1 MAYYNKKLG
10 SGMLGQMTGQ
20 LDRDIASGRLKPAN
34 STQKTT
40 TLRGET
46 AKGKSLSALGR
57 TAEDWRQRK
66 TAKSTDEMTEEQLK
80 KPFKADTL
88 NMMYHQ
94 TVKKAHSWGSKDPLE
109 DAYQLTCQY
118 RDDVKASYAA
128 GAKDPM
134 AAAQKR
140 YNQSLKELERKT
152 GVQGKSYEE
161 LMDKLHSMGGYLTD
175 KEWAES
181 TMPKTEKNALAVAS
195 GDMGSVYQQAKTEGD
210 RLDFYRRLP
219 QIIAA
224 MDQAA
229 KNGGVAAAVISDG
242 DQDQWADLMDSDAGW
257 AWLESMEG
265 KTAAERQQSAQEF
278 SHQLLGEHTASDNAR
293 TYLSRP
299 KDSADVAW
307 LKDYIRRNTSKG
319 AQAWLE
325 EATGTADE
333 QAARDAL
340 YFAQYGEKEQ
350 AMQQSP
356 DYLEKSRADAQYASN
371 PKYSYINNLNGTRE
385 KMSGAIDQGVAAGY
399 GLYRFMSDDQIAN
412 YNYLYATEGKAAADE
427 YLNDYVTYSLN
438 QQAAEYSNTQMEEMG
453 QQGAGGAALASALSV
468 PFSQAGGVG
477 VLDVAGQHLRNL
489 ASGKYRPID
498 YNTGL
503 SQMGALSSSA
513 RKGVQEQVDWN
524 VNLLGHN
531 LDVFDLLYGGAMSN
545 IDSIVGAQMGSVL
558 NTIRYTSSAAQDA
571 ALSAKEAGANDG
583 QILGIMAAAGFAEWL
598 GEAVPFDKFFKMAG
612 STDQQ
617 TLSRVI
623 RNTLEEGFTNAP
635 GEMVTEAANAL
646 AQHLILGDKS
656 DAARE
661 YRQYLDMGLDEKEAW
676 KRTAIDLGWQI
687 GEAGLGG
694 FLQGAGMGGAAS
706 LQSARASRQMDFTA
720 GDRILTAKTGE
731 NLKALAMSLGTDT
744 EVGQLG
750 AKYNPE
756 TATARE
762 TGKLFRQIMNA
773 LPGEQNKGTVQDSV
787 ALDLASTLD
796 AMGETGNLF
805 SIANSILDVYQ
816 GYDLSEGQ
824 RLELAA
830 SAHGLEVLNAL
841 TAREAANSSAQAAA
855 KSAMAAEAEA
865 RRTGTQA
872 DLEAA
877 EKAREAERQARA
889 IRDGQYMQQA
899 AQARQ
904 DTQQTPAAATADEGA
919 AWLDA
924 EPGVAEA
931 DQMAPEVNQNTAEA
945 AQTAQET
952 AQEAP
957 AAAQTAAAGEAKAP
971 APNAQQTA
979 QEAETGRPEKQ
990 EAKKAPPEKPIL
1002 SQAVRENGEQQESIR
1017 QIRESE
1023 NGVEAVTESGRAVPV
1038 DELQVSDSQKTLLEN
1053 SVGMD
1058 SRAAAEMVQDFREG
1072 GDQDAQD
1079 YSIGFQR
1086 IYNAAKN
1093 GRTMEQIQTMFGD
1106 MLTPEQRQKAFDQG
1120 RQAADRLK
1128 AEAAEKRA
1136 ADGKTNAQLAQAY
1149 DFRTAA
1155 EAKGQS
1161 GLYFANVTKKLGNNV
1176 ALTQLKLIDQFAK
1189 EYGLQV
1195 RVFDTLEKGKA
1206 NGMLEKGTNIINLAL
1221 DAQEGA
1227 LTRTVSHEAYHY
1239 IAQQSRE
1246 QAEKLANFVRERLEG
1261 KEGYD
1266 LLARIREKQEQYRE
1280 NGVKLTADEAMEEI
1294 TADSVL
1300 DVIGTEKN
1308 LQALVKQDKTMA
1320 QRMGQVLRQMAERL
1334 KAIIQRFGRRSQ
1346 EVQAL
1351 SEDIDYVE
1359 KIAGMMED
1367 ALAAVRDN
1375 YRMATEG
1382 AFTAAK
1388 QDAAVQ
1394 QYISD
1399 MSAAA
1404 TDEAA
1409 QVAMNGLVSSLF
1421 ARSQQKYMAA
1431 NPDIELNEAVA
1442 RFADALKAFGEGDV
1456 SMVQA
1461 ALSRAGFD
1469 SPAAGD
1475 SLIAPLAYAGK
1486 KLAGMDERGMSTD
1499 VKYSLKTNEK
1509 DFDKNF
1515 SQQVDEWMEGQF
1527 GKADSLVLGPTPE
1540 IYQKIGL
1547 SALPIVIDQEHVKY
1561 AINGGKGANHRMGAA
1576 MLKQLPRL
1584 LRNPV
1589 AIIESASR
1597 SEDSVVAIVSAKV
1610 NGNQMMAAVEVGG
1623 RARMNGKQYDVNV
1636 LSSAYG
1642 RENTVTKLLTEAIQK
1657 ENAGETGVYFLKKS
1671 EARSL
1676 FDESGVQFPG
1686 VAIQDGLIHSIFD
1699 AGAKVNRKFK
1709 EQTETQ
1715 QFKRWFAGSKAVDEN
1730 GKPKVFYHGTP
1741 YGGFTVFKDWQYFTA
1756 DKAYA
1761 DKYHNPSASSIRGRY
1776 NPATNPTTY
1785 EVYLSVKKPFDTR
1798 DPAIRE
1804 IWENEFYNQ
1813 YSRTPLSEKGLPDWT
1828 DGIDLVEFI
1837 EDNDYDYDAIIL
1849 DEGGTGG
1856 YGDEVMSR
1864 GVSVVV
1870 RNSNQIKSATENMG
1884 TFDASN
1890 PDIRYS
1896 LKETD
1901 IAEQVAQDPVL
1912 QSQVESD
1919 RSIRALAEM
1928 MDKLHKTVLR
1938 GDSFL
1943 QEGATEPALKAGA
1956 WAKRTGAIADKLI
1969 QETGTT
1975 LSKQYITRM
1984 LRALYKG
1991 MDNIDMDAG
2000 EAMMFARSAARQMLE
2015 KSPGVVMKQ
2024 DETTKAVV
2032 QAAKN
2037 NAFYLTEDMKSEIRD
2052 SYGSLQTF
2060 MRKNFGRMK
2069 IRSKSGTTISL
2080 AEFWTKTLNPLMP
2093 GTFSLDVDE
2102 ADMPGILDAFLENA
2116 GQKRYSEAYGANLD
2130 QYATDLALGIMLEYY
2145 DVPGGIGK
2153 AEGLRQAFIKAREE
2167 LRQSY
2172 AQRYQ
2177 QRLTSQAERRQEN
2190 QQRLRLRGQIERDSR
2205 YLAVRVNQ
2213 PTDNRHVPE
2222 GLQGVA
2228 GALSQAI
2235 RASERFNEKALLTL
2249 KEQYGLIG
2257 EEGSEYDAGG
2267 AYDEDILYTIGE
2279 LAKTLPGK
2287 KMAELTTQELQD
2299 LANVAGNLKKMIAGA
2314 NEIFINGRKTTLDA
2328 AGEEVISQL
2337 SGKQDV
2343 RREKLK
2349 ALAYKNTTPTY
2360 FFDNLGGPLKRCY
2373 DGMLEGQN
2381 QYAFNMRRAKEHM
2394 DGLIEK
2400 YHVNDWI
2407 RDKNNLKF
2415 ETYQGKQVELN
2426 RDQALALYALWNRET
2441 RNKRQNANHLRI
2453 GGFMYR
2459 SSVKY
2464 KGVEK
2469 TRPHRI
2475 TEMDMRTVMNW
2486 LTKEQMDFA
2495 DAAVRYLSTTMAD
2508 LGNETSMALYGY
2520 KKYTEAYYF
2529 PYASSKD
2536 FIQQDLT
2543 KSDDGGSRQPKNM
2556 GMSKATVRNANNPI
2570 FLDGFMETWAGHV
2583 NQMCIY
2589 NGFAQPV
2596 DTLNRIFNYKTA
2608 GTDDA
2613 YGLSVKAELKRVH
2626 GQAAVT
2632 YLSNLARD
2640 VSGGVV
2646 AQERT
2651 GVNKWVSKF
2660 KKNAVAAN
2668 LSVVIQQPSAIMRA
2682 MNMVSPKYFIKPAN
2696 ALKEAAEMEKYSG
2709 VALIKSMGRF
2719 DTGTGFTGEEWLT
2732 GSLKAETKLKQAG
2745 AVIDQA
2751 TGFGAEQADRIT
2763 WGTMWA
2769 AVKREIAATTQLQ
2782 EGTQEY
2788 FDAVARRFND
2798 VMNHTQVY
2806 DSILVKSDIMRGKS
2820 TMDKMVTAFMA
2831 EPTVSYNMLQSAI
2844 QNLGK
2849 KDANGKNI
2857 GRAMALRAVAA
2868 FAANTLFNA
2877 MLKSLVSMGRR
2888 REEEDRTIL
2897 EKYLAE
2903 LSENFTGD
2911 LNPLSMVPVA
2921 RDIVSIW
2928 QGYDVERSDMS
2939 VVIDLKDA
2947 YDEVMN
2953 DKNSFGDKVIAV
2965 AGALGNLLGIPAK
2978 NVIRDFQGMLNI
2990 LGSAPMG
2997 ETSGRD
3003 IKYGVLEGLSFLG
3016 MDLYDDRRSAYYGR
3030 ALEAMRK
3037 GDDEKY
3043 EELSGY
3049 LTETR
3054 LVKENSLKNGI
3065 KSQMENMTKDG
3076 KMTWDE
3082 YFSLWTGKM
3091 NAKTSDV
3098 RKKIGDMYK
3107 DGRLDEKET
3116 QTLLKKYG
3124 DYKTDNDI
3132 YYALEK
3138 WGWEMENPDAEDDYS
3153 RYGKVYDAVKA
3164 GKDASGAIREM
3175 TQHGYT
3181 EAKVKNQ
3188 LKDKIGDWYKNGE
3201 MTRAAAEKA
3210 MKQYTNVTDPDDIW
3224 FLIRRW
3230 DHSGDKNYTAYDDF
3244 LKAVE
3249 TGTNLS
3255 GRIKELTDHGVSTST
3270 LAKQITGKYKQQY
3283 IQLYAKDKTKA
3294 AALKARL
3301 LTAYAALGYNREQKN
3316 KDIEKWLKQ
3325 DTKKK

>member
-1 MAYYNKKLG
+1 MAYYSKKLG

-20 LDRDIASGRLKPAN
+20 LDKDISSGKLKPAN
-34 STQKTT
+34 STPKTT

-46 AKGKSLSALGR
+46 AKGKSLSALGK

-140 YNQSLKELERKT
+140 YNQSMKELERKT

-229 KNGGVAAAVISDG
+229 KNGGVAAAVISDA

-278 SHQLLGEHTASDNAR
+278 SRQLLGEHTASDNAR

-531 LDVFDLLYGGAMSN
+531 LDVFDLLYGGAMSS

-904 DTQQTPAAATADEGA
+904 DTQQTPAAATEDEGA

-945 AQTAQET
+945 AQTAPET
-952 AQEAP
+952 AQGAP
-957 AAAQTAAAGEAKAP
+957 AAAPAAAAGEAKAP
-971 APNAQQTA
+971 APNAQQAA

-990 EAKKAPPEKPIL
+990 AAKKASPEKPIL
-1002 SQAVRENGEQQESIR
+1002 SQAVRENGERQESIH

-1023 NGVEAVTESGRAVPV
+1023 NGIEAVTESGRAVPV

-1086 IYNAAKN
+1086 IYNAAKS
-1093 GRTMEQIQTMFGD
+1093 GRTMEQIRTMFGD
-1106 MLTPEQRQKAFDQG
+1106 MLTPEQKQKAFDQG
-1120 RQAADRLK
+1120 RQEAARMQ
-1128 AEAAEKRA
+1128 AAAAEKRA
-1136 ADGKTNAQLAQAY
+1136 ADGKTNARLAQAY

-1161 GLYFANVTKKLGNNV
+1161 GLYFANVTKKLSNNV

-1195 RVFDTLEKGKA
+1195 HVFDTLENGKA

-1246 QAEKLANFVRERLEG
+1246 QAEKLQNFVRERLEG

-1266 LLARIREKQEQYRE
+1266 LLARIQEKQEQYRQ
-1280 NGVKLTADEAMEEI
+1280 NGANLTADEAMEEI

-1375 YRMATEG
+1375 YKMATEG

-1399 MSAAA
+1399 MSTAA
-1404 TDEAA
+1404 TDEDA

-1421 ARSQQKYMAA
+1421 ARSQQQYMAA

-1499 VKYSLKTNEK
+1499 VKYSIKKFTENGREYSYVQADRQVIHGEDAEAWGKQVTEYMNTQIRNGK
-1509 DFDKNF
+1509 DVTVYTENGVPLTITKDTA
-1515 SQQVDEWMEGQF
+1515 
-1527 GKADSLVLGPTPE
+1527 GKAAYWNNDAYGRPVSTE
-1540 IYQKIGL
+1540 DY
-1547 SALPIVIDQEHVKY
+1547 ALKLRIETHIDEAAQVSK
-1561 AINGGKGANHRMGAA
+1561 GKGAKKDDTKAHAF
-1576 MLKQLPRL
+1576 
-1584 LRNPV
+1584 
-1589 AIIESASR
+1589 ASGGWNYR
-1597 SEDSVVAIVSAKV
+1597 TAYFEDFDGKYYSFQISTGKNGKV
-1610 NGNQMMAAVEVGG
+1610 NTIYNVNEIEEAGFPNTLKGARPQNATVG
-1623 RARMNGKQYDVNV
+1623 A
-1636 LSSAYG
+1636 L
-1642 RENTVTKLLTEAIQK
+1642 
-1657 ENAGETGVYFLKKS
+1657 
-1671 EARSL
+1671 
-1676 FDESGVQFPG
+1676 
-1686 VAIQDGLIHSIFD
+1686 
-1699 AGAKVNRKFK
+1699 
-1709 EQTETQ
+1709 
-1715 QFKRWFAGSKAVDEN
+1715 
-1730 GKPKVFYHGTP
+1730 
-1741 YGGFTVFKDWQYFTA
+1741 
-1756 DKAYA
+1756 
-1761 DKYHNPSASSIRGRY
+1761 ASSDKSIAG
-1776 NPATNPTTY
+1776 NGEN
-1785 EVYLSVKKPFDTR
+1785 VKK
-1798 DPAIRE
+1798 
-1804 IWENEFYNQ
+1804 
-1813 YSRTPLSEKGLPDWT
+1813 
-1828 DGIDLVEFI
+1828 
-1837 EDNDYDYDAIIL
+1837 
-1849 DEGGTGG
+1849 
-1856 YGDEVMSR
+1856 
-1864 GVSVVV
+1864 
-1870 RNSNQIKSATENMG
+1870 
-1884 TFDASN
+1884 
-1890 PDIRYS
+1890 YS

-2015 KSPGVVMKQ
+2015 KSPGVLAEQ
-2024 DETTKAVV
+2024 DDTTKAVV

-2037 NAFYLTEDMKSEIRD
+2037 DAFYLTDDMKSEIQG

-2080 AEFWTKTLNPLMP
+2080 SEFWRETLNPLSP
-2093 GTFSLDVDE
+2093 GTFSLDVTE

-2299 LANVAGNLKKMIAGA
+2299 LANVAGNLKKMISEA

-2360 FFDNLGGPLKRCY
+2360 FFDNLGGQLKRCY

-2407 RDKNNLKF
+2407 HDKNHLKF
-2415 ETYQGKQVELN
+2415 ETFQGKQVELN

-2441 RNKRQNANHLRI
+2441 QNKRQNASHLRI

-2459 SSVKY
+2459 SSVDY

-2475 TEMDMRTVMNW
+2475 TEMDMRTVMSW
-2486 LTKEQMDFA
+2486 LTQEQMDFA

-2543 KSDDGGSRQPKNM
+2543 KSDDSGSRQPKNM

-2583 NQMCIY
+2583 NQMCVY
-2589 NGFAQPV
+2589 NGFSQPV
-2596 DTLNRIFNYKTA
+2596 DTINRIFNYKTA

-2613 YGLSVKAELKRVH
+2613 YGLSVKAELKRVY

-2632 YLSNLARD
+2632 YLSNLAKD

-2651 GVNKWVSKF
+2651 GVNKWLSKF

-2668 LSVVIQQPSAIMRA
+2668 MSVVIQQPSAIMRA

-2696 ALKEAAEMEKYSG
+2696 VFKEAAEMEKYSG

-2732 GSLKAETKLKQAG
+2732 GSLKAETKLKQAS
-2745 AVIDQA
+2745 AKMDEV
-2751 TGFGAEQADRIT
+2751 TGWGAEQADRIT

-2769 AVKREIAATTQLQ
+2769 AIKREISATTQLQ

-2831 EPTVSYNMLQSAI
+2831 EPTVSYNMLQFAV

-2849 KDANGKNI
+2849 TDAAGRHI
-2857 GRAMALRAVAA
+2857 GRKAAVRAVAA

-2888 REEEDRTIL
+2888 WGEEDRTIL
-2897 EKYLAE
+2897 EKYMAE

-2939 VVIDLKDA
+2939 VVTDLKDA

-2953 DKNSFGDKVIAV
+2953 DENSFGEKMIAV

-3016 MDLYDDRRSAYYGR
+3016 IDLYDGGAGTYYER
-3030 ALEAMRK
+3030 ALDALEK
-3037 GDDEKY
+3037 GDEKTY
-3043 EELSGY
+3043 EELRGY

-3054 LVKENSLKNGI
+3054 LKEESTVKSGI
-3065 KSQMENMTKDG
+3065 RYRMEDRAKAG
-3076 KMTWDE
+3076 SMTWDE
-3082 YFSLWTGKM
+3082 YFALWREKLGGKSS
-3091 NAKTSDV
+3091 NIRS
-3098 RKKIGDMYK
+3098 KIATLYK
-3107 DGRLDEKET
+3107 DGRIDEGEAKA
-3116 QTLLKKYG
+3116 LLKKYG
-3124 DYKTDNDI
+3124 EYKDENDI
-3132 YYALEK
+3132 YYAIEK
-3138 WGWEMENPDAEDDYS
+3138 WNWQQENPDAEDDYS

-3164 GKDASGAIREM
+3164 GKDAGGAIREM

-3181 EAKVKNQ
+3181 EAKVKSQ
-3188 LKDKIGDWYKNGE
+3188 IADKIGSWYIGGE
-3201 MTRAAAEKA
+3201 MTRAAAETALKR
-3210 MKQYTNVTDPDDIW
+3210 YTDKTDGDDIW
-3224 FLIRRW
+3224 FQLRRW
-3230 DHSGDKNYTAYDDF
+3230 DYQKNHNGSGEGYSAYGDF
-3244 LKAVE
+3244 FKAVE

-3270 LAKQITGKYKQQY
+3270 LAGKITSQYKQQY
-3283 IQLYAKDKTKA
+3283 IQLYAKDKTRA

-3301 LTAYAALGYNREQKN
+3301 LTAYAALGYDRTRKN

>member
-229 KNGGVAAAVISDG
+229 KNGGVAAAVISDA

-278 SHQLLGEHTASDNAR
+278 SRQLLGEHTASDNAK

-299 KDSADVAW
+299 KDSEDVAW

-350 AMQQSP
+350 ALQQSP

-371 PKYSYINNLNGTRE
+371 PRYSYINNLNGTRE
-385 KMSGAIDQGVAAGY
+385 KMSGAIGQGVAAGY

-427 YLNDYVTYSLN
+427 YLNDYVMYSLN

-453 QQGAGGAALASALSV
+453 QQGAGGAVLASALSV

-513 RKGVQEQVDWN
+513 RKGVQQQVDWN

-531 LDVFDLLYGGAMSN
+531 LDVFDMLYGGAMSN

-558 NTIRYTSSAAQDA
+558 NTIRYTSAAAQEA

-623 RNTLEEGFTNAP
+623 RNALEEGFTNAP
-635 GEMVTEAANAL
+635 GEMVTEISNAL

-661 YRQYLDMGLDEKEAW
+661 YQQYLDLGLDEKEAW

-706 LQSARASRQMDFTA
+706 LQSAQASRRMDFTA

-750 AKYNPE
+750 KQYNPE

-824 RLELAA
+824 RLELAG

-872 DLEAA
+872 DREAA

-904 DTQQTPAAATADEGA
+904 DTQQTPAADTADEGA

-945 AQTAQET
+945 AQTAPET
-952 AQEAP
+952 AQGAP
-957 AAAQTAAAGEAKAP
+957 AAAPAAAAGEAKAP
-971 APNAQQTA
+971 APNARQTA
-979 QEAETGRPEKQ
+979 QEAETGRTEKQ
-990 EAKKAPPEKPIL
+990 AAKKAPTEKPIL
-1002 SQAVRENGEQQESIR
+1002 SQAVRENGERQERIR

-1086 IYNAAKN
+1086 IYNAAKS
-1093 GRTMEQIQTMFGD
+1093 GRTMEQIQTMFGEL
-1106 MLTPEQRQKAFDQG
+1106 LTQEQRQKAFDQG

-1136 ADGKTNAQLAQAY
+1136 ADGKTNARLAQAY

-1155 EAKGQS
+1155 EAKDQS
-1161 GLYFANVTKKLGNNV
+1161 GLYFANVTRKLSSNV

-1246 QAEKLANFVRERLEG
+1246 QAEKLQNFVRERLEG

-1320 QRMGQVLRQMAERL
+1320 QRLGQVLQQMAERL

-1351 SEDIDYVE
+1351 SEDADYVE

-1399 MSAAA
+1399 MSTAA
-1404 TDEAA
+1404 TDEDA
-1409 QVAMNGLVSSLF
+1409 QTAMNGLVSSLF
-1421 ARSQQKYMAA
+1421 ARSQQQYLSA
-1431 NPDIELNEAVA
+1431 NPYIDLSKEVA

-1461 ALSRAGFD
+1461 ALTRAGFD

-1499 VKYSLKTNEK
+1499 VKYSIKKFTENGREYSYVQADRQVIHGEDAEAWGKQVTEYINTQIRNGK
-1509 DFDKNF
+1509 DVTVYTENGVPLTITKDTA
-1515 SQQVDEWMEGQF
+1515 
-1527 GKADSLVLGPTPE
+1527 GKAAYWNRDAYGRPVSTE
-1540 IYQKIGL
+1540 DY
-1547 SALPIVIDQEHVKY
+1547 ALKLRIETHIDEAAQVSK
-1561 AINGGKGANHRMGAA
+1561 GKGAKKDDTKAHAF
-1576 MLKQLPRL
+1576 
-1584 LRNPV
+1584 
-1589 AIIESASR
+1589 ASGGWNYR
-1597 SEDSVVAIVSAKV
+1597 TAYFEDFDGKYYSFQISTGKNGKV
-1610 NGNQMMAAVEVGG
+1610 NTIYNVNEIEEAGFPNTLKGARPQDATVGALASSGKSIAGNGENVNRENYTYSLKTHDTTEESKELRKKAEEIFGTTYNWNATGYILP
-1623 RARMNGKQYDVNV
+1623 NGKRLDFSGKREGGDGRYRQEDHRAIQE
-1636 LSSAYG
+1636 AYG
-1642 RENTVTKLLTEAIQK
+1642 DDTEMSGTECMIDFMRRGAI
-1657 ENAGETGVYFLKKS
+1657 
-1671 EARSL
+1671 RIMP
-1676 FDESGVQFPG
+1676 ESGG
-1686 VAIQDGLIHSIFD
+1686 INIQTVPTKAQMEALDSFIT
-1699 AGAKVNRKFK
+1699 KNRG
-1709 EQTETQ
+1709 EVTIDID
-1715 QFKRWFAGSKAVDEN
+1715 DEN
-1730 GKPKVFYHGTP
+1730 GSTIFSKEFDKGT
-1741 YGGFTVFKDWQYFTA
+1741 
-1756 DKAYA
+1756 
-1761 DKYHNPSASSIRGRY
+1761 
-1776 NPATNPTTY
+1776 
-1785 EVYLSVKKPFDTR
+1785 
-1798 DPAIRE
+1798 
-1804 IWENEFYNQ
+1804 
-1813 YSRTPLSEKGLPDWT
+1813 YSRTILNELPD
-1828 DGIDLVEFI
+1828 LI
-1837 EDNDYDYDAIIL
+1837 EQSERSNSMTAQFHND
-1849 DEGGTGG
+1849 
-1856 YGDEVMSR
+1856 
-1864 GVSVVV
+1864 
-1870 RNSNQIKSATENMG
+1870 
-1884 TFDASN
+1884 
-1890 PDIRYS
+1890 YS

-1938 GDSFL
+1938 GDTFL

-1956 WAKRTGAIADKLI
+1956 WERRTSAIADKLI
-1969 QETGTT
+1969 QETGTKMGKQTIGRRLHT
-1975 LSKQYITRM
+1975 LYS
-1984 LRALYKG
+1984 A
-1991 MDNIDMDAG
+1991 MDNINMDAG
-2000 EAMMFARSAARQMLE
+2000 EALMFARSLARQMLE
-2015 KSPGVVMKQ
+2015 KSPGVVAEQ

-2037 NAFYLTEDMKSEIRD
+2037 NAFYLTEDMKSEIRGT
-2052 SYGSLQTF
+2052 YGSVQNYL
-2060 MRKNFGRMK
+2060 RKNFGRMK
-2069 IRSKSGTTISL
+2069 IRSASGTTISL
-2080 AEFWTKTLNPLMP
+2080 AEFWTETLNPLMP
-2093 GTFSLDVDE
+2093 GTFSLDVTE
-2102 ADMPGILDAFLENA
+2102 ADMPGILDAYLENA
-2116 GQKRYSEAYGANLD
+2116 GQKRYSEAYGTNLD
-2130 QYATDLALGIMLEYY
+2130 QYATDLALGVMLEYY

-2153 AEGLRQAFIKAREE
+2153 AEGLRQEFIRAREE
-2167 LRQSY
+2167 LQQSY

-2190 QQRLRLRGQIERDSR
+2190 QQRKSLRGQIERDSK

-2235 RASERFNEKALLTL
+2235 RASERFDEKALLEL
-2249 KEQYGLIG
+2249 KAQYSLIG
-2257 EEGSEYDAGG
+2257 EEGSDYDAAG
-2267 AYDEDILYTIGE
+2267 AYDGDILYTIGE

-2299 LANVAGNLKKMIAGA
+2299 LADVTGNLKKMISGA

-2459 SSVKY
+2459 SSVDY

-2475 TEMDMRTVMNW
+2475 TEADMRTVMNW
-2486 LTKEQMDFA
+2486 LTQEQMDFA

-2651 GVNKWVSKF
+2651 GVNKWLSKY

-2696 ALKEAAEMEKYSG
+2696 AFKEAAEMEKYSG

-2751 TGFGAEQADRIT
+2751 TGFGAEQADLIT

-2769 AVKREIAATTQLQ
+2769 AVKREISATTQLQ

-2831 EPTVSYNMLQSAI
+2831 EPTVSYNMLQCAI

-2849 KDANGKNI
+2849 TDGAGRHI
-2857 GRAMALRAVAA
+2857 GRKAAVRAVAA

-2888 REEEDRTIL
+2888 WEEEDRTII

-2939 VVIDLKDA
+2939 VVTDLKDA

-2953 DKNSFGDKVIAV
+2953 DDNSFGDKMIAV
-2965 AGALGNLLGIPAK
+2965 AEALGNLLGIPAK

-3016 MDLYDDRRSAYYGR
+3016 IDLYDGGTGAYYER
-3030 ALEAMRK
+3030 ALDALEK
-3037 GDDEKY
+3037 GDEKTY
-3043 EELSGY
+3043 EELRGY

-3054 LVKENSLKNGI
+3054 LKEESTVKSGI
-3065 KSQMENMTKDG
+3065 RYRMEDRAKAG
-3076 KMTWDE
+3076 SMTWDE
-3082 YFSLWTGKM
+3082 YFALWREKLGGKSS
-3091 NAKTSDV
+3091 NIRS
-3098 RKKIGDMYK
+3098 KIATLYK
-3107 DGRLDEKET
+3107 DGRIDEGEAKA
-3116 QTLLKKYG
+3116 LLKKYG
-3124 DYKTDNDI
+3124 EYKDENDI
-3132 YYALEK
+3132 YYAIEK
-3138 WGWEMENPDAEDDYS
+3138 WNWQQENPDAEDDYS

-3164 GKDASGAIREM
+3164 GKDAGGAIREM

-3181 EAKVKNQ
+3181 EAKVKSQ
-3188 LKDKIGDWYKNGE
+3188 IADKIGSWYIGGE
-3201 MTRAAAEKA
+3201 MTRAAAETALKR
-3210 MKQYTNVTDPDDIW
+3210 YTDKTDGDDIW
-3224 FLIRRW
+3224 FQLRRW
-3230 DHSGDKNYTAYDDF
+3230 DYQKNHNGSGEGYSAYGDF
-3244 LKAVE
+3244 FKAVE

-3270 LAKQITGKYKQQY
+3270 LAGKITSQYKQQY
-3283 IQLYAKDKTKA
+3283 IQLYAKDKTRA

-3301 LTAYAALGYNREQKN
+3301 LTAYAALGYDRTRKN

>member
-118 RDDVKASYAA
+118 RDNVKASYAA

-140 YNQSLKELERKT
+140 YNQSLKELERKA

-181 TMPKTEKNALAVAS
+181 NMPKTEKNALAVAS

-219 QIIAA
+219 QIIAD

-229 KNGGVAAAVISDG
+229 KNGGVAAAVISDA

-278 SHQLLGEHTASDNAR
+278 SRQLLGEHTASDNAR

-299 KDSADVAW
+299 KDSEDVAW

-350 AMQQSP
+350 ALRQSP
-356 DYLEKSRADAQYASN
+356 DYLEKSRADAQYSRDSLY
-371 PKYSYINNLNGTRE
+371 KYINDIDGERE
-385 KMSGAIDQGVAAGY
+385 KSDSMADTGNRLGY
-399 GLYRFMSDDQIAN
+399 RTYSRMTPEQIAN
-412 YNYLYATEGKAAADE
+412 YNYVYATEGAKAASE
-427 YLNDYVTYSLN
+427 YLDYIKYDLN
-438 QQAAEYSNTQMEEMG
+438 QQQAAQMNESMEELG
-453 QQGAGGAALASALSV
+453 QQGVGGALAASALSV
-468 PFSQAGGVG
+468 PFSVAGGLGALDIVG
-477 VLDVAGQHLRNL
+477 QNLRNL
-489 ASGKYRPID
+489 GGSYRPID
-498 YNTGL
+498 YNTGM
-503 SQMGALSSSA
+503 SQISANASSA

-524 VNLLGHN
+524 VNLLGNN
-531 LDVFDLLYGGAMSN
+531 LDVFDLLYGGAMSS

-558 NTIRYTSSAAQDA
+558 NTIRYTSAAAQEA

-635 GEMVTEAANAL
+635 GEMVTELSNAL

-661 YRQYLDMGLDEKEAW
+661 YQQYLDLGLDEKEAW

-706 LQSARASRQMDFTA
+706 LQSAQASRRMDFTA

-750 AKYNPE
+750 NQYNPE

-872 DLEAA
+872 DQEAA
-877 EKAREAERQARA
+877 EKARTAERQARA

-899 AQARQ
+899 AQTRQ

-945 AQTAQET
+945 AQTAPET

-957 AAAQTAAAGEAKAP
+957 AAAPAAAAGEAKAP
-971 APNAQQTA
+971 APNARQTA

-990 EAKKAPPEKPIL
+990 AAKKAPPEKPIL
-1002 SQAVRENGEQQESIR
+1002 SQAVRENGEKPESIH

-1058 SRAAAEMVQDFREG
+1058 SRAAAEMVQDFRED

-1086 IYNAAKN
+1086 IYNAAKS
-1093 GRTMEQIQTMFGD
+1093 GRTMEQIQTMFGEL
-1106 MLTPEQRQKAFDQG
+1106 LTPEQRQKAFDQG
-1120 RQAADRLK
+1120 RQEADRLK

-1136 ADGKTNAQLAQAY
+1136 ADGKTNARLAQAY

-1161 GLYFANVTKKLGNNV
+1161 GLYFANVTRKLGNNV

-1195 RVFDTLEKGKA
+1195 RVFDTLKNGKA

-1246 QAEKLANFVRERLEG
+1246 QAEKLQNFVRERLEG

-1320 QRMGQVLRQMAERL
+1320 QRLGQVLRQMAERL
-1334 KAIIQRFGRRSQ
+1334 KAIIQRFGRRSP

-1351 SEDIDYVE
+1351 SEDADYVE

-1367 ALAAVRDN
+1367 ALLAVRDN

-1399 MSAAA
+1399 MSTAA
-1404 TDEAA
+1404 TDEEA

-1421 ARSQQKYMAA
+1421 ARSQQQYMAA
-1431 NPDIELNEAVA
+1431 NQHIDLSKEVA

-1461 ALSRAGFD
+1461 ALTRAGFD

-1499 VKYSLKTNEK
+1499 VKYSLKTNEN
-1509 DFDKNF
+1509 DFDKSF
-1515 SQQVDEWMEGQF
+1515 AQQVDEWMEGQF
-1527 GKADSLVLGPTPE
+1527 GKDDSLVLGPTPE
-1540 IYQKIGL
+1540 IYQQIGL

-1699 AGAKVNRKFK
+1699 AGAKVNREFK
-1709 EQTETQ
+1709 EQTETR
-1715 QFKRWFAGSKAVDEN
+1715 QFKRWFGNSKVVDEN
-1730 GKPKVFYHGTP
+1730 GKPMVVYHGTRAENGNFHVFD
-1741 YGGFTVFKDWQYFTA
+1741 YDQAKKKGGLGLQTLGKGNYFTS
-1756 DKAYA
+1756 
-1761 DKYHNPSASSIRGRY
+1761 NELTGQERY
-1776 NPATNPTTY
+1776 GSRVIPA
-1785 EVYLSVKKPFDTR
+1785 YLSIQNPFMMEAGMNFR
-1798 DPAIRE
+1798 
-1804 IWENEFYNQ
+1804 
-1813 YSRTPLSEKGLPDWT
+1813 
-1828 DGIDLVEFI
+1828 
-1837 EDNDYDYDAIIL
+1837 
-1849 DEGGTGG
+1849 
-1856 YGDEVMSR
+1856 DEVSKRMNVNAEKLTGQAIQDAMR
-1864 GVSVVV
+1864 ENGYDGVMQ
-1870 RNSNQIKSATENMG
+1870 RNSDGSIIAVTFDSNQIKSATENMG

-1928 MDKLHKTVLR
+1928 MDKLLKTVQR
-1938 GDSFL
+1938 GDSTL
-1943 QEGATEPALKAGA
+1943 QEGTAEPALKAGA
-1956 WAKRTGAIADKLI
+1956 WEKRTDAIADRLI

-1991 MDNIDMDAG
+1991 MDSIDMDAG

-2015 KSPGVVMKQ
+2015 KSPGVLAEQ
-2024 DETTKAVV
+2024 DKADKAVM

-2037 NAFYLTEDMKSEIRD
+2037 NAFYLTEDMKREIRD
-2052 SYGSLQTF
+2052 SYGSVQTYL
-2060 MRKNFGRMK
+2060 RKNFGRMK
-2069 IRSKSGTTISL
+2069 IRSESNTTVSL
-2080 AEFWTKTLNPLMP
+2080 AEFWKTLNQLSPRI
-2093 GTFSLDVDE
+2093 FSLDVTE

-2130 QYATDLALGIMLEYY
+2130 QYATDLALGAMLEYY

-2190 QQRLRLRGQIERDSR
+2190 QQRQRLRGQIERDSR

-2235 RASERFNEKALLTL
+2235 RASERFNEKALLEL
-2249 KEQYGLIG
+2249 KAQYEAIG
-2257 EEGSEYDAGG
+2257 QEGNEYDAAG

-2287 KMAELTTQELQD
+2287 KMAGLTTQELQD
-2299 LANVAGNLKKMIAGA
+2299 LADVTGNLQRMIAGA
-2314 NEIFINGRKTTLDA
+2314 NEIFINGRRTTLDA

-2394 DGLIEK
+2394 DGLIDK

-2407 RDKNNLKF
+2407 HDKNHLKF
-2415 ETYQGKQVELN
+2415 ETIQGKQVELN

-2441 RNKRQNANHLRI
+2441 RNKRQNASHLRI

-2475 TEMDMRTVMNW
+2475 TEADMHTVMNW
-2486 LTKEQMDFA
+2486 LTQEQMDFA

-2543 KSDDGGSRQPKNM
+2543 KSDDSGTRQPKNM
-2556 GMSKATVRNANNPI
+2556 GMSKATVRKANNPI

-2589 NGFAQPV
+2589 NGFSQPV
-2596 DTLNRIFNYKTA
+2596 DTINRIFNYKTA

-2613 YGLSVKAELKRVH
+2613 YGLSVKAELKRVY

-2632 YLSNLARD
+2632 YMSNLAKD

-2651 GVNKWVSKF
+2651 GVNKWLSKF

-2682 MNMVSPKYFIKPAN
+2682 MNMVSPKYFLRPTN

-2732 GSLKAETKLKQAG
+2732 GSLKAETKLKQAS

-2769 AVKREIAATTQLQ
+2769 AVKREISATTQLQ

-2849 KDANGKNI
+2849 TDGAGRHI
-2857 GRAMALRAVAA
+2857 GRKAAVRAVAA

-2888 REEEDRTIL
+2888 WGEEDRTIL

-2939 VVIDLKDA
+2939 VVTDLKDA

-2953 DKNSFGDKVIAV
+2953 DENSFGEKMIAV

-2978 NVIRDFQGMLNI
+2978 NVIRDFQGALNI

-3016 MDLYDDRRSAYYGR
+3016 IDLYDGGAGTYYER
-3030 ALEAMRK
+3030 ALDALEK
-3037 GDDEKY
+3037 GDEKTY
-3043 EELSGY
+3043 EELRGY

-3054 LVKENSLKNGI
+3054 LKEENTVKSGI
-3065 KSQMENMTKDG
+3065 RYRMEDRAKAG
-3076 KMTWDE
+3076 SMTWDE
-3082 YFSLWTGKM
+3082 YFTLWRDRLGGKSS
-3091 NAKTSDV
+3091 NI
-3098 RKKIGDMYK
+3098 RGKISTLYK
-3107 DGRLDEKET
+3107 DGRIDETEAKA
-3116 QTLLKKYG
+3116 LLRKYG
-3124 DYKTDNDI
+3124 EYKDENDI
-3132 YYALEK
+3132 YYAIEK
-3138 WGWEMENPDAEDDYS
+3138 WNWQQENPDAEDDYS

-3164 GKDASGAIREM
+3164 GKDAGAAIREM

-3181 EAKVKNQ
+3181 EAKVKSQ
-3188 LKDKIGDWYKNGE
+3188 IADKIGSWYIGGE
-3201 MTRAAAEKA
+3201 MTRAAAETALKR
-3210 MKQYTNVTDPDDIW
+3210 YTDKTDGDDIW
-3224 FLIRRW
+3224 FQLRRW
-3230 DHSGDKNYTAYDDF
+3230 DYQKNHNGSGEGYSAYGDF
-3244 LKAVE
+3244 FKAVE
-3249 TGTNLS
+3249 TGTNLPS
-3255 GRIKELTDHGVSTST
+3255 RIKELTDHGVSAST
-3270 LAKQITGKYKQQY
+3270 LAGKITSQYKQQY

-3301 LTAYAALGYNREQKN
+3301 LTAYAALGYDRTKKN

>member
-46 AKGKSLSALGR
+46 AKGKSLSALGK

-66 TAKSTDEMTEEQLK
+66 NAKSTDEMTEEQLK

-118 RDDVKASYAA
+118 RDNVKASYAA

-181 TMPKTEKNALAVAS
+181 SMPKTEKNALAVAS

-229 KNGGVAAAVISDG
+229 KNGGVAAAVISDA

-265 KTAAERQQSAQEF
+265 KTAQERQQSAQEF
-278 SHQLLGEHTASDNAR
+278 SRQLLGEHTASDNAR

-350 AMQQSP
+350 ALRQSP

-371 PKYSYINNLNGTRE
+371 PRYSYINNLNGTRE

-453 QQGAGGAALASALSV
+453 QQGTGGAVLASALSV

-531 LDVFDLLYGGAMSN
+531 LDVFDLLYGGAMSS

-558 NTIRYTSSAAQDA
+558 NTIRYTSAAAQEA

-623 RNTLEEGFTNAP
+623 RNALEEGFTNAP

-656 DAARE
+656 DAAQE
-661 YRQYLDMGLDEKEAW
+661 YQQYLDLGLDEKEAW

-706 LQSARASRQMDFTA
+706 LQSAQASRRMDFTA

-841 TAREAANSSAQAAA
+841 TAREAANNSAQAAA

-865 RRTGTQA
+865 RRTGAQ
-872 DLEAA
+872 DDQKAA

-899 AQARQ
+899 AQAQQ
-904 DTQQTPAAATADEGA
+904 DTQQTPAAATEDEGA

-924 EPGVAEA
+924 EPSVTEA
-931 DQMAPEVNQNTAEA
+931 AQTAPEVNQTTAEA
-945 AQTAQET
+945 AQTAPET
-952 AQEAP
+952 AQGAP
-957 AAAQTAAAGEAKAP
+957 AAAPAEAAGEAKAP

-979 QEAETGRPEKQ
+979 KGAETGRPEKQ
-990 EAKKAPPEKPIL
+990 AAKKAPPEKPIL
-1002 SQAVRENGEQQESIR
+1002 SQAVRENGERQESIH

-1093 GRTMEQIQTMFGD
+1093 GRTMEQIRTMFGD
-1106 MLTPEQRQKAFDQG
+1106 MLTPEQKQKAFEQG
-1120 RQAADRLK
+1120 RQEAARMQ
-1128 AEAAEKRA
+1128 AAAAEKRA
-1136 ADGKTNAQLAQAY
+1136 ADAKTNAQMAQAY

-1155 EAKGQS
+1155 EAKGQG
-1161 GLYFANVTKKLGNNV
+1161 GLYFANVTKKLGSNV

-1195 RVFDTLEKGKA
+1195 RVFDTLENGKA

-1308 LQALVKQDKTMA
+1308 LQGLVKQDKTMA
-1320 QRMGQVLRQMAERL
+1320 QRLGQVLRQMAERL
-1334 KAIIQRFGRRSQ
+1334 KAIIQRFGRRSP

-1351 SEDIDYVE
+1351 SEDADYVE

-1367 ALAAVRDN
+1367 ALSAVRDN

-1399 MSAAA
+1399 MSTAA
-1404 TDEAA
+1404 TDEEA

-1431 NPDIELNEAVA
+1431 NQHIDLSKEVA

-1486 KLAGMDERGMSTD
+1486 KLAGMDERGIETMT
-1499 VKYSLKTNEK
+1499 SLKTLNNEQLTK
-1509 DFDKNF
+1509 ENRNNIKMRGGIVVSDYVTLL
-1515 SQQVDEWMEGQF
+1515 SQINKALNSKEQANLYLGGISEETKEKIEKSIGKELFKEGQYAMAVSYDDIRHITDHF
-1527 GKADSLVLGPTPE
+1527 ETPGE
-1540 IYQKIGL
+1540 IAN
-1547 SALPIVIDQEHVKY
+1547 ALD
-1561 AINGGKGANHRMGAA
+1561 RMGQ
-1576 MLKQLPRL
+1576 MIR
-1584 LRNPV
+1584 
-1589 AIIESASR
+1589 EY
-1597 SEDSVVAIVSAKV
+1597 DSVETEDTAK
-1610 NGNQMMAAVEVGG
+1610 
-1623 RARMNGKQYDVNV
+1623 GK
-1636 LSSAYG
+1636 
-1642 RENTVTKLLTEAIQK
+1642 KLIFKKAFPD
-1657 ENAGETGVYFLKKS
+1657 GE
-1671 EARSL
+1671 
-1676 FDESGVQFPG
+1676 
-1686 VAIQDGLIHSIFD
+1686 
-1699 AGAKVNRKFK
+1699 
-1709 EQTETQ
+1709 
-1715 QFKRWFAGSKAVDEN
+1715 
-1730 GKPKVFYHGTP
+1730 
-1741 YGGFTVFKDWQYFTA
+1741 
-1756 DKAYA
+1756 
-1761 DKYHNPSASSIRGRY
+1761 
-1776 NPATNPTTY
+1776 
-1785 EVYLSVKKPFDTR
+1785 YLSVEMVANRRK
-1798 DPAIRE
+1798 
-1804 IWENEFYNQ
+1804 
-1813 YSRTPLSEKGLPDWT
+1813 SL
-1828 DGIDLVEFI
+1828 DLVTIYQTKKGENN
-1837 EDNDYDYDAIIL
+1837 EYLHLHTSN
-1849 DEGGTGG
+1849 
-1856 YGDEVMSR
+1856 VH
-1864 GVSVVV
+1864 GVPGEAL
-1870 RNSNQIKSATENMG
+1870 NSPSDISISNSGENVNVENMEQG
-1884 TFDASN
+1884 T
-1890 PDIRYS
+1890 YS

-1901 IAEQVAQDPVL
+1901 IAEQVAEDPVL
-1912 QSQVESD
+1912 QSQLQSD

-1928 MDKLHKTVLR
+1928 MDKLLKTVQR
-1938 GDSFL
+1938 GDSTL
-1943 QEGATEPALKAGA
+1943 QEGTAEPALKAGA
-1956 WAKRTGAIADKLI
+1956 WEKRTDAIADRLI

-1991 MDNIDMDAG
+1991 MDSINMDAG
-2000 EAMMFARSAARQMLE
+2000 EAMMLARSAARQMLE
-2015 KSPGVVMKQ
+2015 KSPGVLAEQ
-2024 DETTKAVV
+2024 DKADKAVM

-2037 NAFYLTEDMKSEIRD
+2037 NAFYLTEDMKREIRD
-2052 SYGSLQTF
+2052 SYGSVQTYL
-2060 MRKNFGRMK
+2060 RKNFGRMR
-2069 IRSKSGTTISL
+2069 IRSESNTTVSL
-2080 AEFWTKTLNPLMP
+2080 AEFWKTLNQLSPRI
-2093 GTFSLDVDE
+2093 FSLDVTE

-2190 QQRLRLRGQIERDSR
+2190 QQRQRLRGQIERESK

-2235 RASERFNEKALLTL
+2235 RAGERFDEKALLTL

-2267 AYDEDILYTIGE
+2267 AYDGDILYTIGE

-2287 KMAELTTQELQD
+2287 KMTELTTQELQD
-2299 LANVAGNLKKMIAGA
+2299 LANVAGNLKKMISEA

-2337 SGKQDV
+2337 AEKKDV
-2343 RREKLK
+2343 RRERLK
-2349 ALAYKNTTPTY
+2349 VLAYKNTTPTY
-2360 FFDNLGGPLKRCY
+2360 FFDSLGGQLKRCY

-2407 RDKNNLKF
+2407 RDKNHLKF
-2415 ETYQGKQVELN
+2415 ETIQGKQVELN

-2441 RNKRQNANHLRI
+2441 RNKRQNASHLRI

-2459 SSVKY
+2459 GSVDY

-2475 TEMDMRTVMNW
+2475 TEADMRTVMSW
-2486 LTKEQMDFA
+2486 LTQEQMDFA

-2543 KSDDGGSRQPKNM
+2543 KSDDSGTRQPKNM
-2556 GMSKATVRNANNPI
+2556 GMSKATVRKANNPI

-2583 NQMCIY
+2583 NQMCVY
-2589 NGFAQPV
+2589 NGFSQPV
-2596 DTLNRIFNYKTA
+2596 DTINRIFNYKTA

-2613 YGLSVKAELKRVH
+2613 YGLSVKAELKRVY

-2640 VSGGVV
+2640 VSGGVA

-2651 GVNKWVSKF
+2651 GANKWVSKF

-2696 ALKEAAEMEKYSG
+2696 VFKEAAEMEKYSG

-2769 AVKREIAATTQLQ
+2769 AIKREISATTQLQ

-2831 EPTVSYNMLQSAI
+2831 EPTVSYNMLQFAI

-2849 KDANGKNI
+2849 KDANGRNI
-2857 GRAMALRAVAA
+2857 GRKAAVRAVAA

-2911 LNPLSMVPVA
+2911 LNPLSMVPEA

-2939 VVIDLKDA
+2939 VVADLKDA
-2947 YDEVMN
+2947 YDELKN
-2953 DKNSFGDKVIAV
+2953 DENSFGEKMIAV

-2978 NVIRDFQGMLNI
+2978 NVIRDFQGALNI
-2990 LGSAPMG
+2990 LGSAPMS

-3016 MDLYDDRRSAYYGR
+3016 IDLYDGGTGTYYER
-3030 ALEAMRK
+3030 ALDALEK
-3037 GDDEKY
+3037 GDEKTY
-3043 EELSGY
+3043 AELRGY
-3049 LTETR
+3049 LTETK
-3054 LVKENSLKNGI
+3054 LKEESTVKSGI
-3065 KSQMENMTKDG
+3065 RYRMEDRAKAG
-3076 KMTWDE
+3076 SMTWDE
-3082 YFSLWTGKM
+3082 YFTLWREKLGGKSS
-3091 NAKTSDV
+3091 NI
-3098 RKKIGDMYK
+3098 RGKISTLYK
-3107 DGRLDEKET
+3107 DGRIDEGEAKA
-3116 QTLLKKYG
+3116 LLKKYG
-3124 DYKTDNDI
+3124 EYKDENDI
-3132 YYALEK
+3132 YYAIEK
-3138 WGWEMENPDAEDDYS
+3138 WNWQQENPDAEDDYS

-3164 GKDASGAIREM
+3164 GKDASAAIREM

-3181 EAKVKNQ
+3181 EAKVKSQ
-3188 LKDKIGDWYKNGE
+3188 IADKIGSWYIGGE
-3201 MTRAAAEKA
+3201 MTRAAAETALKR
-3210 MKQYTNVTDPDDIW
+3210 YTDKTDGDDIW
-3224 FLIRRW
+3224 FQLRRW
-3230 DHSGDKNYTAYDDF
+3230 DYQKNHNGSGEGYSAYGDF
-3244 LKAVE
+3244 FKAVE
-3249 TGTNLS
+3249 TGTNLPS
-3255 GRIKELTDHGVSTST
+3255 RIKELTDHGVSAST
-3270 LAKQITGKYKQQY
+3270 LAGKITSQYKQQY

-3301 LTAYAALGYNREQKN
+3301 LTAYAALGYDRTKKN

>member
-210 RLDFYRRLP
+210 RLDFYQRLP
-219 QIIAA
+219 QILAT
-224 MDQAA
+224 MDQAEA
-229 KNGGVAAAVISDG
+229 KKQNASALLSAE
-242 DQDQWADLMDSDAGW
+242 DQSQWADLMDSDAGW
-257 AWLESMEG
+257 AWYESLSG
-265 KTAAERQQSAQEF
+265 KTAQERQQSAQAF
-278 SHQLLGEHTASDNAR
+278 AQQLLGEQPVSSNAQS
-293 TYLSRP
+293 YLSRP

-350 AMQQSP
+350 AMQQNP
-356 DYLEKSRADAQYASN
+356 DYLEKSRADAQYSRDSLY
-371 PKYSYINNLNGTRE
+371 KYINDIDGERE
-385 KMSGAIDQGVAAGY
+385 KSDSMADTGNRLGY
-399 GLYRFMSDDQIAN
+399 RTYSRMTPEQIAN
-412 YNYLYATEGKAAADE
+412 YDYVYATEGKKAASE
-427 YLNDYVTYSLN
+427 YLDYIKYDLN
-438 QQAAEYSNTQMEEMG
+438 QQQAAQMNESMEELG
-453 QQGAGGAALASALSV
+453 QQGVGGAIAASALSV
-468 PFSQAGGVG
+468 PFSVAGGLGALDIVG
-477 VLDVAGQHLRNL
+477 QNLRNL
-489 ASGKYRPID
+489 GGSYRPID
-498 YNTGL
+498 YNTGM
-503 SQMGALSSSA
+503 SQISANASSA

-531 LDVFDLLYGGAMSN
+531 LDVFDLLYGGAMSS

-558 NTIRYTSSAAQDA
+558 NTIRYTSAAAQEA

-583 QILGIMAAAGFAEWL
+583 QILGIMAAAGFSEWL

-623 RNTLEEGFTNAP
+623 RNALEEGFTNAP
-635 GEMVTEAANAL
+635 GEMVTEFSNAL

-656 DAARE
+656 DAAQE
-661 YRQYLDMGLDEKEAW
+661 YQQYLDMGLDEKEAW

-720 GDRILTAKTGE
+720 GERILTAKTGE

-750 AKYNPE
+750 NQYNPE

-841 TAREAANSSAQAAA
+841 TAREAASNSAQAAA

-865 RRTGTQA
+865 RRTGAQ
-872 DLEAA
+872 DDREAA
-877 EKAREAERQARA
+877 EKDREAERQARA

-919 AWLDA
+919 AWLDS
-924 EPGVAEA
+924 EPSVA
-931 DQMAPEVNQNTAEA
+931 
-945 AQTAQET
+945 
-952 AQEAP
+952 EAP
-957 AAAQTAAAGEAKAP
+957 AAAPAAAAGEAKAP
-971 APNAQQTA
+971 APNAQQAA
-979 QEAETGRPEKQ
+979 QEAEKRQHEKQ
-990 EAKKAPPEKPIL
+990 AAKKAPPEKPIL
-1002 SQAVRENGEQQESIR
+1002 SQAVRENGERQESIH

-1023 NGVEAVTESGRAVPV
+1023 NGVEAVTESGKAVPV

-1120 RQAADRLK
+1120 RQAAARMQ
-1128 AEAAEKRA
+1128 AAAAEKRT
-1136 ADGKTNAQLAQAY
+1136 ADAKTNAQMAQAY

-1155 EAKGQS
+1155 EAKGQG

-1195 RVFDTLEKGKA
+1195 RVFDTLENGKA

-1246 QAEKLANFVRERLEG
+1246 QAEKLQNFVRERLEG

-1266 LLARIREKQEQYRE
+1266 LLARIQEKQEQYRQ
-1280 NGVKLTADEAMEEI
+1280 NGAKLTADEAMEEI

-1320 QRMGQVLRQMAERL
+1320 QRLGQVLRQMAERL
-1334 KAIIQRFGRRSQ
+1334 RAMLQRLGRRSP

-1351 SEDIDYVE
+1351 SEDADYVE

-1399 MSAAA
+1399 MSTAA
-1404 TDEAA
+1404 TAEDA

-1421 ARSQQKYMAA
+1421 ARSQQQYMAA

-1442 RFADALKAFGEGDV
+1442 RFADALKAFGEGNV
-1456 SMVQA
+1456 SMVLA
-1461 ALSRAGFD
+1461 ALTRAGFD

-1486 KLAGMDERGMSTD
+1486 KLAGMDERGMSTESSYSFKGLDEETRRKIYQADFGEGLTKQQKQAKLVELIQNVWAQNPITLTIEQDGETKQIEAAFNPDFDEKNERKTDVGKMVYGNHMGGYKDKRITLGLSGDMYQIISDSAYLESREEKGKNTETHEGVQQWRYFATDILVEEESGDREPYTVFID
-1499 VKYSLKTNEK
+1499 VKEKADGNYVYTYYALNEK
-1509 DFDKNF
+1509 K
-1515 SQQVDEWMEGQF
+1515 
-1527 GKADSLVLGPTPE
+1527 
-1540 IYQKIGL
+1540 
-1547 SALPIVIDQEHVKY
+1547 
-1561 AINGGKGANHRMGAA
+1561 
-1576 MLKQLPRL
+1576 
-1584 LRNPV
+1584 
-1589 AIIESASR
+1589 
-1597 SEDSVVAIVSAKV
+1597 SAKP
-1610 NGNQMMAAVEVGG
+1610 
-1623 RARMNGKQYDVNV
+1623 R
-1636 LSSAYG
+1636 SFSA
-1642 RENTVTKLLTEAIQK
+1642 TAPSHQ
-1657 ENAGETGVYFLKKS
+1657 TGVDS
-1671 EARSL
+1671 NENIATASG
-1676 FDESGVQFPG
+1676 DE
-1686 VAIQDGLIHSIFD
+1686 I
-1699 AGAKVNRKFK
+1699 
-1709 EQTETQ
+1709 
-1715 QFKRWFAGSKAVDEN
+1715 
-1730 GKPKVFYHGTP
+1730 
-1741 YGGFTVFKDWQYFTA
+1741 
-1756 DKAYA
+1756 
-1761 DKYHNPSASSIRGRY
+1761 SIRQNEEKSKGSG
-1776 NPATNPTTY
+1776 
-1785 EVYLSVKKPFDTR
+1785 E
-1798 DPAIRE
+1798 
-1804 IWENEFYNQ
+1804 ENI
-1813 YSRTPLSEKGLPDWT
+1813 S
-1828 DGIDLVEFI
+1828 
-1837 EDNDYDYDAIIL
+1837 
-1849 DEGGTGG
+1849 
-1856 YGDEVMSR
+1856 
-1864 GVSVVV
+1864 
-1870 RNSNQIKSATENMG
+1870 TENDK
-1884 TFDASN
+1884 TL
-1890 PDIRYS
+1890 S

-1901 IAEQVAQDPVL
+1901 IADQVAEDPVL
-1912 QSQVESD
+1912 QSQLQSD

-1943 QEGATEPALKAGA
+1943 QEGATEPALKAGE
-1956 WAKRTGAIADKLI
+1956 WAKRAGAIAEKLI

-1991 MDNIDMDAG
+1991 MDNINMDAG
-2000 EAMMFARSAARQMLE
+2000 EALMFARSLARQMLE
-2015 KSPGVVMKQ
+2015 KSPGVLAEQ
-2024 DETTKAVV
+2024 DDTTKAVV

-2037 NAFYLTEDMKSEIRD
+2037 NAFYLTDDMKSEIRG

-2060 MRKNFGRMK
+2060 IRKNFGRMK

-2080 AEFWTKTLNPLMP
+2080 AEFWAETLNPLMP
-2093 GTFSLDVDE
+2093 GTFSLDVAE

-2130 QYATDLALGIMLEYY
+2130 QYATDLALGVMLEYY

-2153 AEGLRQAFIKAREE
+2153 AEGLRKEFIRAREE
-2167 LRQSY
+2167 LQQSY

-2190 QQRLRLRGQIERDSR
+2190 QQRKSLRGQIERDSK

-2235 RASERFNEKALLTL
+2235 RAGERFDEKALLEL
-2249 KEQYGLIG
+2249 KAQYEAIG
-2257 EEGSEYDAGG
+2257 QEGNEYDAAG

-2287 KMAELTTQELQD
+2287 KMTELTTQELQD
-2299 LANVAGNLKKMIAGA
+2299 LANVAGNLKKMISEA

-2394 DGLIEK
+2394 DGLIDK

-2407 RDKNNLKF
+2407 HDKNHLKF
-2415 ETYQGKQVELN
+2415 ETIQGKQVELN

-2464 KGVEK
+2464 RGVEK

-2475 TEMDMRTVMNW
+2475 TEADMRTVMNW
-2486 LTKEQMDFA
+2486 LTQEQMDFA

-2508 LGNETSMALYGY
+2508 LGNETSRAIYGY
-2520 KKYTEAYYF
+2520 NKYTEAYYF

-2543 KSDDGGSRQPKNM
+2543 RSDDSGSRQPKNM

-2583 NQMCIY
+2583 NQMCVY

-2596 DTLNRIFNYKTA
+2596 DALNRIFNYKTA

-2626 GQAAVT
+2626 GQAAVN

-2696 ALKEAAEMEKYSG
+2696 VFKEAAEMEKYSG

-2732 GSLKAETKLKQAG
+2732 GSLKAETKLKQAS
-2745 AVIDQA
+2745 AKMDEV
-2751 TGFGAEQADRIT
+2751 TGWGAEQADRIT
-2763 WGTMWA
+2763 WGIMWA
-2769 AVKREIAATTQLQ
+2769 AIKREISATTQLQ

-2831 EPTVSYNMLQSAI
+2831 EPTVSYNMLQFAI

-2849 KDANGKNI
+2849 TDAAGRHI
-2857 GRAMALRAVAA
+2857 GRKAAVRAVAA

-2888 REEEDRTIL
+2888 WGEEDRTIL

-2939 VVIDLKDA
+2939 VVTDLKDA

-2953 DKNSFGDKVIAV
+2953 DENSFGDKMIAV

-3003 IKYGVLEGLSFLG
+3003 IKYGVLEGMSFLG
-3016 MDLYDDRRSAYYGR
+3016 MDLYDGGAGAYYER
-3030 ALEAMRK
+3030 ALDALEK
-3037 GDDEKY
+3037 GDEKTY
-3043 EELSGY
+3043 EELRGY

-3054 LVKENSLKNGI
+3054 LKEESTVKSGI
-3065 KSQMENMTKDG
+3065 RYRMEDRAKAG
-3076 KMTWDE
+3076 SMTWDE
-3082 YFSLWTGKM
+3082 YFALWREKLGGKSS
-3091 NAKTSDV
+3091 NIRS
-3098 RKKIGDMYK
+3098 KISTLYK
-3107 DGRLDEKET
+3107 DGRIDEGEAKA
-3116 QTLLKKYG
+3116 LLKKYG
-3124 DYKTDNDI
+3124 EYKDENDI
-3132 YYALEK
+3132 YYAIEK
-3138 WGWEMENPDAEDDYS
+3138 WNWQQENPDAEDDYS

-3164 GKDASGAIREM
+3164 GKDASAAIREM

-3181 EAKVKNQ
+3181 EAKVKSQ
-3188 LKDKIGDWYKNGE
+3188 IADKIGSWYIGGE
-3201 MTRAAAEKA
+3201 MTRAAAETALKR
-3210 MKQYTNVTDPDDIW
+3210 YTDKTDGDDIW
-3224 FLIRRW
+3224 FQLRRW
-3230 DHSGDKNYTAYDDF
+3230 DYQKNHNGSGEGYSAYGDF
-3244 LKAVE
+3244 FKAVE
-3249 TGTNLS
+3249 TGTNLPS
-3255 GRIKELTDHGVSTST
+3255 RIKELTDHGVSAST
-3270 LAKQITGKYKQQY
+3270 LAGKITSQYKQQY

-3301 LTAYAALGYNREQKN
+3301 LTAYAALGYDRTKKN

>member
-219 QIIAA
+219 QILAT

-229 KNGGVAAAVISDG
+229 KNGGVAAAVISDA
-242 DQDQWADLMDSDAGW
+242 DQDQWADLMDSNAGW
-257 AWLESMEG
+257 AWLESIEG

-350 AMQQSP
+350 ALRQSP

-371 PKYSYINNLNGTRE
+371 PRYSYINNLNGTRE
-385 KMSGAIDQGVAAGY
+385 KMSGAVDQGVAAGY

-427 YLNDYVTYSLN
+427 YLNDYVMYSLN

-453 QQGAGGAALASALSV
+453 QQGAGGAVLASALSV

-498 YNTGL
+498 YNTGM

-513 RKGVQEQVDWN
+513 RKGVQQQVDWD

-531 LDVFDLLYGGAMSN
+531 LDVFDLLYGGAMSS

-558 NTIRYTSSAAQDA
+558 NTIRYTSAAAQEA

-656 DAARE
+656 DAAQE
-661 YRQYLDMGLDEKEAW
+661 YQQYLDLGLDEKEAW

-706 LQSARASRQMDFTA
+706 LQSAQASRQMDFTA

-872 DLEAA
+872 DREAA

-899 AQARQ
+899 AQAQQ
-904 DTQQTPAAATADEGA
+904 DTQQTPAADTEDEGA

-945 AQTAQET
+945 AQTAPET

-957 AAAQTAAAGEAKAP
+957 AAAPAAAAGEAKAP

-979 QEAETGRPEKQ
+979 QEAETGRS
-990 EAKKAPPEKPIL
+990 EKPIL
-1002 SQAVRENGEQQESIR
+1002 SQETGKNGERQESIR

-1093 GRTMEQIQTMFGD
+1093 GRTMEQIQTMFGEL
-1106 MLTPEQRQKAFDQG
+1106 LTPEQRQKAFDQG
-1120 RQAADRLK
+1120 RKAADRLK

-1136 ADGKTNAQLAQAY
+1136 ADGKTNARLAQAY

-1161 GLYFANVTKKLGNNV
+1161 GLYFANVTRKLSSNV

-1246 QAEKLANFVRERLEG
+1246 QAEKLQNFVWERLEG
-1261 KEGYD
+1261 QEGYD
-1266 LLARIREKQEQYRE
+1266 LLARIQEKQEQYRQ

-1320 QRMGQVLRQMAERL
+1320 QRLGQVLQQMAERL

-1351 SEDIDYVE
+1351 SEDVDYVE

-1399 MSAAA
+1399 MSTAA
-1404 TDEAA
+1404 TAEDAKT
-1409 QVAMNGLVSSLF
+1409 AMNGLVSSLF

-1431 NPDIELNEAVA
+1431 NPYIDLSKEVA

-1461 ALSRAGFD
+1461 ALTRAGFD
-1469 SPAAGD
+1469 GPAAGD

-1486 KLAGMDERGMSTD
+1486 KLAGMDARGMSTESSYSFKGLDEETGRKIYQADFGEGLTKQQKQAKLVELIQNVWAQNPITLTIEQDGETKQIEAAFNPDFDEKNERKTDVGKMVYGNHMGGYKDKRITLGLSGDMYQIISDSAYLESREEKGKNTETHEGVQQWRYFATDILVEEESGDREPYTVFID
-1499 VKYSLKTNEK
+1499 VKEKADGNYVYTYYALNEK
-1509 DFDKNF
+1509 K
-1515 SQQVDEWMEGQF
+1515 
-1527 GKADSLVLGPTPE
+1527 
-1540 IYQKIGL
+1540 
-1547 SALPIVIDQEHVKY
+1547 
-1561 AINGGKGANHRMGAA
+1561 
-1576 MLKQLPRL
+1576 
-1584 LRNPV
+1584 
-1589 AIIESASR
+1589 
-1597 SEDSVVAIVSAKV
+1597 SAKP
-1610 NGNQMMAAVEVGG
+1610 
-1623 RARMNGKQYDVNV
+1623 R
-1636 LSSAYG
+1636 SFSA
-1642 RENTVTKLLTEAIQK
+1642 TAPSHQ
-1657 ENAGETGVYFLKKS
+1657 TGVDS
-1671 EARSL
+1671 NENIATASG
-1676 FDESGVQFPG
+1676 DE
-1686 VAIQDGLIHSIFD
+1686 I
-1699 AGAKVNRKFK
+1699 
-1709 EQTETQ
+1709 
-1715 QFKRWFAGSKAVDEN
+1715 
-1730 GKPKVFYHGTP
+1730 
-1741 YGGFTVFKDWQYFTA
+1741 
-1756 DKAYA
+1756 
-1761 DKYHNPSASSIRGRY
+1761 SIRQNEEKSKGSG
-1776 NPATNPTTY
+1776 
-1785 EVYLSVKKPFDTR
+1785 E
-1798 DPAIRE
+1798 
-1804 IWENEFYNQ
+1804 ENI
-1813 YSRTPLSEKGLPDWT
+1813 S
-1828 DGIDLVEFI
+1828 
-1837 EDNDYDYDAIIL
+1837 
-1849 DEGGTGG
+1849 
-1856 YGDEVMSR
+1856 
-1864 GVSVVV
+1864 
-1870 RNSNQIKSATENMG
+1870 TENDK
-1884 TFDASN
+1884 TL
-1890 PDIRYS
+1890 S

-1912 QSQVESD
+1912 QSQVESN

-1928 MDKLHKTVLR
+1928 MEKLHKTVLR

-1956 WAKRTGAIADKLI
+1956 WERRTSAIADRLI
-1969 QETGTT
+1969 QETGTKM
-1975 LSKQYITRM
+1975 SKQTIARRLHT
-1984 LRALYKG
+1984 LYSA
-1991 MDNIDMDAG
+1991 MDSINMDAG
-2000 EAMMFARSAARQMLE
+2000 EALMFARSLARQMLE
-2015 KSPGVVMKQ
+2015 KSPGVVMEQ
-2024 DETTKAVV
+2024 DETTKAVA

-2037 NAFYLTEDMKSEIRD
+2037 NAFYLTEDMKSEIRGT
-2052 SYGSLQTF
+2052 YGSVQNYL
-2060 MRKNFGRMK
+2060 RKNFGRMK
-2069 IRSKSGTTISL
+2069 IRSASGTTISL
-2080 AEFWTKTLNPLMP
+2080 AKFWTETLNPLMP
-2093 GTFSLDVDE
+2093 GTFSLDVTE
-2102 ADMPGILDAFLENA
+2102 ADMPGILDAYLENA

-2130 QYATDLALGIMLEYY
+2130 QYATDLALGVMLEYY

-2153 AEGLRQAFIKAREE
+2153 AEGLRQEFIRAREE

-2172 AQRYQ
+2172 AQRYR

-2190 QQRLRLRGQIERDSR
+2190 QQRQRLRGQIERDSK

-2235 RASERFNEKALLTL
+2235 RASERFDEKALLEL
-2249 KEQYGLIG
+2249 KAQYSLIG
-2257 EEGSEYDAGG
+2257 EEGSDYDAAG
-2267 AYDEDILYTIGE
+2267 AYDGDILYTIGE

-2299 LANVAGNLKKMIAGA
+2299 LADVAGNLKKMISEA

-2407 RDKNNLKF
+2407 RDKNHLKF
-2415 ETYQGKQVELN
+2415 ETFQGKQVELN

-2459 SSVKY
+2459 SSVNY

-2543 KSDDGGSRQPKNM
+2543 RSDDGGTRQPKNM

-2646 AQERT
+2646 AKERT

-2696 ALKEAAEMEKYSG
+2696 AFKEAAEMEKYSG
-2709 VALIKSMGRF
+2709 VALIKRMGRF

-2831 EPTVSYNMLQSAI
+2831 EPTVSYNMLQFAI

-2849 KDANGKNI
+2849 TDGAGRHI
-2857 GRAMALRAVAA
+2857 GRKAAVRAVAA

-2921 RDIVSIW
+2921 RDIMSIW

-2947 YDEVMN
+2947 YDEVKN
-2953 DKNSFGDKVIAV
+2953 DKNSFGDKVTAV
-2965 AGALGNLLGIPAK
+2965 AGALGSLLGIPAK
-2978 NVIRDFQGMLNI
+2978 NVIRDFQGALNI
-2990 LGSAPMG
+2990 LGSAPIG

-3016 MDLYDDRRSAYYGR
+3016 IDLYDDRRSAYYGR

-3065 KSQMENMTKDG
+3065 KSQMENMTKAG

-3153 RYGKVYDAVKA
+3153 RYGKVYDAVKS

-3201 MTRAAAEKA
+3201 MTRDAAEKA

-3224 FLIRRW
+3224 FQIRRW

-3283 IQLYAKDKTKA
+3283 IQLYAKDKTRA

>member
-10 SGMLGQMTGQ
+10 SSMLGQMTGQ
-20 LDRDIASGRLKPAN
+20 LDKDIASGRLKPAN

-118 RDDVKASYAA
+118 RDNVKASYAA

-181 TMPKTEKNALAVAS
+181 SMPKTEKNALAVAS

-219 QIIAA
+219 QILAT
-224 MDQAA
+224 MDQAEA
-229 KNGGVAAAVISDG
+229 KKQNASALLSAE
-242 DQDQWADLMDSDAGW
+242 DQSQWADLMDSDAGW
-257 AWLESMEG
+257 AWYESLSG
-265 KTAAERQQSAQEF
+265 KTAQERQQSAQAF
-278 SHQLLGEHTASDNAR
+278 AQKLLGEQPASSNAQS
-293 TYLSRP
+293 YLNRP

-340 YFAQYGEKEQ
+340 YFAQYDEKEQ

-371 PKYSYINNLNGTRE
+371 PRYSYINNLNGTRE

-453 QQGAGGAALASALSV
+453 QQGTGGAVLASALSV

-489 ASGKYRPID
+489 VSGKYRPID

-513 RKGVQEQVDWN
+513 RKGVQQQVDWN

-531 LDVFDLLYGGAMSN
+531 LDVFDLLYGGAMSS

-583 QILGIMAAAGFAEWL
+583 QILGIMAAAGFSEWL
-598 GEAVPFDKFFKMAG
+598 GEAIPFDKFFKMAG

-623 RNTLEEGFTNAP
+623 RNALEEGFTNAP
-635 GEMVTEAANAL
+635 GEMVTEFSNAL

-656 DAARE
+656 DAAQE
-661 YRQYLDMGLDEKEAW
+661 YQQYLDMGLDEKEAW

-706 LQSARASRQMDFTA
+706 LQSAQASRRMDFTA
-720 GDRILTAKTGE
+720 GERILTAKTGE
-731 NLKALAMSLGTDT
+731 NLKALAMSLGEDT

-750 AKYNPE
+750 NQYNPE

-841 TAREAANSSAQAAA
+841 TAREAASNSAQAAA

-865 RRTGTQA
+865 RRTGAQA
-872 DLEAA
+872 DREAA

-899 AQARQ
+899 TQARQ

-924 EPGVAEA
+924 EPSVAEGA
-931 DQMAPEVNQNTAEA
+931 QTAPEVNQTTAEA
-945 AQTAQET
+945 AQTATET

-957 AAAQTAAAGEAKAP
+957 AAAPAAAEGEAKAP
-971 APNAQQTA
+971 APNARQTA
-979 QEAETGRPEKQ
+979 QEEETEQPEKQ
-990 EAKKAPPEKPIL
+990 TAKKAPPEKPIL
-1002 SQAVRENGEQQESIR
+1002 SQAVRENGERQESIR

-1093 GRTMEQIQTMFGD
+1093 GRTMEQIQTMFGEL
-1106 MLTPEQRQKAFDQG
+1106 LTPEQRQKAFDQG

-1136 ADGKTNAQLAQAY
+1136 ADGKTNARLAQAY

-1161 GLYFANVTKKLGNNV
+1161 GLYFANVTRKLSSNV

-1246 QAEKLANFVRERLEG
+1246 QAEKLQNFVRERLEG
-1261 KEGYD
+1261 QEGYD
-1266 LLARIREKQEQYRE
+1266 LLARIQEKQEQYRQ

-1320 QRMGQVLRQMAERL
+1320 QRLGQVLRQMAERL
-1334 KAIIQRFGRRSQ
+1334 KAIIQRFGRQSP

-1351 SEDIDYVE
+1351 SEDADYVE

-1367 ALAAVRDN
+1367 ALLAVRDN

-1399 MSAAA
+1399 MSTAA
-1404 TDEAA
+1404 TDEDA
-1409 QVAMNGLVSSLF
+1409 QTAMNGLVSSLF

-1431 NPDIELNEAVA
+1431 NPYIDLSKEVA
-1442 RFADALKAFGEGDV
+1442 RFADALKAFGEGNV

-1461 ALSRAGFD
+1461 ALTRAGFD

-1499 VKYSLKTNEK
+1499 VKYSLKTNEN
-1509 DFDKNF
+1509 DFDKSF
-1515 SQQVDEWMEGQF
+1515 AQQVDEWMEGQF
-1527 GKADSLVLGPTPE
+1527 GKDDSLVLGPTPE
-1540 IYQKIGL
+1540 LYQQIGL

-1561 AINGGKGANHRMGAA
+1561 AVNGGKGANHRMGAA
-1576 MLKQLPRL
+1576 MLKQLPGL

-1589 AIIESASR
+1589 AVIESGSR
-1597 SEDSVVAIVSAKV
+1597 PGDSVVAIVSAKV

-1623 RARMNGKQYDVNV
+1623 IAKMNGKRYDANV

-1642 RENTVTKLLTEAIQK
+1642 RENAITKLLTEAIQK

-1676 FDESGVQFPG
+1676 FDGSGVQFPG
-1686 VAIQDGLIHSIFD
+1686 SAIQDGLIHSIFD
-1699 AGAKVNRKFK
+1699 AGAKVNREFK
-1709 EQTETQ
+1709 EQTETR
-1715 QFKRWFAGSKAVDEN
+1715 QFKRWFGNSKVVDEN
-1730 GKPKVFYHGTP
+1730 GKPMVVYHGTRAENGNFHVFD
-1741 YGGFTVFKDWQYFTA
+1741 YDQAKKKGGLGLQTLGKGNYFTS
-1756 DKAYA
+1756 
-1761 DKYHNPSASSIRGRY
+1761 NELTGQERY
-1776 NPATNPTTY
+1776 GSRVIPA
-1785 EVYLSVKKPFDTR
+1785 YLSIQNPFMMEAGMNFR
-1798 DPAIRE
+1798 
-1804 IWENEFYNQ
+1804 
-1813 YSRTPLSEKGLPDWT
+1813 
-1828 DGIDLVEFI
+1828 
-1837 EDNDYDYDAIIL
+1837 
-1849 DEGGTGG
+1849 
-1856 YGDEVMSR
+1856 DEVSKRMNVNAEKLTGQAIQDAMR
-1864 GVSVVV
+1864 ENGYDGVMQ
-1870 RNSNQIKSATENMG
+1870 RNSDGSIIAVTFDSNQIKSATENMG

-1912 QSQVESD
+1912 QSQLQSD

-1943 QEGATEPALKAGA
+1943 QEGATEPALKAGE

-1969 QETGTT
+1969 QETGTKM
-1975 LSKQYITRM
+1975 SKQTIARRLHT
-1984 LRALYKG
+1984 LYNA

-2000 EAMMFARSAARQMLE
+2000 EALMFARSAARQMLE
-2015 KSPGVVMKQ
+2015 KSPGVLAEQ
-2024 DETTKAVV
+2024 DDTTKAVV

-2037 NAFYLTEDMKSEIRD
+2037 NAFYLTADMKSEIRGT
-2052 SYGSLQTF
+2052 YGSVQNYL
-2060 MRKNFGRMK
+2060 RKNFGRMK

-2080 AEFWTKTLNPLMP
+2080 SEFWRETLNPLSP
-2093 GTFSLDVDE
+2093 GTFSLDVTE

-2130 QYATDLALGIMLEYY
+2130 QYATDLALGVMLEYY

-2153 AEGLRQAFIKAREE
+2153 AEGLRKAFIKAREE

-2190 QQRLRLRGQIERDSR
+2190 QQRQSLRGQIERDSK

-2235 RASERFNEKALLTL
+2235 RAGERFDEKALLTL
-2249 KEQYGLIG
+2249 KAQYSLIG

-2287 KMAELTTQELQD
+2287 KMTELTTQELQD
-2299 LANVAGNLKKMIAGA
+2299 LANVAGNLKKMISEA

-2337 SGKQDV
+2337 AEKKDV

-2360 FFDNLGGPLKRCY
+2360 FFDTLGGQLKRCY

-2394 DGLIEK
+2394 DGLIDK

-2407 RDKNNLKF
+2407 HDKNHLKF
-2415 ETYQGKQVELN
+2415 ETIQGKQVELN

-2441 RNKRQNANHLRI
+2441 RNKRQNASHLRI

-2459 SSVKY
+2459 SSVDY

-2475 TEMDMRTVMNW
+2475 TEADMRTVMNW
-2486 LTKEQMDFA
+2486 LTQEQMDFA

-2543 KSDDGGSRQPKNM
+2543 KSDDSGTRQPKNM
-2556 GMSKATVRNANNPI
+2556 GMSKATVRKANNPI

-2583 NQMCIY
+2583 NQMCVY
-2589 NGFAQPV
+2589 NGFSQPV
-2596 DTLNRIFNYKTA
+2596 DTINRIFNYKTA

-2613 YGLSVKAELKRVH
+2613 YGLSVKAELKRVY

-2651 GVNKWVSKF
+2651 GVNKWLSKF

-2732 GSLKAETKLKQAG
+2732 GSLKAETKLKQAS
-2745 AVIDQA
+2745 AKMDEV

-2769 AVKREIAATTQLQ
+2769 AIKREISATTQLQ

-2831 EPTVSYNMLQSAI
+2831 EPTVSYNMLQFAI

-2849 KDANGKNI
+2849 KDANGRNI
-2857 GRAMALRAVAA
+2857 GRKAAMRAVAA

-2888 REEEDRTIL
+2888 WGEEDRTIL

-2911 LNPLSMVPVA
+2911 MNPLSMVPVA

-2939 VVIDLKDA
+2939 VVTDLKDA

-2953 DKNSFGDKVIAV
+2953 DENSFGEKMIAV

-2978 NVIRDFQGMLNI
+2978 NVIRDFQGALNI
-2990 LGSAPMG
+2990 LGSAPIG

-3016 MDLYDDRRSAYYGR
+3016 MDLYDGGTGTYYER
-3030 ALEAMRK
+3030 ALDALEK
-3037 GDDEKY
+3037 GDEKTY
-3043 EELSGY
+3043 EELRGY

-3054 LVKENSLKNGI
+3054 LKEESTVKSGI
-3065 KSQMENMTKDG
+3065 RYRMEDRAKAG
-3076 KMTWDE
+3076 SMTWDE
-3082 YFSLWTGKM
+3082 YFTLWRDRLGGKSS
-3091 NAKTSDV
+3091 NI
-3098 RKKIGDMYK
+3098 RGKISTLYK
-3107 DGRLDEKET
+3107 DGRIDEGEAKA
-3116 QTLLKKYG
+3116 LLRKYG
-3124 DYKTDNDI
+3124 EYKDENDI
-3132 YYALEK
+3132 YYAIEK
-3138 WGWEMENPDAEDDYS
+3138 WNWQQENPDAEDDYS

-3164 GKDASGAIREM
+3164 GKDASAAIREM

-3181 EAKVKNQ
+3181 EAKVKSQ
-3188 LKDKIGDWYKNGE
+3188 IADKIGSWYIGGE
-3201 MTRAAAEKA
+3201 MTRAAAETALKR
-3210 MKQYTNVTDPDDIW
+3210 YTDKTDGDDIW
-3224 FLIRRW
+3224 FQLRRW
-3230 DHSGDKNYTAYDDF
+3230 DYQKNHNGSGEGYSAYGDF
-3244 LKAVE
+3244 FKAVE
-3249 TGTNLS
+3249 TGTNLPS
-3255 GRIKELTDHGVSTST
+3255 RIKELTDHGVSAST
-3270 LAKQITGKYKQQY
+3270 LAGKITSQYKQQY

-3301 LTAYAALGYNREQKN
+3301 LTAYAALGYDRTKKN

>member
-134 AAAQKR
+134 AAAQKH

-229 KNGGVAAAVISDG
+229 KNGGVAAAVISDA

-278 SHQLLGEHTASDNAR
+278 SRQLLGEHTASDNAK

-299 KDSADVAW
+299 KDSEDVAW

-350 AMQQSP
+350 ALQQSP

-371 PKYSYINNLNGTRE
+371 PRYSYINNLNGTRE
-385 KMSGAIDQGVAAGY
+385 KMSGAIGQGVAAGY

-427 YLNDYVTYSLN
+427 YLNDYVMYSLN

-453 QQGAGGAALASALSV
+453 QQGAGGAVLASALSV

-513 RKGVQEQVDWN
+513 RKGVQQQVDWD

-558 NTIRYTSSAAQDA
+558 NTIRYTSAAAQEA

-623 RNTLEEGFTNAP
+623 RNALEEGFTNAP
-635 GEMVTEAANAL
+635 GEMVTEISNAL

-661 YRQYLDMGLDEKEAW
+661 YQQYLDLGLDEKEAW

-706 LQSARASRQMDFTA
+706 LQSAQASRRMDFTA

-872 DLEAA
+872 DREAA

-931 DQMAPEVNQNTAEA
+931 AQIATEVNQTTVEA
-945 AQTAQET
+945 AQTDPET
-952 AQEAP
+952 AQGAP
-957 AAAQTAAAGEAKAP
+957 AAASAAAAGEAKAP
-971 APNAQQTA
+971 APNARQTA

-990 EAKKAPPEKPIL
+990 AAKKAPPEKPIL
-1002 SQAVRENGEQQESIR
+1002 SQAVRENGERQESIH

-1079 YSIGFQR
+1079 YAIGFQR

-1093 GRTMEQIQTMFGD
+1093 GRTMEQIQTMFGEL
-1106 MLTPEQRQKAFDQG
+1106 LTQEQRQKAFDQG

-1136 ADGKTNAQLAQAY
+1136 ADGKTNARLAQAY

-1161 GLYFANVTKKLGNNV
+1161 GLYFANVTRKLSNNV

-1246 QAEKLANFVRERLEG
+1246 QAEKLQNFVRERLEG
-1261 KEGYD
+1261 QEGYD

-1320 QRMGQVLRQMAERL
+1320 QRLGQVLQQMAERL

-1351 SEDIDYVE
+1351 SEDADYVE

-1399 MSAAA
+1399 MSTAA
-1404 TDEAA
+1404 TDEDA
-1409 QVAMNGLVSSLF
+1409 QTAMNGLVSSLF
-1421 ARSQQKYMAA
+1421 ARSQQQYLSA
-1431 NPDIELNEAVA
+1431 NPYIDLSKEVA

-1461 ALSRAGFD
+1461 ALTRAGFD

-1499 VKYSLKTNEK
+1499 VKYSIKKFTENGREYSYVQADRQVIHGEDAEAWGKQVTEYINTQIRNGK
-1509 DFDKNF
+1509 DVTVYTENGVPLTITKDTA
-1515 SQQVDEWMEGQF
+1515 
-1527 GKADSLVLGPTPE
+1527 GKAAYWNRDAYGRPVSTE
-1540 IYQKIGL
+1540 DY
-1547 SALPIVIDQEHVKY
+1547 ALKLRIETHIDEAAQVSK
-1561 AINGGKGANHRMGAA
+1561 GKGAKKDDTKAHAF
-1576 MLKQLPRL
+1576 
-1584 LRNPV
+1584 
-1589 AIIESASR
+1589 ASGGWNYR
-1597 SEDSVVAIVSAKV
+1597 TAYFEDFDGKYYSFQISTGKNGKV
-1610 NGNQMMAAVEVGG
+1610 NTIYNVNEIEEAGFPNTLKGARPQNATVG
-1623 RARMNGKQYDVNV
+1623 A
-1636 LSSAYG
+1636 L
-1642 RENTVTKLLTEAIQK
+1642 
-1657 ENAGETGVYFLKKS
+1657 
-1671 EARSL
+1671 
-1676 FDESGVQFPG
+1676 
-1686 VAIQDGLIHSIFD
+1686 
-1699 AGAKVNRKFK
+1699 
-1709 EQTETQ
+1709 
-1715 QFKRWFAGSKAVDEN
+1715 
-1730 GKPKVFYHGTP
+1730 
-1741 YGGFTVFKDWQYFTA
+1741 
-1756 DKAYA
+1756 
-1761 DKYHNPSASSIRGRY
+1761 ASSNKSIAG
-1776 NPATNPTTY
+1776 NGEN
-1785 EVYLSVKKPFDTR
+1785 VKK
-1798 DPAIRE
+1798 
-1804 IWENEFYNQ
+1804 
-1813 YSRTPLSEKGLPDWT
+1813 
-1828 DGIDLVEFI
+1828 
-1837 EDNDYDYDAIIL
+1837 
-1849 DEGGTGG
+1849 
-1856 YGDEVMSR
+1856 
-1864 GVSVVV
+1864 
-1870 RNSNQIKSATENMG
+1870 
-1884 TFDASN
+1884 
-1890 PDIRYS
+1890 YS

-1943 QEGATEPALKAGA
+1943 QEGATEPALKAGE
-1956 WAKRTGAIADKLI
+1956 WAKRAGAIAEKLI

-1991 MDNIDMDAG
+1991 MDNINMDAG
-2000 EAMMFARSAARQMLE
+2000 EALMFARSLARQMLE
-2015 KSPGVVMKQ
+2015 KSPGVLAEQ
-2024 DETTKAVV
+2024 DDTTKAVA

-2037 NAFYLTEDMKSEIRD
+2037 NAFYLTEDMKSEIRGT
-2052 SYGSLQTF
+2052 YGSVQNYL
-2060 MRKNFGRMK
+2060 RKNFGRMK
-2069 IRSKSGTTISL
+2069 IRSASGTTISL
-2080 AEFWTKTLNPLMP
+2080 AEFWTETLNPLMP
-2093 GTFSLDVDE
+2093 GTFSLDVTE

-2130 QYATDLALGIMLEYY
+2130 QYATDLALGVMLEYY

-2153 AEGLRQAFIKAREE
+2153 AEGLRQEFIRAREE
-2167 LRQSY
+2167 LQQSY

-2177 QRLTSQAERRQEN
+2177 QRLTSQAERRKEN
-2190 QQRLRLRGQIERDSR
+2190 QQRKSLRGQIERDSK

-2235 RASERFNEKALLTL
+2235 RASERFDEKALLEL
-2249 KEQYGLIG
+2249 KAQYGLIG
-2257 EEGSEYDAGG
+2257 EEGSDYDAAG
-2267 AYDEDILYTIGE
+2267 AYDGDILYTIGE

-2287 KMAELTTQELQD
+2287 KMAELTTRELQD
-2299 LANVAGNLKKMIAGA
+2299 LADVTGNLKKMISGA

-2328 AGEEVISQL
+2328 AGEEAISQL
-2337 SGKQDV
+2337 SGTQDV

-2453 GGFMYR
+2453 GGFLYR
-2459 SSVKY
+2459 SSVNY

-2543 KSDDGGSRQPKNM
+2543 KSDDSGSRQPKNM

-2668 LSVVIQQPSAIMRA
+2668 MSVVIQQPSAIMRA

-2696 ALKEAAEMEKYSG
+2696 AFKEAAEMEKYSG

-2769 AVKREIAATTQLQ
+2769 AVKREISATTQLQ

-2831 EPTVSYNMLQSAI
+2831 EPTVSYNMLQFAI

-2849 KDANGKNI
+2849 KDANGRNI
-2857 GRAMALRAVAA
+2857 GRKAAMRAVAA

-2888 REEEDRTIL
+2888 REEEDRTII

-2947 YDEVMN
+2947 YDEVKN
-2953 DKNSFGDKVIAV
+2953 DKNSFGKKMTAV
-2965 AGALGNLLGIPAK
+2965 AGALGSLLGIPAK

-2990 LGSAPMG
+2990 LGSAPIG

-3016 MDLYDDRRSAYYGR
+3016 IDLYDDRRSAYYGR

-3065 KSQMENMTKDG
+3065 KSQMENMTKAG

-3116 QTLLKKYG
+3116 QTLLQKYG

-3153 RYGKVYDAVKA
+3153 RYGKVYDAVKS

-3210 MKQYTNVTDPDDIW
+3210 MKRYTNVTDPDDIW
-3224 FLIRRW
+3224 FQIRRW

-3283 IQLYAKDKTKA
+3283 IQLYAKDKTRA

>member
-118 RDDVKASYAA
+118 RDNVKASYAA

-278 SHQLLGEHTASDNAR
+278 SRQLLGEHTASDNAR

-371 PKYSYINNLNGTRE
+371 PRYSYINNLNGTRE
-385 KMSGAIDQGVAAGY
+385 KMSGAIGQGVAAGY

-427 YLNDYVTYSLN
+427 YLNDYVMYSLN

-453 QQGAGGAALASALSV
+453 QQGAGGAVLASALSV

-489 ASGKYRPID
+489 VSGKYRPID
-498 YNTGL
+498 YNTGM

-513 RKGVQEQVDWN
+513 RKGVQQQVDWD

-531 LDVFDLLYGGAMSN
+531 LDVFDLLYGGAMSS

-558 NTIRYTSSAAQDA
+558 NTIRYTSAAAQEA

-598 GEAVPFDKFFKMAG
+598 GEAIPFDKFFKMAG

-623 RNTLEEGFTNAP
+623 RNALEEGFTNAP

-661 YRQYLDMGLDEKEAW
+661 YQQYLDLGLDEKEAW

-706 LQSARASRQMDFTA
+706 LQSAQASRRMDFTA

-744 EVGQLG
+744 EVGQMG

-872 DLEAA
+872 DREAA

-904 DTQQTPAAATADEGA
+904 DTQQTPAAATADEGT

-945 AQTAQET
+945 AQTAPET
-952 AQEAP
+952 AQGAP
-957 AAAQTAAAGEAKAP
+957 AAAPAAAAGEAKAP

-990 EAKKAPPEKPIL
+990 EAKKASPEKPIL
-1002 SQAVRENGEQQESIR
+1002 SQETGKNGERQESIH
-1017 QIRESE
+1017 QIRESA

-1086 IYNAAKN
+1086 IYNAAKS
-1093 GRTMEQIQTMFGD
+1093 GRTMEQIQTMFGEL
-1106 MLTPEQRQKAFDQG
+1106 LTPEQRQKAFDQG

-1136 ADGKTNAQLAQAY
+1136 ADGKTNARLAQAY

-1161 GLYFANVTKKLGNNV
+1161 GLYFANVTKKLSNNV

-1246 QAEKLANFVRERLEG
+1246 QAEKLQNFVRERLEG
-1261 KEGYD
+1261 QEGYD

-1351 SEDIDYVE
+1351 SEDIDYME

-1367 ALAAVRDN
+1367 ALSAVRDN
-1375 YRMATEG
+1375 YKMATEG

-1399 MSAAA
+1399 MSTAA
-1404 TDEAA
+1404 TDEDA

-1442 RFADALKAFGEGDV
+1442 RFADTLKAFGEGDV

-1486 KLAGMDERGMSTD
+1486 KLAGMDARGMSTD
-1499 VKYSLKTNEK
+1499 VKYSIKKFTENGREYSYVQADRQVIHGEDAEAWGKQVTEYMNTQIRNGK
-1509 DFDKNF
+1509 DVTVYTENGVPLTITKDTA
-1515 SQQVDEWMEGQF
+1515 
-1527 GKADSLVLGPTPE
+1527 GKAAYWNKDAYGRPVSTE
-1540 IYQKIGL
+1540 DY
-1547 SALPIVIDQEHVKY
+1547 ALKLRIETHIDEAAQVSK
-1561 AINGGKGANHRMGAA
+1561 GKGAKKDDTKAHAF
-1576 MLKQLPRL
+1576 
-1584 LRNPV
+1584 
-1589 AIIESASR
+1589 ASGGWNYR
-1597 SEDSVVAIVSAKV
+1597 TAYFEDFDGKYYSFQISTGKNGKV
-1610 NGNQMMAAVEVGG
+1610 NTIYNVNEIEEAGFPNTLKGARPQNATVG
-1623 RARMNGKQYDVNV
+1623 A
-1636 LSSAYG
+1636 L
-1642 RENTVTKLLTEAIQK
+1642 
-1657 ENAGETGVYFLKKS
+1657 
-1671 EARSL
+1671 
-1676 FDESGVQFPG
+1676 
-1686 VAIQDGLIHSIFD
+1686 
-1699 AGAKVNRKFK
+1699 
-1709 EQTETQ
+1709 
-1715 QFKRWFAGSKAVDEN
+1715 
-1730 GKPKVFYHGTP
+1730 
-1741 YGGFTVFKDWQYFTA
+1741 
-1756 DKAYA
+1756 
-1761 DKYHNPSASSIRGRY
+1761 ASSNKSIAG
-1776 NPATNPTTY
+1776 NGEN
-1785 EVYLSVKKPFDTR
+1785 VKK
-1798 DPAIRE
+1798 
-1804 IWENEFYNQ
+1804 
-1813 YSRTPLSEKGLPDWT
+1813 
-1828 DGIDLVEFI
+1828 
-1837 EDNDYDYDAIIL
+1837 
-1849 DEGGTGG
+1849 
-1856 YGDEVMSR
+1856 
-1864 GVSVVV
+1864 
-1870 RNSNQIKSATENMG
+1870 
-1884 TFDASN
+1884 
-1890 PDIRYS
+1890 YS

-1912 QSQVESD
+1912 QSQLQSD

-1943 QEGATEPALKAGA
+1943 QEGATEPALKAGK

-2015 KSPGVVMKQ
+2015 KSPGVVMEQ

-2037 NAFYLTEDMKSEIRD
+2037 DAFYLTEDMKSEIRGT
-2052 SYGSLQTF
+2052 YGSVQNYL
-2060 MRKNFGRMK
+2060 RKNFGRMK

-2080 AEFWTKTLNPLMP
+2080 SEFWRETLNPLSP
-2093 GTFSLDVDE
+2093 GTFSLDVTE
-2102 ADMPGILDAFLENA
+2102 ADMPGILDAYLENA
-2116 GQKRYSEAYGANLD
+2116 GQKRYSEAYGANID

-2153 AEGLRQAFIKAREE
+2153 AEGMRQAFIKAREE

-2190 QQRLRLRGQIERDSR
+2190 QQRQRLRGQIERDSR

-2222 GLQGVA
+2222 GLQDVA

-2249 KEQYGLIG
+2249 KAQYGLIG

-2299 LANVAGNLKKMIAGA
+2299 LANVAGNLKKMISEA

-2360 FFDNLGGPLKRCY
+2360 FFDNLGGQLKRCY

-2407 RDKNNLKF
+2407 HDKNHLKF

-2475 TEMDMRTVMNW
+2475 TEADMRTVMSW
-2486 LTKEQMDFA
+2486 LTQEQMDFA

-2508 LGNETSMALYGY
+2508 LGNETSRAIYGY
-2520 KKYTEAYYF
+2520 NKYTEAYYF

-2543 KSDDGGSRQPKNM
+2543 KSDDSGTRQPKNM

-2583 NQMCIY
+2583 NQMCVY

-2613 YGLSVKAELKRVH
+2613 YGLSVKAELKRVY

-2632 YLSNLARD
+2632 YLSNLAKD

-2668 LSVVIQQPSAIMRA
+2668 MSVVIQQPSAIMRA

-2696 ALKEAAEMEKYSG
+2696 AFKEAAEMEKYSG

-2769 AVKREIAATTQLQ
+2769 AVKREISATTQLQ

-2849 KDANGKNI
+2849 TDGAGRHI
-2857 GRAMALRAVAA
+2857 GRKAAVRAVAA

-2888 REEEDRTIL
+2888 WGEEDRTII

-2911 LNPLSMVPVA
+2911 MNPLSMVPVA

-2939 VVIDLKDA
+2939 VVTDLKDA

-2953 DKNSFGDKVIAV
+2953 DENSFGKKMIAV

-2978 NVIRDFQGMLNI
+2978 NVIRDFQGALNI

-3016 MDLYDDRRSAYYGR
+3016 MDLYDGGTGTYYER
-3030 ALEAMRK
+3030 ALDALEK
-3037 GDDEKY
+3037 GDEKTY

-3054 LVKENSLKNGI
+3054 LKEESTVKSGI
-3065 KSQMENMTKDG
+3065 RYRMEDRAKAG
-3076 KMTWDE
+3076 SMTWDE
-3082 YFSLWTGKM
+3082 YFTLWRDRLGGKSS
-3091 NAKTSDV
+3091 NIRS
-3098 RKKIGDMYK
+3098 KISTLYK
-3107 DGRLDEKET
+3107 DGRIDEGEAKA
-3116 QTLLKKYG
+3116 LLKKYG
-3124 DYKTDNDI
+3124 EYKDENDI
-3132 YYALEK
+3132 YYAIEK
-3138 WGWEMENPDAEDDYS
+3138 WNWQQENPDAEDDYS

-3164 GKDASGAIREM
+3164 GKDAGGAIREM

-3181 EAKVKNQ
+3181 EAKVKSQ
-3188 LKDKIGDWYKNGE
+3188 IADKIGSWYIGGE
-3201 MTRAAAEKA
+3201 MTRAAAETALKR
-3210 MKQYTNVTDPDDIW
+3210 YTDKTDGDDIW
-3224 FLIRRW
+3224 FQLRRW
-3230 DHSGDKNYTAYDDF
+3230 DYQKNHNGSGEGYSAYGDF
-3244 LKAVE
+3244 FKAVE
-3249 TGTNLS
+3249 TGTNLPS
-3255 GRIKELTDHGVSTST
+3255 RIKELTDHGVSTST
-3270 LAKQITGKYKQQY
+3270 LAGKITSQYKQQY

-3301 LTAYAALGYNREQKN
+3301 LTAYAALGYKREQKN

-3325 DTKKK
+3325 DTKRK

>member
-80 KPFKADTL
+80 KPFKADSL

-134 AAAQKR
+134 AAAQKH

-229 KNGGVAAAVISDG
+229 KNGGVAAAVISDE

-278 SHQLLGEHTASDNAR
+278 SRQLLGEHTASDNAR
-293 TYLSRP
+293 AYLSRP
-299 KDSADVAW
+299 KDSEDVAW

-350 AMQQSP
+350 ALQQSP
-356 DYLEKSRADAQYASN
+356 DYLEKSRADAQYSRDSLY
-371 PKYSYINNLNGTRE
+371 KYINDIDGERE
-385 KMSGAIDQGVAAGY
+385 KSDSMADTGNRLGY
-399 GLYRFMSDDQIAN
+399 RTYSRMTPEQIAN
-412 YNYLYATEGKAAADE
+412 YNYVYATEGAKAASE
-427 YLNDYVTYSLN
+427 YLDYIKYDLN
-438 QQAAEYSNTQMEEMG
+438 QQQAAQMNESMEELG
-453 QQGAGGAALASALSV
+453 QQGVGGALAASALSV
-468 PFSQAGGVG
+468 PFSVAGGLGALDIVG
-477 VLDVAGQHLRNL
+477 QNLRNL
-489 ASGKYRPID
+489 GGSYRPID
-498 YNTGL
+498 YNTGMNQI
-503 SQMGALSSSA
+503 SANASSA
-513 RKGVQEQVDWN
+513 RKGVQQQVDWN

-531 LDVFDLLYGGAMSN
+531 LDVFDLLYGGAMSS

-558 NTIRYTSSAAQDA
+558 NTIRYTSAAAQEA

-623 RNTLEEGFTNAP
+623 RNALEEGFTNAP
-635 GEMVTEAANAL
+635 GEMVTEISNAL

-661 YRQYLDMGLDEKEAW
+661 YRQYLDLGLDEKEAW

-694 FLQGAGMGGAAS
+694 FFQGAGMGGAAS
-706 LQSARASRQMDFTA
+706 LQSAQASRRMDFTA

-872 DLEAA
+872 DREAA

-924 EPGVAEA
+924 EPSVAGA

-945 AQTAQET
+945 AQTAPET
-952 AQEAP
+952 AQGAP
-957 AAAQTAAAGEAKAP
+957 AAAPAAAAGEAKAP
-971 APNAQQTA
+971 ATNARQTA
-979 QEAETGRPEKQ
+979 QEAETRRPEKQ
-990 EAKKAPPEKPIL
+990 AAKKAPPEKPIL
-1002 SQAVRENGEQQESIR
+1002 SQAVRENGERQESIH

-1079 YSIGFQR
+1079 YAIGFQR

-1093 GRTMEQIQTMFGD
+1093 GRTMEQIQTMFGEL
-1106 MLTPEQRQKAFDQG
+1106 LTPEQRQKAFDQG

-1136 ADGKTNAQLAQAY
+1136 ADGKTNARLAQAY

-1161 GLYFANVTKKLGNNV
+1161 GLYFANVTRKLSNNV

-1246 QAEKLANFVRERLEG
+1246 QAEKLQNFVRERLEG

-1320 QRMGQVLRQMAERL
+1320 QRLGQVLQQMAERL

-1351 SEDIDYVE
+1351 SEDADYVE

-1399 MSAAA
+1399 MSTAA
-1404 TDEAA
+1404 TDEDA
-1409 QVAMNGLVSSLF
+1409 QTAMNGLVSSLF
-1421 ARSQQKYMAA
+1421 ARSQQQYLSA
-1431 NPDIELNEAVA
+1431 NPYIDLSKEVA

-1461 ALSRAGFD
+1461 ALTRAGFD

-1499 VKYSLKTNEK
+1499 VKYSIKKFTENGREYSYVQADRQVIHGEDAEAWGKQVTEYINTQIRNGK
-1509 DFDKNF
+1509 DVTVYTENGVPLTITKDTA
-1515 SQQVDEWMEGQF
+1515 
-1527 GKADSLVLGPTPE
+1527 GKAAYWNRDAYGRPVSTE
-1540 IYQKIGL
+1540 DY
-1547 SALPIVIDQEHVKY
+1547 ALKLRIETHIDEAAQVSK
-1561 AINGGKGANHRMGAA
+1561 GKGAKKDDTKAHAF
-1576 MLKQLPRL
+1576 
-1584 LRNPV
+1584 
-1589 AIIESASR
+1589 ASGGWNYR
-1597 SEDSVVAIVSAKV
+1597 TAYFEDFDGKYYSFQISTGKNGKV
-1610 NGNQMMAAVEVGG
+1610 NTIYNVNEIEEAGFPNTLKGARPQDATVGALASSGKSIAGNGENVNRENYTYSLKTHDTTEESKELRKKAEEIFGTTYNWNATGYILP
-1623 RARMNGKQYDVNV
+1623 NGKRLDFSGKREGGDGRYRQEDHRAIQE
-1636 LSSAYG
+1636 AYG
-1642 RENTVTKLLTEAIQK
+1642 DDTEMSGTECMIDFMRRGAI
-1657 ENAGETGVYFLKKS
+1657 
-1671 EARSL
+1671 RIMP
-1676 FDESGVQFPG
+1676 ESGG
-1686 VAIQDGLIHSIFD
+1686 INIQTVPTKAQMEALDSFIT
-1699 AGAKVNRKFK
+1699 KNRG
-1709 EQTETQ
+1709 EVTIDID
-1715 QFKRWFAGSKAVDEN
+1715 DEN
-1730 GKPKVFYHGTP
+1730 GSTIFSKEFDKGT
-1741 YGGFTVFKDWQYFTA
+1741 
-1756 DKAYA
+1756 
-1761 DKYHNPSASSIRGRY
+1761 
-1776 NPATNPTTY
+1776 
-1785 EVYLSVKKPFDTR
+1785 
-1798 DPAIRE
+1798 
-1804 IWENEFYNQ
+1804 
-1813 YSRTPLSEKGLPDWT
+1813 YSRTILNELPD
-1828 DGIDLVEFI
+1828 LI
-1837 EDNDYDYDAIIL
+1837 EQSERSNSMTAQFHND
-1849 DEGGTGG
+1849 
-1856 YGDEVMSR
+1856 
-1864 GVSVVV
+1864 
-1870 RNSNQIKSATENMG
+1870 
-1884 TFDASN
+1884 
-1890 PDIRYS
+1890 YS

-1938 GDSFL
+1938 GDTFL

-1956 WAKRTGAIADKLI
+1956 WERRTSAIADKLI
-1969 QETGTT
+1969 QETGTKM
-1975 LSKQYITRM
+1975 SKQTIGRRLHT
-1984 LRALYKG
+1984 LYSA
-1991 MDNIDMDAG
+1991 MDSINMDAG
-2000 EAMMFARSAARQMLE
+2000 EALMFARSLARQMLE
-2015 KSPGVVMKQ
+2015 KSPGVVMEQ
-2024 DETTKAVV
+2024 DETTKAVA

-2037 NAFYLTEDMKSEIRD
+2037 NAFYLTEDMKSEIRGT
-2052 SYGSLQTF
+2052 YGSVQNYL
-2060 MRKNFGRMK
+2060 RKNFGRMK
-2069 IRSKSGTTISL
+2069 IRSASGTTISL
-2080 AEFWTKTLNPLMP
+2080 AEFWTETLNPLMP
-2093 GTFSLDVDE
+2093 GTFSLDVTE

-2130 QYATDLALGIMLEYY
+2130 QYATDLALGVMLEYY

-2153 AEGLRQAFIKAREE
+2153 AEGLRQEFIRAREE
-2167 LRQSY
+2167 LQQSY

-2190 QQRLRLRGQIERDSR
+2190 QQRKSLRGQIERDSK

-2235 RASERFNEKALLTL
+2235 RASERFHEKALLEL
-2249 KEQYGLIG
+2249 AQEYRLLGA
-2257 EEGSEYDAGG
+2257 EDNDYDAAG
-2267 AYDEDILYTIGE
+2267 AYDGDILYTIGE

-2299 LANVAGNLKKMIAGA
+2299 LADVTGNLKKMISGA

-2328 AGEEVISQL
+2328 AGEEAISQL

-2459 SSVKY
+2459 SSVDY

-2475 TEMDMRTVMNW
+2475 TEADMRTVMNW
-2486 LTKEQMDFA
+2486 LTQEQMDFA

-2543 KSDDGGSRQPKNM
+2543 KSDDSGSRQPKNM

-2613 YGLSVKAELKRVH
+2613 YGLSVKAELKRVY

-2668 LSVVIQQPSAIMRA
+2668 MSVVIQQTSAIMRS
-2682 MNMVSPKYFIKPAN
+2682 MNMVSPKYFLRPAN

-2709 VALIKSMGRF
+2709 VALIKRMGRF

-2763 WGTMWA
+2763 WGIMWA
-2769 AVKREIAATTQLQ
+2769 AIKREISATTQLQ

-2849 KDANGKNI
+2849 KDANGRNI
-2857 GRAMALRAVAA
+2857 GRKAAVRAVAS
-2868 FAANTLFNA
+2868 FAAAALYNA

-2888 REEEDRTIL
+2888 REEEDRTII

-2953 DKNSFGDKVIAV
+2953 DKNSFGDKVTAV
-2965 AGALGNLLGIPAK
+2965 AGALGSLLGIPAK
-2978 NVIRDFQGMLNI
+2978 NVIRDFRGMLNI
-2990 LGSAPMG
+2990 LGSAPIG

-3065 KSQMENMTKDG
+3065 KSQMENMTKAG
-3076 KMTWDE
+3076 KMTWNE

-3175 TQHGYT
+3175 IQHGYT

-3210 MKQYTNVTDPDDIW
+3210 MKKYTNVTDPDDIW
-3224 FLIRRW
+3224 FRIRRW

-3270 LAKQITGKYKQQY
+3270 LAKQITSKYKQQY
-3283 IQLYAKDKTKA
+3283 IQLYAKDKTRA

-3301 LTAYAALGYNREQKN
+3301 LTAYAALGYDRTRKN

>member
-20 LDRDIASGRLKPAN
+20 LDRDIARGRLKPAN

-229 KNGGVAAAVISDG
+229 KNGGVAAAVISDA

-278 SHQLLGEHTASDNAR
+278 SRQLLGEHTASDNAK

-299 KDSADVAW
+299 KDSEDVAW

-350 AMQQSP
+350 ALQKSP

-371 PKYSYINNLNGTRE
+371 PRYSYINNLNGTRE
-385 KMSGAIDQGVAAGY
+385 KMSGAIGQGVAAGY

-427 YLNDYVTYSLN
+427 YLNDYVMYSLN

-453 QQGAGGAALASALSV
+453 QQGAGGAVLASALSV

-513 RKGVQEQVDWN
+513 RKGVQQQVDWD

-531 LDVFDLLYGGAMSN
+531 LDVFDLLYGGAMSS

-558 NTIRYTSSAAQDA
+558 NTIRYTSAAAQEA

-623 RNTLEEGFTNAP
+623 RNALEEGFTNAP
-635 GEMVTEAANAL
+635 GEMVTELSNAL

-661 YRQYLDMGLDEKEAW
+661 YQQYLDLGLDEKEAW

-706 LQSARASRQMDFTA
+706 LQSAQASRRMDFTA

-750 AKYNPE
+750 KQYNPE

-872 DLEAA
+872 DREAA

-931 DQMAPEVNQNTAEA
+931 DQMATEADQMAPEVNQNTAEA
-945 AQTAQET
+945 AQTAPET
-952 AQEAP
+952 AQGAP
-957 AAAQTAAAGEAKAP
+957 AAAPAAAAGEAKAP
-971 APNAQQTA
+971 APNARQTA

-990 EAKKAPPEKPIL
+990 AAKKASPEKPIL
-1002 SQAVRENGEQQESIR
+1002 SQAVRENGERQESIR

-1086 IYNAAKN
+1086 IYNAAKS
-1093 GRTMEQIQTMFGD
+1093 GRTMEQIQTMFGEL
-1106 MLTPEQRQKAFDQG
+1106 LTPEQRQKAFDQG

-1136 ADGKTNAQLAQAY
+1136 ADGKTNARLAQAY

-1161 GLYFANVTKKLGNNV
+1161 GLYFANVTRKLSSNV
-1176 ALTQLKLIDQFAK
+1176 AMTQLKLIDQFAK

-1246 QAEKLANFVRERLEG
+1246 QAEKLQNFVRERLEG
-1261 KEGYD
+1261 QEGYD

-1320 QRMGQVLRQMAERL
+1320 QRLGQVLQQMAERL

-1351 SEDIDYVE
+1351 SEDADYVE

-1399 MSAAA
+1399 MSTAA
-1404 TDEAA
+1404 TDEDA
-1409 QVAMNGLVSSLF
+1409 QTAMNGLVSSLF
-1421 ARSQQKYMAA
+1421 ARSQQQYLSA
-1431 NPDIELNEAVA
+1431 NPYIDLSKEVA

-1461 ALSRAGFD
+1461 ALTRAGFD

-1499 VKYSLKTNEK
+1499 VKYSIKKFTENGREYSYVQADRQVIHGEDAEAWGKQVTEYINTQIRNGK
-1509 DFDKNF
+1509 DVTVYTENGVPLTITKDTA
-1515 SQQVDEWMEGQF
+1515 
-1527 GKADSLVLGPTPE
+1527 GKAAYWNRDAYGRPVSTE
-1540 IYQKIGL
+1540 DY
-1547 SALPIVIDQEHVKY
+1547 ALKLRIETHIDEAAQVSK
-1561 AINGGKGANHRMGAA
+1561 GKGAKKDDTKAHAF
-1576 MLKQLPRL
+1576 
-1584 LRNPV
+1584 
-1589 AIIESASR
+1589 ASGGWNYR
-1597 SEDSVVAIVSAKV
+1597 TAYFEDFDGKYYSFQISTGKNGKV
-1610 NGNQMMAAVEVGG
+1610 NTIYNVNEIEEAGFPNTLKGARPQNATVG
-1623 RARMNGKQYDVNV
+1623 A
-1636 LSSAYG
+1636 L
-1642 RENTVTKLLTEAIQK
+1642 
-1657 ENAGETGVYFLKKS
+1657 
-1671 EARSL
+1671 
-1676 FDESGVQFPG
+1676 
-1686 VAIQDGLIHSIFD
+1686 
-1699 AGAKVNRKFK
+1699 
-1709 EQTETQ
+1709 
-1715 QFKRWFAGSKAVDEN
+1715 
-1730 GKPKVFYHGTP
+1730 
-1741 YGGFTVFKDWQYFTA
+1741 
-1756 DKAYA
+1756 
-1761 DKYHNPSASSIRGRY
+1761 ASSGKSIAG
-1776 NPATNPTTY
+1776 NGEN
-1785 EVYLSVKKPFDTR
+1785 VKK
-1798 DPAIRE
+1798 
-1804 IWENEFYNQ
+1804 
-1813 YSRTPLSEKGLPDWT
+1813 
-1828 DGIDLVEFI
+1828 
-1837 EDNDYDYDAIIL
+1837 
-1849 DEGGTGG
+1849 
-1856 YGDEVMSR
+1856 
-1864 GVSVVV
+1864 
-1870 RNSNQIKSATENMG
+1870 
-1884 TFDASN
+1884 
-1890 PDIRYS
+1890 YS

-1938 GDSFL
+1938 GDTFL
-1943 QEGATEPALKAGA
+1943 QEGATEPALKAGE
-1956 WAKRTGAIADKLI
+1956 WAKRAGAIADKLI
-1969 QETGTT
+1969 QETGTKM
-1975 LSKQYITRM
+1975 SKQTIGRRLHT
-1984 LRALYKG
+1984 LYSA
-1991 MDNIDMDAG
+1991 MDNINMDAG
-2000 EAMMFARSAARQMLE
+2000 EALMFARSLARQMLE
-2015 KSPGVVMKQ
+2015 KSPGVVAEQ

-2037 NAFYLTEDMKSEIRD
+2037 NAFYLTEDMKSEIRGT
-2052 SYGSLQTF
+2052 YGSVQNYL
-2060 MRKNFGRMK
+2060 RKNFGRMK
-2069 IRSKSGTTISL
+2069 IRSASGTTISL
-2080 AEFWTKTLNPLMP
+2080 AEFWTETLNPLMP
-2093 GTFSLDVDE
+2093 GTFSLDVTE

-2130 QYATDLALGIMLEYY
+2130 QYATDLALGVMLEYY

-2153 AEGLRQAFIKAREE
+2153 AEGLRQEFIRAREE

-2190 QQRLRLRGQIERDSR
+2190 QQRKSLRGQIERDSK

-2235 RASERFNEKALLTL
+2235 RASERFDEKALLEL
-2249 KEQYGLIG
+2249 KAQYSLIG
-2257 EEGSEYDAGG
+2257 EEGSDYDAAG
-2267 AYDEDILYTIGE
+2267 AYDGDILYTIGE

-2299 LANVAGNLKKMIAGA
+2299 LADVTGNLKKMISGA

-2381 QYAFNMRRAKEHM
+2381 QYAINMRRAKEHM

-2415 ETYQGKQVELN
+2415 ETFQGKQVELN

-2459 SSVKY
+2459 SSVNY

-2486 LTKEQMDFA
+2486 LTQEQMDFA
-2495 DAAVRYLSTTMAD
+2495 DAAVRYMSTTMAD

-2529 PYASSKD
+2529 PYESSKD

-2543 KSDDGGSRQPKNM
+2543 KSDDGGTRQPKNM

-2589 NGFAQPV
+2589 NGFSQPV

-2668 LSVVIQQPSAIMRA
+2668 LSVVIQQTSAIMRS
-2682 MNMVSPKYFIKPAN
+2682 MNMVSPKYFLRPAN

-2769 AVKREIAATTQLQ
+2769 AIKREISATTQLQ

-2831 EPTVSYNMLQSAI
+2831 EPTVSYNMLQFAI

-2849 KDANGKNI
+2849 KDANGRNI
-2857 GRAMALRAVAA
+2857 GRKAAVRAVAS
-2868 FAANTLFNA
+2868 FAAAALYNA

-2888 REEEDRTIL
+2888 WEEEDRTII

-2947 YDEVMN
+2947 YDEVKN
-2953 DKNSFGDKVIAV
+2953 DKNSFGKKMTAV
-2965 AGALGNLLGIPAK
+2965 AGALGSLLGIPAK

-2990 LGSAPMG
+2990 LGSAPIG

-3016 MDLYDDRRSAYYGR
+3016 IDLYDGGAGAYYER
-3030 ALEAMRK
+3030 ALDALEK
-3037 GDDEKY
+3037 GDEKTY
-3043 EELSGY
+3043 EELRGY

-3054 LVKENSLKNGI
+3054 LKEESTVKSGI
-3065 KSQMENMTKDG
+3065 RYRMEDRAKAG
-3076 KMTWDE
+3076 SMTWDE
-3082 YFSLWTGKM
+3082 YFALWREKLGGKSS
-3091 NAKTSDV
+3091 NIRS
-3098 RKKIGDMYK
+3098 KIATLYK
-3107 DGRLDEKET
+3107 DGRIDEGEAKA
-3116 QTLLKKYG
+3116 LLKKYG
-3124 DYKTDNDI
+3124 EYKDENDI
-3132 YYALEK
+3132 YYAIEK
-3138 WGWEMENPDAEDDYS
+3138 WNWQQENPDAEDDYS

-3164 GKDASGAIREM
+3164 GKDAGGAIREM

-3181 EAKVKNQ
+3181 EAKVKSQ
-3188 LKDKIGDWYKNGE
+3188 IADKIGSWYIGGE
-3201 MTRAAAEKA
+3201 MTRAAAETALKR
-3210 MKQYTNVTDPDDIW
+3210 YTDKTDGDDIW
-3224 FLIRRW
+3224 FQLRRW
-3230 DHSGDKNYTAYDDF
+3230 DYQKNHNGSGEGYSAYGDF
-3244 LKAVE
+3244 FKAVE

-3270 LAKQITGKYKQQY
+3270 LAGKITSQYKQQY
-3283 IQLYAKDKTKA
+3283 IQLYAKDKTRA

-3301 LTAYAALGYNREQKN
+3301 LTAYAALGYDRTRKN

>member
-10 SGMLGQMTGQ
+10 SSMLGQMTGQ
-20 LDRDIASGRLKPAN
+20 LDKDISSGKLKPAN

-46 AKGKSLSALGR
+46 VKGKNLSALGR

-118 RDDVKASYAA
+118 RDNVKASYAA

-161 LMDKLHSMGGYLTD
+161 LIDKLHSMGGYLTD

-219 QIIAA
+219 QIIAD

-229 KNGGVAAAVISDG
+229 KNGGVAAAVISDA

-278 SHQLLGEHTASDNAR
+278 SRQLLGENTASENAK

-350 AMQQSP
+350 AMQQSQ

-489 ASGKYRPID
+489 VSGKYRPID

-531 LDVFDLLYGGAMSN
+531 LDVFDLLYGGAMSS

-583 QILGIMAAAGFAEWL
+583 QILGIMAAAGFSEWL
-598 GEAVPFDKFFKMAG
+598 GEAIPFDKFFKMAG

-623 RNTLEEGFTNAP
+623 RNALEEGFTNAP
-635 GEMVTEAANAL
+635 GEMVTEFSNAL

-656 DAARE
+656 DAAQE
-661 YRQYLDMGLDEKEAW
+661 YQQYLELGLDEKEAW

-706 LQSARASRQMDFTA
+706 LQSARASRQMDYTT

-731 NLKALAMSLGTDT
+731 NLKALAMSLGAST
-744 EVGQLG
+744 EAGKLA
-750 AKYNPE
+750 AKYNAE

-762 TGKLFRQIMNA
+762 TGKLFRQVMND
-773 LPGEQNKGTVQDSV
+773 LPGVQNKGVVQDSV
-787 ALDLASTLD
+787 TRDLANTLN
-796 AMGETGNLF
+796 AMGETGNPF
-805 SIANSILDVYQ
+805 SIAQSITNVYLGQ
-816 GYDLSEGQ
+816 PLEEGQ

-841 TAREAANSSAQAAA
+841 TAREAANNSAQAAA

-872 DLEAA
+872 DRDAA
-877 EKAREAERQARA
+877 QHARTAEQQAKT
-889 IRDGQYMQQA
+889 IRDGGLLQQA

-931 DQMAPEVNQNTAEA
+931 NQMAPEVNQTTAEV
-945 AQTAQET
+945 AQTAPET

-957 AAAQTAAAGEAKAP
+957 AAAPAAAAGEAKAP
-971 APNAQQTA
+971 APNARQTA
-979 QEAETGRPEKQ
+979 QEAETRQPEKQ
-990 EAKKAPPEKPIL
+990 AAKKAPPEKPIL
-1002 SQAVRENGEQQESIR
+1002 SQAVRENGEKPESIR

-1093 GRTMEQIQTMFGD
+1093 GRTMEQIQTMFGEL
-1106 MLTPEQRQKAFDQG
+1106 LTPEQRQKAFDQG
-1120 RQAADRLK
+1120 RQAADRMK

-1136 ADGKTNAQLAQAY
+1136 ADGKTNARLAQAY

-1155 EAKGQS
+1155 EAKGQG
-1161 GLYFANVTKKLGNNV
+1161 GLYFANVTKKLSNNV

-1195 RVFDTLEKGKA
+1195 RVFDTLENGKA

-1246 QAEKLANFVRERLEG
+1246 QAEKLQNFVRERLEG

-1266 LLARIREKQEQYRE
+1266 LLARIQEKQEQYRQ
-1280 NGVKLTADEAMEEI
+1280 NGAKLTADEAMEEI

-1320 QRMGQVLRQMAERL
+1320 QRMGHVLQQIAERL
-1334 KAIIQRFGRRSQ
+1334 KAIIQRFGRRSP

-1351 SEDIDYVE
+1351 SEDADYVE

-1399 MSAAA
+1399 MSTAA
-1404 TDEAA
+1404 TAEDA
-1409 QVAMNGLVSSLF
+1409 QTAMNGLVSSLF

-1431 NPDIELNEAVA
+1431 NPDIDLSKEVA

-1461 ALSRAGFD
+1461 ALTRAGFD
-1469 SPAAGD
+1469 SPATGD

-1499 VKYSLKTNEK
+1499 VKYSIKKFTENGREYSYVQADRQVIHGEDAEAWGKQVTEYINTQIRNGK
-1509 DFDKNF
+1509 DVTVYTENGVPLMITEDTA
-1515 SQQVDEWMEGQF
+1515 
-1527 GKADSLVLGPTPE
+1527 GKAAYWNKNEYGEPTSKE
-1540 IYQKIGL
+1540 EYGL
-1547 SALPIVIDQEHVKY
+1547 KLRIETHIDEAAQVSK
-1561 AINGGKGANHRMGAA
+1561 GKGAKKDDTKAHAFASEGWNYRTAYFEDFDGKYYSFQISTGKNGKVNTIYNVNRIEEATLPKALIGARPQNA
-1576 MLKQLPRL
+1576 TVGL
-1584 LRNPV
+1584 V
-1589 AIIESASR
+1589 TS
-1597 SEDSVVAIVSAKV
+1597 SEDSIAGDA
-1610 NGNQMMAAVEVGG
+1610 E
-1623 RARMNGKQYDVNV
+1623 NV
-1636 LSSAYG
+1636 
-1642 RENTVTKLLTEAIQK
+1642 K
-1657 ENAGETGVYFLKKS
+1657 EK
-1671 EARSL
+1671 
-1676 FDESGVQFPG
+1676 
-1686 VAIQDGLIHSIFD
+1686 
-1699 AGAKVNRKFK
+1699 
-1709 EQTETQ
+1709 
-1715 QFKRWFAGSKAVDEN
+1715 
-1730 GKPKVFYHGTP
+1730 
-1741 YGGFTVFKDWQYFTA
+1741 
-1756 DKAYA
+1756 
-1761 DKYHNPSASSIRGRY
+1761 
-1776 NPATNPTTY
+1776 
-1785 EVYLSVKKPFDTR
+1785 
-1798 DPAIRE
+1798 
-1804 IWENEFYNQ
+1804 
-1813 YSRTPLSEKGLPDWT
+1813 
-1828 DGIDLVEFI
+1828 
-1837 EDNDYDYDAIIL
+1837 
-1849 DEGGTGG
+1849 
-1856 YGDEVMSR
+1856 
-1864 GVSVVV
+1864 
-1870 RNSNQIKSATENMG
+1870 
-1884 TFDASN
+1884 
-1890 PDIRYS
+1890 YS

-1901 IAEQVAQDPVL
+1901 IADQVAQDPVL
-1912 QSQVESD
+1912 QSQLQSD

-1943 QEGATEPALKAGA
+1943 QEGATEPVLKAGE

-1991 MDNIDMDAG
+1991 MDNINMDAG

-2015 KSPGVVMKQ
+2015 KSPGVLAEQ
-2024 DETTKAVV
+2024 DDTTKAVV

-2037 NAFYLTEDMKSEIRD
+2037 DAFYLTEDMKREIRD

-2080 AEFWTKTLNPLMP
+2080 SEFWRETLNPLSP
-2093 GTFSLDVDE
+2093 GTFSLDVTE
-2102 ADMPGILDAFLENA
+2102 ADMPGILDAYLENA
-2116 GQKRYSEAYGANLD
+2116 GQKRYSEAYGANID

-2153 AEGLRQAFIKAREE
+2153 AEGLRQAFIKDREE

-2190 QQRLRLRGQIERDSR
+2190 QQRKSLRGQIERDSK

-2235 RASERFNEKALLTL
+2235 RASERFNEKALLEL
-2249 KEQYGLIG
+2249 KAQYGLIG
-2257 EEGSEYDAGG
+2257 EENSEYDAGG
-2267 AYDEDILYTIGE
+2267 AYDGDILYTIGE

-2287 KMAELTTQELQD
+2287 KMTELTTQELQD
-2299 LANVAGNLKKMIAGA
+2299 LANVAGNLKKMISEA

-2337 SGKQDV
+2337 AEKKDV

-2360 FFDNLGGPLKRCY
+2360 FFDTLGGQFKRCY

-2394 DGLIEK
+2394 DGLIDK

-2407 RDKNNLKF
+2407 HDKNHLKF
-2415 ETYQGKQVELN
+2415 ETIQGKQVELN

-2441 RNKRQNANHLRI
+2441 RNKRQNASHLRI

-2459 SSVKY
+2459 SSVDY

-2589 NGFAQPV
+2589 NGFSQPV
-2596 DTLNRIFNYKTA
+2596 DTINRIFNYKTA

-2613 YGLSVKAELKRVH
+2613 YGLSVKAELKRVY

-2632 YLSNLARD
+2632 YLSNLAKD

-2651 GVNKWVSKF
+2651 GVNKWLSKF

-2668 LSVVIQQPSAIMRA
+2668 MSVVIQQPSAIMRA

-2732 GSLKAETKLKQAG
+2732 GSLKAETKLKQAS
-2745 AVIDQA
+2745 AKMDEV
-2751 TGFGAEQADRIT
+2751 TGWGAEQADRIT

-2769 AVKREIAATTQLQ
+2769 AIKREISATTQLQ

-2831 EPTVSYNMLQSAI
+2831 EPTVSYNMLQFAI

-2849 KDANGKNI
+2849 TDAAGRHI
-2857 GRAMALRAVAA
+2857 GRKAAVRAVAA

-2888 REEEDRTIL
+2888 WGEEDRTIL

-2911 LNPLSMVPVA
+2911 MNPLSMVPVA

-2939 VVIDLKDA
+2939 VVTDLKDA

-2953 DKNSFGDKVIAV
+2953 DENSFGEKMIAV

-2978 NVIRDFQGMLNI
+2978 NVIRDFQGALNI

-3016 MDLYDDRRSAYYGR
+3016 IDLYDGGAGTYYER
-3030 ALEAMRK
+3030 ALDALEK
-3037 GDDEKY
+3037 GDEKTY
-3043 EELSGY
+3043 EELRGY

-3054 LVKENSLKNGI
+3054 LKEESTVKSGI
-3065 KSQMENMTKDG
+3065 RYRMEDRAKAG
-3076 KMTWDE
+3076 SMTWDE
-3082 YFSLWTGKM
+3082 YFTLWREKLGGKSS
-3091 NAKTSDV
+3091 NI
-3098 RKKIGDMYK
+3098 RGKISTLYK
-3107 DGRLDEKET
+3107 DGRIDEGEAKA
-3116 QTLLKKYG
+3116 LLKKYG
-3124 DYKTDNDI
+3124 EYKDENDI
-3132 YYALEK
+3132 YYAIEK
-3138 WGWEMENPDAEDDYS
+3138 WNWQQENPDAEDDYS

-3164 GKDASGAIREM
+3164 GKDASAAIREM

-3181 EAKVKNQ
+3181 EAKVKSQ
-3188 LKDKIGDWYKNGE
+3188 IADKIGSWYIGGE
-3201 MTRAAAEKA
+3201 MTRAAAETALKR
-3210 MKQYTNVTDPDDIW
+3210 YTDKTDADDIW
-3224 FLIRRW
+3224 FQLRRW
-3230 DHSGDKNYTAYDDF
+3230 DYQKNHNGSGEGYSAYGDF
-3244 LKAVE
+3244 FKAVE

-3255 GRIKELTDHGVSTST
+3255 GRIKELTDHGVSAST
-3270 LAKQITGKYKQQY
+3270 LAGKITSQYKQQY

-3301 LTAYAALGYNREQKN
+3301 LTAYAALGYDRTKKN

>member
-1 MAYYNKKLG
+1 MAYYSKKLG
-10 SGMLGQMTGQ
+10 SSMLGQMTGQ
-20 LDRDIASGRLKPAN
+20 LDKDIASGRLKPAN

-118 RDDVKASYAA
+118 RDNVKASYAA

-278 SHQLLGEHTASDNAR
+278 SRQLLGEHTASDNAR

-371 PKYSYINNLNGTRE
+371 PRYSYINNLNGIRE

-427 YLNDYVTYSLN
+427 YLNDYVMYSLN

-489 ASGKYRPID
+489 VSGKYRPID

-513 RKGVQEQVDWN
+513 RKGVQQQVDWN

-545 IDSIVGAQMGSVL
+545 TDSIVGAQMGSVL
-558 NTIRYTSSAAQDA
+558 NTIRYTSAAAQEA

-623 RNTLEEGFTNAP
+623 RNALEEGFTNAP

-646 AQHLILGDKS
+646 AQKLILGDKS

-661 YRQYLDMGLDEKEAW
+661 YQQYLDLGLDEKEAW

-706 LQSARASRQMDFTA
+706 LQSAQASRRMDFTA

-865 RRTGTQA
+865 RRTGTQE
-872 DLEAA
+872 DREAA

-889 IRDGQYMQQA
+889 IRDGQYMQHA

-924 EPGVAEA
+924 EPSVAEA
-931 DQMAPEVNQNTAEA
+931 DQMAPEVNQTTAEA
-945 AQTAQET
+945 AQTAPET
-952 AQEAP
+952 AQGAP
-957 AAAQTAAAGEAKAP
+957 AAAPAAAAGEAKAP
-971 APNAQQTA
+971 TQNAQQAA

-1002 SQAVRENGEQQESIR
+1002 SQAVRENGERQESIH

-1023 NGVEAVTESGRAVPV
+1023 NGVEAVTESGKAVPV

-1120 RQAADRLK
+1120 RQAAARLK
-1128 AEAAEKRA
+1128 EEAAAKRA
-1136 ADGKTNAQLAQAY
+1136 ADGKTNARLAQAY

-1155 EAKGQS
+1155 EAKGQG
-1161 GLYFANVTKKLGNNV
+1161 GLYFANVTKKLSSNV

-1246 QAEKLANFVRERLEG
+1246 QAEKLQNFVRERLEG

-1266 LLARIREKQEQYRE
+1266 LLARIREKQEQYRQ

-1320 QRMGQVLRQMAERL
+1320 QRLGQVLRQMAERL

-1367 ALAAVRDN
+1367 ALSAVRDN

-1399 MSAAA
+1399 MSTAA
-1404 TDEAA
+1404 TDEDA

-1421 ARSQQKYMAA
+1421 ARSQQQYLSAH
-1431 NPDIELNEAVA
+1431 PDIELNEAVA

-1461 ALSRAGFD
+1461 ALTRAGFD

-1499 VKYSLKTNEK
+1499 VKYSIKKFTENGREYSYVQADRQVIHGEDAEAWGKQVTEYMNTQIRNGK
-1509 DFDKNF
+1509 DVTVYTENGVPLTITKDTA
-1515 SQQVDEWMEGQF
+1515 
-1527 GKADSLVLGPTPE
+1527 GKAAYWNNDAYGRPVSTE
-1540 IYQKIGL
+1540 DY
-1547 SALPIVIDQEHVKY
+1547 ALKLRIETHIDEAAQVSK
-1561 AINGGKGANHRMGAA
+1561 GKGAKKDDTKAHAF
-1576 MLKQLPRL
+1576 
-1584 LRNPV
+1584 
-1589 AIIESASR
+1589 ASGGWNYR
-1597 SEDSVVAIVSAKV
+1597 TAYFEDFDGKYYSFQISTGKNGKV
-1610 NGNQMMAAVEVGG
+1610 NTIYNVNEIEEAGFPNTLKGARPQNATVG
-1623 RARMNGKQYDVNV
+1623 A
-1636 LSSAYG
+1636 L
-1642 RENTVTKLLTEAIQK
+1642 
-1657 ENAGETGVYFLKKS
+1657 
-1671 EARSL
+1671 
-1676 FDESGVQFPG
+1676 
-1686 VAIQDGLIHSIFD
+1686 
-1699 AGAKVNRKFK
+1699 
-1709 EQTETQ
+1709 
-1715 QFKRWFAGSKAVDEN
+1715 
-1730 GKPKVFYHGTP
+1730 
-1741 YGGFTVFKDWQYFTA
+1741 
-1756 DKAYA
+1756 
-1761 DKYHNPSASSIRGRY
+1761 ASSDKSIAG
-1776 NPATNPTTY
+1776 NGEN
-1785 EVYLSVKKPFDTR
+1785 VKK
-1798 DPAIRE
+1798 
-1804 IWENEFYNQ
+1804 
-1813 YSRTPLSEKGLPDWT
+1813 
-1828 DGIDLVEFI
+1828 
-1837 EDNDYDYDAIIL
+1837 
-1849 DEGGTGG
+1849 
-1856 YGDEVMSR
+1856 
-1864 GVSVVV
+1864 
-1870 RNSNQIKSATENMG
+1870 
-1884 TFDASN
+1884 
-1890 PDIRYS
+1890 YS

-1928 MDKLHKTVLR
+1928 MVKLHKTVLR
-1938 GDSFL
+1938 GDSLL

-1956 WAKRTGAIADKLI
+1956 WERRTSAIADRLI
-1969 QETGTT
+1969 QETGTKM
-1975 LSKQYITRM
+1975 SKQTIGRRLHT
-1984 LRALYKG
+1984 LYSA
-1991 MDNIDMDAG
+1991 MDSINMDAG
-2000 EAMMFARSAARQMLE
+2000 EALMFARSLARQMLE
-2015 KSPGVVMKQ
+2015 KSPGVVMEQ
-2024 DETTKAVV
+2024 DETTKAVA

-2037 NAFYLTEDMKSEIRD
+2037 NAFYLTEDMKSEIRGT
-2052 SYGSLQTF
+2052 YGSVQNYL
-2060 MRKNFGRMK
+2060 RKNFGRMK
-2069 IRSKSGTTISL
+2069 IRSASGTTISL
-2080 AEFWTKTLNPLMP
+2080 AEFWTETLNPLMP
-2093 GTFSLDVDE
+2093 GTFSLDVTE

-2130 QYATDLALGIMLEYY
+2130 QYATDLALGVMLEYY

-2153 AEGLRQAFIKAREE
+2153 AEGLRQEFIRAREE

-2190 QQRLRLRGQIERDSR
+2190 QQRQSLRGQIERDSK

-2235 RASERFNEKALLTL
+2235 RASERFDEKALLEL
-2249 KEQYGLIG
+2249 KAQYSLIG
-2257 EEGSEYDAGG
+2257 EEDSDYDAAG
-2267 AYDEDILYTIGE
+2267 AYDGDILYTIGE
-2279 LAKTLPGK
+2279 LTKTLPGK
-2287 KMAELTTQELQD
+2287 KMAELTTRELQD
-2299 LANVAGNLKKMIAGA
+2299 LADVTGNLKKMISGA

-2441 RNKRQNANHLRI
+2441 RNKRQNASHLRI

-2475 TEMDMRTVMNW
+2475 TEMDMRTVMSW

-2495 DAAVRYLSTTMAD
+2495 DAAVRYMSTTMAD

-2556 GMSKATVRNANNPI
+2556 GMSKATVRKANNPI

-2589 NGFAQPV
+2589 NGFSQPV

-2613 YGLSVKAELKRVH
+2613 YGLSVKAELKRVY

-2769 AVKREIAATTQLQ
+2769 AVKREISATTQLQ
-2782 EGTQEY
+2782 EGTKEY

-2806 DSILVKSDIMRGKS
+2806 DSILMKSDIMRGKS

-2831 EPTVSYNMLQSAI
+2831 EPTVSYNMLQFAI

-2849 KDANGKNI
+2849 TDAAGRHI
-2857 GRAMALRAVAA
+2857 GRKAAVRAVAA

-2888 REEEDRTIL
+2888 WGEEDRTIL

-2953 DKNSFGDKVIAV
+2953 DKNSFGDKVTAV

-3016 MDLYDDRRSAYYGR
+3016 MDLYDGGAGAYYER
-3030 ALEAMRK
+3030 ALDALEK
-3037 GDDEKY
+3037 GDEKTY
-3043 EELSGY
+3043 EELRGY

-3054 LVKENSLKNGI
+3054 LKEESTVKSGI
-3065 KSQMENMTKDG
+3065 RYSMEDRAKAG
-3076 KMTWDE
+3076 SMTWDE
-3082 YFSLWTGKM
+3082 YFSLWREKLGGKSS
-3091 NAKTSDV
+3091 NIRS
-3098 RKKIGDMYK
+3098 KIATLYK
-3107 DGRLDEKET
+3107 DGRIDEGEAKA
-3116 QTLLKKYG
+3116 LLKKYG
-3124 DYKTDNDI
+3124 EYKDENDI
-3132 YYALEK
+3132 YYAIEK
-3138 WGWEMENPDAEDDYS
+3138 WNWQQENPDAEDDYS

-3164 GKDASGAIREM
+3164 GKDAGGAIREM

-3181 EAKVKNQ
+3181 EAKVKSQ
-3188 LKDKIGDWYKNGE
+3188 IADKIGSWYIGGE
-3201 MTRAAAEKA
+3201 MTRAAAETALKR
-3210 MKQYTNVTDPDDIW
+3210 YTDKTDGDDIW
-3224 FLIRRW
+3224 FQLRRW
-3230 DHSGDKNYTAYDDF
+3230 DYQKNHNGSGEGYSAYGDF
-3244 LKAVE
+3244 FKAVE

-3270 LAKQITGKYKQQY
+3270 LAGKITSRYKQQY
-3283 IQLYAKDKTKA
+3283 IQLYAKDKTRA

-3301 LTAYAALGYNREQKN
+3301 LTAYAALGYDRTRKN

>member
-20 LDRDIASGRLKPAN
+20 LDKDIASGKLKPAN
-34 STQKTT
+34 ITQKTT

-46 AKGKSLSALGR
+46 AKGKSLSALGK

-118 RDDVKASYAA
+118 RDNVKASYAA

-140 YNQSLKELERKT
+140 YNQSMKELERKT

-161 LMDKLHSMGGYLTD
+161 LMDQLHSMGGYLTD

-181 TMPKTEKNALAVAS
+181 NMPKTEKNAMAVAS

-210 RLDFYRRLP
+210 RLDFYQRLP
-219 QIIAA
+219 QILAT
-224 MDQAA
+224 MDQAEA
-229 KNGGVAAAVISDG
+229 KKQNASALLSAE
-242 DQDQWADLMDSDAGW
+242 DQSQWADLMDSDAGW
-257 AWLESMEG
+257 AWYESLSG
-265 KTAAERQQSAQEF
+265 KTAEERQQSAQAF
-278 SHQLLGEHTASDNAR
+278 AQKLLGEQPASSNAQS
-293 TYLSRP
+293 YLSRP

-350 AMQQSP
+350 ALRQSP
-356 DYLEKSRADAQYASN
+356 DYLEKSRADAQYSRDSLY
-371 PKYSYINNLNGTRE
+371 KYINDIDGERE
-385 KMSGAIDQGVAAGY
+385 KSDSMADTGNRLGY
-399 GLYRFMSDDQIAN
+399 RTYSRMTPEQIAN
-412 YNYLYATEGKAAADE
+412 YNYVYATEGKKAASE
-427 YLNDYVTYSLN
+427 YLDYIKYDLN
-438 QQAAEYSNTQMEEMG
+438 QQQAAQMNESMEELG
-453 QQGAGGAALASALSV
+453 QQGVGGAIAASALSV
-468 PFSQAGGVG
+468 PFSVAGGLGALDIVG
-477 VLDVAGQHLRNL
+477 QNLRNL
-489 ASGKYRPID
+489 GGSYRPID
-498 YNTGL
+498 YNTGM
-503 SQMGALSSSA
+503 SQISANASSA
-513 RKGVQEQVDWN
+513 RKGVQQQVDWN

-531 LDVFDLLYGGAMSN
+531 LDVFDLLYGGAMSS

-558 NTIRYTSSAAQDA
+558 NTIRYTSAAAQEA

-635 GEMVTEAANAL
+635 GEMVTEFSNAL

-656 DAARE
+656 DAAQE
-661 YRQYLDMGLDEKEAW
+661 YQQYLELGLDEKEAW

-706 LQSARASRQMDFTA
+706 LQSAQASRQMDFTA
-720 GDRILTAKTGE
+720 GERILTAKTGE

-750 AKYNPE
+750 NQYNPE

-841 TAREAANSSAQAAA
+841 TAREAASNSAQAAA

-865 RRTGTQA
+865 RRTGAQA
-872 DLEAA
+872 DREAA
-877 EKAREAERQARA
+877 EKARTAERQARA

-924 EPGVAEA
+924 EPSVAEGA
-931 DQMAPEVNQNTAEA
+931 QTAPEVNQTTVEV
-945 AQTAQET
+945 AQTAQVT

-957 AAAQTAAAGEAKAP
+957 EAAPVAAAGEAKAP
-971 APNAQQTA
+971 APNARQTA

-990 EAKKAPPEKPIL
+990 AAKKAPPEKPIL
-1002 SQAVRENGEQQESIR
+1002 SQAVRENGEKQESIR

-1023 NGVEAVTESGRAVPV
+1023 NGVEAVTESGKAVPV

-1058 SRAAAEMVQDFREG
+1058 SRAAAEMVQDFRED

-1086 IYNAAKN
+1086 IYNAARN

-1120 RQAADRLK
+1120 RQEAARLK

-1136 ADGKTNAQLAQAY
+1136 ADGKTNARLAQAY

-1155 EAKGQS
+1155 EAKGQG

-1195 RVFDTLEKGKA
+1195 RVFDTLENGKA

-1246 QAEKLANFVRERLEG
+1246 QAEKLQNFVRERLEG

-1266 LLARIREKQEQYRE
+1266 LLARIQEKQEQYRQ
-1280 NGVKLTADEAMEEI
+1280 NGANLTADEAMEEI

-1320 QRMGQVLRQMAERL
+1320 QRMGQVLRQIAERL

-1399 MSAAA
+1399 MSTAA
-1404 TDEAA
+1404 TDEDA

-1421 ARSQQKYMAA
+1421 ARSQQQYLSA
-1431 NPDIELNEAVA
+1431 NPDIELNKAVA

-1461 ALSRAGFD
+1461 ALTRAGFD

-1475 SLIAPLAYAGK
+1475 SIIAPLAYAGK
-1486 KLAGMDERGMSTD
+1486 KLAGMDERGMSTES
-1499 VKYSLKTNEK
+1499 KYFMK
-1509 DFDKNF
+1509 KNI
-1515 SQQVDEWMEGQF
+1515 QVI
-1527 GKADSLVLGPTPE
+1527 S
-1540 IYQKIGL
+1540 
-1547 SALPIVIDQEHVKY
+1547 
-1561 AINGGKGANHRMGAA
+1561 
-1576 MLKQLPRL
+1576 
-1584 LRNPV
+1584 
-1589 AIIESASR
+1589 
-1597 SEDSVVAIVSAKV
+1597 
-1610 NGNQMMAAVEVGG
+1610 
-1623 RARMNGKQYDVNV
+1623 
-1636 LSSAYG
+1636 
-1642 RENTVTKLLTEAIQK
+1642 
-1657 ENAGETGVYFLKKS
+1657 
-1671 EARSL
+1671 
-1676 FDESGVQFPG
+1676 
-1686 VAIQDGLIHSIFD
+1686 
-1699 AGAKVNRKFK
+1699 
-1709 EQTETQ
+1709 
-1715 QFKRWFAGSKAVDEN
+1715 
-1730 GKPKVFYHGTP
+1730 
-1741 YGGFTVFKDWQYFTA
+1741 
-1756 DKAYA
+1756 
-1761 DKYHNPSASSIRGRY
+1761 
-1776 NPATNPTTY
+1776 
-1785 EVYLSVKKPFDTR
+1785 
-1798 DPAIRE
+1798 
-1804 IWENEFYNQ
+1804 
-1813 YSRTPLSEKGLPDWT
+1813 
-1828 DGIDLVEFI
+1828 
-1837 EDNDYDYDAIIL
+1837 
-1849 DEGGTGG
+1849 
-1856 YGDEVMSR
+1856 
-1864 GVSVVV
+1864 
-1870 RNSNQIKSATENMG
+1870 TENDK
-1884 TFDASN
+1884 TL
-1890 PDIRYS
+1890 S

-1901 IAEQVAQDPVL
+1901 IADQVAQDPVL
-1912 QSQVESD
+1912 QSQLQSD

-1956 WAKRTGAIADKLI
+1956 WERRTSAIADKMI
-1969 QETGTT
+1969 QETGTKM
-1975 LSKQYITRM
+1975 SKQTIGRRLHT
-1984 LRALYKG
+1984 LYSA
-1991 MDNIDMDAG
+1991 MDSINMDAG
-2000 EAMMFARSAARQMLE
+2000 EALMFARSLARQMLE
-2015 KSPGVVMKQ
+2015 KSPGVVMEQ

-2052 SYGSLQTF
+2052 SYGSVQTYL
-2060 MRKNFGRMK
+2060 RKNFGRMR
-2069 IRSKSGTTISL
+2069 IRSASGTTISL
-2080 AEFWTKTLNPLMP
+2080 SEFWRETLNPLMP

-2153 AEGLRQAFIKAREE
+2153 AEGLRQEFIKDREELRQSYQQRLTSQAEGLRQAFIKAREE

-2190 QQRLRLRGQIERDSR
+2190 QQRKSLRGQIERDSK

-2235 RASERFNEKALLTL
+2235 RASERFNEKALLEL
-2249 KEQYGLIG
+2249 KAQYEAIG
-2257 EEGSEYDAGG
+2257 QEGSDYDAAG
-2267 AYDEDILYTIGE
+2267 AYDGDILYTIGDM
-2279 LAKTLPGK
+2279 AKTLPGK
-2287 KMAELTTQELQD
+2287 KMTELTTQELQD
-2299 LANVAGNLKKMIAGA
+2299 LADVTGNLKKMIAGA

-2360 FFDNLGGPLKRCY
+2360 FFDNLGGQLKRCY

-2407 RDKNNLKF
+2407 RDKNHLKF
-2415 ETYQGKQVELN
+2415 ETIQGKQVELN

-2464 KGVEK
+2464 RGVEK

-2475 TEMDMRTVMNW
+2475 TEADMRTVMSW
-2486 LTKEQMDFA
+2486 LTQEQMDFA

-2543 KSDDGGSRQPKNM
+2543 KSDDSGTRQPKNM

-2613 YGLSVKAELKRVH
+2613 YGLSVKAELKRVY

-2651 GVNKWVSKF
+2651 GVNKWLSKF

-2682 MNMVSPKYFIKPAN
+2682 MNMVSPKYFLRPAN

-2732 GSLKAETKLKQAG
+2732 GSLKAETKLKQAS
-2745 AVIDQA
+2745 AKMDEV
-2751 TGFGAEQADRIT
+2751 TGWGAEQADRIT
-2763 WGTMWA
+2763 WGTIWA
-2769 AVKREIAATTQLQ
+2769 AIKREISATTQLQ

-2831 EPTVSYNMLQSAI
+2831 EPTVSYNMLQFAI

-2849 KDANGKNI
+2849 TDAAGRHI
-2857 GRAMALRAVAA
+2857 GRKAAVRAVAA

-2888 REEEDRTIL
+2888 WEEEDRTIL

-2939 VVIDLKDA
+2939 VVTDLKDA
-2947 YDEVMN
+2947 YDEAMN
-2953 DKNSFGDKVIAV
+2953 DEKSFGEKMIAV

-2978 NVIRDFQGMLNI
+2978 NVIRDFQGALNI

-3016 MDLYDDRRSAYYGR
+3016 MDLYDGGTGTYYER
-3030 ALEAMRK
+3030 ALDALEK
-3037 GDDEKY
+3037 GDEKTY

-3054 LVKENSLKNGI
+3054 LKEESTVKSGI
-3065 KSQMENMTKDG
+3065 RYRMEDRAKAG
-3076 KMTWDE
+3076 SMTWDE
-3082 YFSLWTGKM
+3082 YFALWREKLGGKSS
-3091 NAKTSDV
+3091 NI
-3098 RKKIGDMYK
+3098 RGKISTLYK
-3107 DGRLDEKET
+3107 DGRIDEGEAKA
-3116 QTLLKKYG
+3116 LLKKYG
-3124 DYKTDNDI
+3124 EYKDENDI
-3132 YYALEK
+3132 YYAIEK
-3138 WGWEMENPDAEDDYS
+3138 WNWQQENPDAEDDYS

-3181 EAKVKNQ
+3181 DAKVKSQ
-3188 LKDKIGDWYKNGE
+3188 IADKIGSWYIGGE
-3201 MTRAAAEKA
+3201 MTRAAAETALKR
-3210 MKQYTNVTDPDDIW
+3210 YTDKTDGDDIW
-3224 FLIRRW
+3224 FQLRRW
-3230 DHSGDKNYTAYDDF
+3230 DYQKNHNGSGEGYSAYGDF
-3244 LKAVE
+3244 YKAVE
-3249 TGTNLS
+3249 TGTNLPS
-3255 GRIKELTDHGVSTST
+3255 RIRELTDHGVSAST
-3270 LAKQITGKYKQQY
+3270 LAGKITSQYKQQY

-3301 LTAYAALGYNREQKN
+3301 LTAYAALGYDRTKKN

>member
-20 LDRDIASGRLKPAN
+20 LDKDIASGRLKPAN
-34 STQKTT
+34 STPKTT
-40 TLRGET
+40 TLRSET
-46 AKGKSLSALGR
+46 AKGKNLSALGK

-181 TMPKTEKNALAVAS
+181 SMPKTEKNALAVAS

-219 QIIAA
+219 QIIVA

-229 KNGGVAAAVISDG
+229 KNGGVAAAVISDA

-257 AWLESMEG
+257 AWLESIEG
-265 KTAAERQQSAQEF
+265 KTAEERQQSAQEF
-278 SHQLLGEHTASDNAR
+278 SRQLLGEHTASDNAR
-293 TYLSRP
+293 TYMSRP
-299 KDSADVAW
+299 KDSEDVAW

-350 AMQQSP
+350 ALRQSP

-371 PKYSYINNLNGTRE
+371 PRYSYINNLNGTRE
-385 KMSGAIDQGVAAGY
+385 KMSGAIGQGVAAGY

-453 QQGAGGAALASALSV
+453 QQGAGGAVLASALSV

-489 ASGKYRPID
+489 VSGKYRPID
-498 YNTGL
+498 YNTGM

-513 RKGVQEQVDWN
+513 RKGVQQQVDWN

-531 LDVFDLLYGGAMSN
+531 LDVFDLLYGGAMSS

-623 RNTLEEGFTNAP
+623 RNALEEGFTNAP

-661 YRQYLDMGLDEKEAW
+661 YQQYLDLGLDEKEAW

-706 LQSARASRQMDFTA
+706 LQSAQASRRMDFTA

-744 EVGQLG
+744 EAGQLG
-750 AKYNPE
+750 NQYNPE

-872 DLEAA
+872 DREAA

-904 DTQQTPAAATADEGA
+904 DTQQTPAADTADEGA

-931 DQMAPEVNQNTAEA
+931 DQMAPEADQMAPEVNQNTAEA
-945 AQTAQET
+945 AQTAPET

-957 AAAQTAAAGEAKAP
+957 AAAGEAKAQ
-971 APNAQQTA
+971 APNARQTA

-990 EAKKAPPEKPIL
+990 AAKKAPPEKPIL
-1002 SQAVRENGEQQESIR
+1002 SQAVRENGERQESIR

-1058 SRAAAEMVQDFREG
+1058 SRAAAEMVQDFRED

-1136 ADGKTNAQLAQAY
+1136 ADGKTNARLAQAY

-1161 GLYFANVTKKLGNNV
+1161 GLYFANVTRKLGSNV

-1239 IAQQSRE
+1239 IARQSRE
-1246 QAEKLANFVRERLEG
+1246 QAEKLQNFVRERLEG

-1266 LLARIREKQEQYRE
+1266 LLARIREKQEQYQE

-1320 QRMGQVLRQMAERL
+1320 QRLGQVLRQMAERL
-1334 KAIIQRFGRRSQ
+1334 KAIIQRFGRRSP

-1351 SEDIDYVE
+1351 SEDADYVE

-1367 ALAAVRDN
+1367 ALSAVRDN

-1399 MSAAA
+1399 MSTAA
-1404 TDEAA
+1404 TAEDA
-1409 QVAMNGLVSSLF
+1409 QTAMNGLVSSLF
-1421 ARSQQKYMAA
+1421 ARSQQQYLSA

-1456 SMVQA
+1456 SMVQT
-1461 ALSRAGFD
+1461 ALTRAGFD

-1475 SLIAPLAYAGK
+1475 SIIAPLAYAGK
-1486 KLAGMDERGMSTD
+1486 KLAGMDERGMSTESSYSFKGLDEETGRKIYQADFGEGLTKQQKQAKLVELIQNVWAQNPITLTIEQDGETKQIEAAFNPDFDEKNERKTDVGKMVYGNHMGGYKDKRITLGLSGDMYQIISDSAYLESREEKGKNTETHEGVQQWRYFATDILVEEESGDREPYTVFID
-1499 VKYSLKTNEK
+1499 VKEKADGNYVYTYYALNEK
-1509 DFDKNF
+1509 K
-1515 SQQVDEWMEGQF
+1515 
-1527 GKADSLVLGPTPE
+1527 
-1540 IYQKIGL
+1540 
-1547 SALPIVIDQEHVKY
+1547 
-1561 AINGGKGANHRMGAA
+1561 
-1576 MLKQLPRL
+1576 
-1584 LRNPV
+1584 
-1589 AIIESASR
+1589 
-1597 SEDSVVAIVSAKV
+1597 SAKP
-1610 NGNQMMAAVEVGG
+1610 
-1623 RARMNGKQYDVNV
+1623 R
-1636 LSSAYG
+1636 SFSA
-1642 RENTVTKLLTEAIQK
+1642 TAPSHQ
-1657 ENAGETGVYFLKKS
+1657 TGVDS
-1671 EARSL
+1671 NENIATASG
-1676 FDESGVQFPG
+1676 DE
-1686 VAIQDGLIHSIFD
+1686 I
-1699 AGAKVNRKFK
+1699 
-1709 EQTETQ
+1709 
-1715 QFKRWFAGSKAVDEN
+1715 
-1730 GKPKVFYHGTP
+1730 
-1741 YGGFTVFKDWQYFTA
+1741 
-1756 DKAYA
+1756 
-1761 DKYHNPSASSIRGRY
+1761 SIRQNEEKSKGSG
-1776 NPATNPTTY
+1776 
-1785 EVYLSVKKPFDTR
+1785 E
-1798 DPAIRE
+1798 
-1804 IWENEFYNQ
+1804 ENI
-1813 YSRTPLSEKGLPDWT
+1813 S
-1828 DGIDLVEFI
+1828 
-1837 EDNDYDYDAIIL
+1837 
-1849 DEGGTGG
+1849 
-1856 YGDEVMSR
+1856 
-1864 GVSVVV
+1864 
-1870 RNSNQIKSATENMG
+1870 TENDK
-1884 TFDASN
+1884 TL
-1890 PDIRYS
+1890 S

-1912 QSQVESD
+1912 QSQLQSD

-1943 QEGATEPALKAGA
+1943 QEGATEPALKAGE

-1991 MDNIDMDAG
+1991 MDSINMDAG

-2015 KSPGVVMKQ
+2015 KSPGVLAEQ
-2024 DETTKAVV
+2024 DDTTKAVV

-2037 NAFYLTEDMKSEIRD
+2037 NAFYLTDDMKSEIQG

-2080 AEFWTKTLNPLMP
+2080 SEFWRETLNPLSP
-2093 GTFSLDVDE
+2093 GTFSLDVTE
-2102 ADMPGILDAFLENA
+2102 ADMPGILDAYLENA
-2116 GQKRYSEAYGANLD
+2116 GQKRYSEAYGANID
-2130 QYATDLALGIMLEYY
+2130 QYATDLALGVMLEYY

-2153 AEGLRQAFIKAREE
+2153 AEGLRQEFIRAREE
-2167 LRQSY
+2167 LQQSY

-2190 QQRLRLRGQIERDSR
+2190 QQRKSLRGQIERDSK

-2235 RASERFNEKALLTL
+2235 RAGERFDEKALLEL
-2249 KEQYGLIG
+2249 KAQYEAIG
-2257 EEGSEYDAGG
+2257 QEGSEYDAAG

-2287 KMAELTTQELQD
+2287 KMTELTTQELQD
-2299 LANVAGNLKKMIAGA
+2299 LANVAGNLKKMISEA

-2381 QYAFNMRRAKEHM
+2381 QYAFSMRRAKEHM

-2407 RDKNNLKF
+2407 RDKNHLKF
-2415 ETYQGKQVELN
+2415 ETFQGKQVELN

-2453 GGFMYR
+2453 GGFLYR
-2459 SSVKY
+2459 SSVNY

-2486 LTKEQMDFA
+2486 LTQEQMDFA

-2543 KSDDGGSRQPKNM
+2543 RSDDSGSRQPKNM

-2613 YGLSVKAELKRVH
+2613 YGLSVKAELKRVY

-2668 LSVVIQQPSAIMRA
+2668 MSVVIQQPSAIMRA
-2682 MNMVSPKYFIKPAN
+2682 MNMVSPKYFLRPVN

-2745 AVIDQA
+2745 AVIDQT

-2763 WGTMWA
+2763 WGIMWA
-2769 AVKREIAATTQLQ
+2769 AIKREISATTQLQ

-2831 EPTVSYNMLQSAI
+2831 EPTVSYNMLQFAI

-2849 KDANGKNI
+2849 TDAAGRHI
-2857 GRAMALRAVAA
+2857 GRKAAVRAVAA

-2888 REEEDRTIL
+2888 WGEEDRTIL

-2911 LNPLSMVPVA
+2911 MNPLSMVPVA

-2939 VVIDLKDA
+2939 VVTDLKDA

-2953 DKNSFGDKVIAV
+2953 DEKSFGEKMIAV

-2978 NVIRDFQGMLNI
+2978 NVIRDFQGALNI

-3016 MDLYDDRRSAYYGR
+3016 IDLYDGGTGTYYER
-3030 ALEAMRK
+3030 ALDALEK
-3037 GDDEKY
+3037 GDEKTY

-3049 LTETR
+3049 LTETK
-3054 LVKENSLKNGI
+3054 LKEESTVKSGI
-3065 KSQMENMTKDG
+3065 RYRMEDRAKAG
-3076 KMTWDE
+3076 SMTWDE
-3082 YFSLWTGKM
+3082 YFTLWREKLGGKSS
-3091 NAKTSDV
+3091 NI
-3098 RKKIGDMYK
+3098 RGKISTLYK
-3107 DGRLDEKET
+3107 DGRIDEGEAKA
-3116 QTLLKKYG
+3116 LLKKYG
-3124 DYKTDNDI
+3124 EYKDENDI
-3132 YYALEK
+3132 YYAIEK
-3138 WGWEMENPDAEDDYS
+3138 WNWQQENPDAEDDYS

-3164 GKDASGAIREM
+3164 GKDASAAIREM

-3181 EAKVKNQ
+3181 EAKVKSQ
-3188 LKDKIGDWYKNGE
+3188 IADKIGSWYIGGE
-3201 MTRAAAEKA
+3201 MTRAAAETALKR
-3210 MKQYTNVTDPDDIW
+3210 YTDKTDADDIW
-3224 FLIRRW
+3224 FQLRRW
-3230 DHSGDKNYTAYDDF
+3230 DYQKNHNGSGEGYSAYGDF
-3244 LKAVE
+3244 FKAVE

-3255 GRIKELTDHGVSTST
+3255 GRIKELTDHGVSAST
-3270 LAKQITGKYKQQY
+3270 LAGKITSQYKQQY

-3301 LTAYAALGYNREQKN
+3301 LTAYAALGYDRTKKN

>member
-118 RDDVKASYAA
+118 RDNVKASYAA

-257 AWLESMEG
+257 AWLESIEG
-265 KTAAERQQSAQEF
+265 KTAAERQQSAQAF
-278 SHQLLGEHTASDNAR
+278 ARQLLGEHTASENAR

-299 KDSADVAW
+299 KDSEDVAW

-325 EATGTADE
+325 EATGTAEE

-350 AMQQSP
+350 ALQQSP

-371 PKYSYINNLNGTRE
+371 PRYSYINNLNGTRE

-453 QQGAGGAALASALSV
+453 QQGAGGAVLASALSV

-498 YNTGL
+498 YNTGM

-513 RKGVQEQVDWN
+513 RKGVQQQVDWD

-531 LDVFDLLYGGAMSN
+531 LDVFDLLYGGAMSS

-558 NTIRYTSSAAQDA
+558 NTIRYTSAAAQEA

-623 RNTLEEGFTNAP
+623 RNALEEGFTNAP
-635 GEMVTEAANAL
+635 GEMVTELSNAL

-661 YRQYLDMGLDEKEAW
+661 YRQYLDLGLDEKEAW

-706 LQSARASRQMDFTA
+706 LQSAQASRRMDFTA

-865 RRTGTQA
+865 RRTGTQE
-872 DLEAA
+872 DREAA
-877 EKAREAERQARA
+877 EKAREAERQART
-889 IRDGQYMQQA
+889 IRDGQYMQHA

-924 EPGVAEA
+924 EPSVAEA

-945 AQTAQET
+945 AQTAPEVNQNTAEAAQTAPET
-952 AQEAP
+952 AQGAP
-957 AAAQTAAAGEAKAP
+957 AAAPAAAAGEAKAP

-990 EAKKAPPEKPIL
+990 AAKKASPEKPIL
-1002 SQAVRENGEQQESIR
+1002 SQETGKNGERQESIR

-1086 IYNAAKN
+1086 IYNAAKS
-1093 GRTMEQIQTMFGD
+1093 GRTMEQIQTMFGEL
-1106 MLTPEQRQKAFDQG
+1106 LTPEQRQKAFDQG

-1136 ADGKTNAQLAQAY
+1136 ADGKTNARLAHAY

-1161 GLYFANVTKKLGNNV
+1161 GLYFANVTRKLGSNV

-1239 IAQQSRE
+1239 IARQSRE
-1246 QAEKLANFVRERLEG
+1246 QAEKLQNFVRERLEG

-1266 LLARIREKQEQYRE
+1266 LLARIREKQEQYRQ

-1320 QRMGQVLRQMAERL
+1320 QRLGQVLQQMAERL
-1334 KAIIQRFGRRSQ
+1334 KAIIQRFGRRSP

-1351 SEDIDYVE
+1351 SEDADYVE

-1367 ALAAVRDN
+1367 ALLAVRDN

-1399 MSAAA
+1399 MSTAA
-1404 TDEAA
+1404 TAEDA

-1421 ARSQQKYMAA
+1421 ARSQQQYLSE

-1461 ALSRAGFD
+1461 ALTRAGFD

-1475 SLIAPLAYAGK
+1475 SIIAPLAYAGK

-1499 VKYSLKTNEK
+1499 VKYSIKKFTENGREYSYVQADRQVIHGEDAEAWGKQVTEYINTQIRNGK
-1509 DFDKNF
+1509 DVTVYTENGVPLTITKDTA
-1515 SQQVDEWMEGQF
+1515 
-1527 GKADSLVLGPTPE
+1527 GKAAYWNRDAYGRPVSTE
-1540 IYQKIGL
+1540 DY
-1547 SALPIVIDQEHVKY
+1547 ALKLRIETHIDEAAQVSK
-1561 AINGGKGANHRMGAA
+1561 GKGAKKDDTKAHAF
-1576 MLKQLPRL
+1576 
-1584 LRNPV
+1584 
-1589 AIIESASR
+1589 ASGGWNYR
-1597 SEDSVVAIVSAKV
+1597 TAYFEDFDGKYYSFQISTGKNGKV
-1610 NGNQMMAAVEVGG
+1610 NTIYNVNEIEEAGFPNTLKGARPQNATVG
-1623 RARMNGKQYDVNV
+1623 A
-1636 LSSAYG
+1636 L
-1642 RENTVTKLLTEAIQK
+1642 
-1657 ENAGETGVYFLKKS
+1657 
-1671 EARSL
+1671 
-1676 FDESGVQFPG
+1676 
-1686 VAIQDGLIHSIFD
+1686 
-1699 AGAKVNRKFK
+1699 
-1709 EQTETQ
+1709 
-1715 QFKRWFAGSKAVDEN
+1715 
-1730 GKPKVFYHGTP
+1730 
-1741 YGGFTVFKDWQYFTA
+1741 
-1756 DKAYA
+1756 
-1761 DKYHNPSASSIRGRY
+1761 ASSSKSIAG
-1776 NPATNPTTY
+1776 NGEN
-1785 EVYLSVKKPFDTR
+1785 VKK
-1798 DPAIRE
+1798 
-1804 IWENEFYNQ
+1804 
-1813 YSRTPLSEKGLPDWT
+1813 
-1828 DGIDLVEFI
+1828 
-1837 EDNDYDYDAIIL
+1837 
-1849 DEGGTGG
+1849 
-1856 YGDEVMSR
+1856 
-1864 GVSVVV
+1864 
-1870 RNSNQIKSATENMG
+1870 
-1884 TFDASN
+1884 
-1890 PDIRYS
+1890 YS

-1901 IAEQVAQDPVL
+1901 IAEQVVQDPVL

-1956 WAKRTGAIADKLI
+1956 WERRTSAIADKLI
-1969 QETGTT
+1969 QETGTKM
-1975 LSKQYITRM
+1975 SKQTIARRLHT
-1984 LRALYKG
+1984 LYSA
-1991 MDNIDMDAG
+1991 MDSINMDAG
-2000 EAMMFARSAARQMLE
+2000 EALMFARSLARQMLE
-2015 KSPGVVMKQ
+2015 KSPGVLAEQ
-2024 DETTKAVV
+2024 DETTKAVA
-2032 QAAKN
+2032 QAVKN
-2037 NAFYLTEDMKSEIRD
+2037 NAFYLTEDMKSEIRGT
-2052 SYGSLQTF
+2052 YGSVQNYL
-2060 MRKNFGRMK
+2060 RKNFGRMK
-2069 IRSKSGTTISL
+2069 IRSASGTTISL
-2080 AEFWTKTLNPLMP
+2080 AEFWAETLNPLMP
-2093 GTFSLDVDE
+2093 GTFSLDVTE
-2102 ADMPGILDAFLENA
+2102 ADMPGILDAYLENA

-2130 QYATDLALGIMLEYY
+2130 QYATDLAVGVMLEYY

-2153 AEGLRQAFIKAREE
+2153 AEGLRQEFIRAREE

-2190 QQRLRLRGQIERDSR
+2190 QQRKSLRGQIERDSK

-2235 RASERFNEKALLTL
+2235 RASERFDEKALLEL
-2249 KEQYGLIG
+2249 KAQYSLIG
-2257 EEGSEYDAGG
+2257 EEGSDYDAAG
-2267 AYDEDILYTIGE
+2267 AYDGDILYTIGE

-2287 KMAELTTQELQD
+2287 KMAELTTRELQD
-2299 LANVAGNLKKMIAGA
+2299 LADVTGNLKKMISGA

-2407 RDKNNLKF
+2407 RDKNHLKF

-2459 SSVKY
+2459 SSVDY

-2495 DAAVRYLSTTMAD
+2495 DAAVRYMSTTMAD

-2543 KSDDGGSRQPKNM
+2543 KSDDSGSRQPKNM
-2556 GMSKATVRNANNPI
+2556 GMSKATVRKANNPI

-2589 NGFAQPV
+2589 NGFSQPV

-2613 YGLSVKAELKRVH
+2613 YGLSVKAELKRVY

-2682 MNMVSPKYFIKPAN
+2682 MNMVSPKYFLRPVN

-2709 VALIKSMGRF
+2709 VALIKRMGRF

-2751 TGFGAEQADRIT
+2751 TGFGAEQADLIT

-2888 REEEDRTIL
+2888 WGEEDRTII

-2921 RDIVSIW
+2921 RDIMSIW

-2939 VVIDLKDA
+2939 VVTDLKDA

-2953 DKNSFGDKVIAV
+2953 DENSFGDKMIAV

-3016 MDLYDDRRSAYYGR
+3016 MDLYDGGTGTYYER
-3030 ALEAMRK
+3030 ALDALEK
-3037 GDDEKY
+3037 GDEKTY
-3043 EELSGY
+3043 EELRGY

-3054 LVKENSLKNGI
+3054 LKEESTVKSGI
-3065 KSQMENMTKDG
+3065 RYRMEDRAKAG
-3076 KMTWDE
+3076 SMTWDE
-3082 YFSLWTGKM
+3082 YFALWREKLGGKSS
-3091 NAKTSDV
+3091 NIRS
-3098 RKKIGDMYK
+3098 KIAILYK
-3107 DGRLDEKET
+3107 DGRIDEGEAKA
-3116 QTLLKKYG
+3116 LLKKYG
-3124 DYKTDNDI
+3124 EYKDANDI
-3132 YYALEK
+3132 YYAIEK
-3138 WGWEMENPDAEDDYS
+3138 WNWQQENPDAEDDYS

-3164 GKDASGAIREM
+3164 GKDAGGAIREM

-3181 EAKVKNQ
+3181 EAKVKSQ
-3188 LKDKIGDWYKNGE
+3188 IADKIGSWYIGGE
-3201 MTRAAAEKA
+3201 MTRAAAETALKR
-3210 MKQYTNVTDPDDIW
+3210 YTDKTDGDDIW
-3224 FLIRRW
+3224 FQLRRW
-3230 DHSGDKNYTAYDDF
+3230 DYQKNHNGSGEGYSAYGDF
-3244 LKAVE
+3244 FKAVE

-3270 LAKQITGKYKQQY
+3270 LAGKITSQYKQQY
-3283 IQLYAKDKTKA
+3283 IQLYAKDKTRA

-3301 LTAYAALGYNREQKN
+3301 LTAYAALGYDRTRKN

>member
-20 LDRDIASGRLKPAN
+20 LDRDIANGRLKPAN

-118 RDDVKASYAA
+118 RDNVKASYAA

-181 TMPKTEKNALAVAS
+181 SMPKTEKNALAVAS

-229 KNGGVAAAVISDG
+229 KNGGVAAAVISDA

-257 AWLESMEG
+257 AWYESLSG
-265 KTAAERQQSAQEF
+265 KTAEERQQSAQAF
-278 SHQLLGEHTASDNAR
+278 AQQLLGEQPASSNAQS
-293 TYLSRP
+293 YLNRP

-350 AMQQSP
+350 ALRQSP
-356 DYLEKSRADAQYASN
+356 DYLEKSRADAQYSRDSLY
-371 PKYSYINNLNGTRE
+371 KYINDIDGERE
-385 KMSGAIDQGVAAGY
+385 KSDSMADTGNRLGY
-399 GLYRFMSDDQIAN
+399 RTYSRMTPEQIAN
-412 YNYLYATEGKAAADE
+412 YNYVYATEGAKAASE
-427 YLNDYVTYSLN
+427 YLDYIKYDLN
-438 QQAAEYSNTQMEEMG
+438 QQQAAQMNESMEELG
-453 QQGAGGAALASALSV
+453 QQGVGGALAASALSV
-468 PFSQAGGVG
+468 PFSVAGGLGALDIVG
-477 VLDVAGQHLRNL
+477 QNLRNL
-489 ASGKYRPID
+489 GGSYRPID
-498 YNTGL
+498 YNTGM
-503 SQMGALSSSA
+503 SQISANASSA
-513 RKGVQEQVDWN
+513 RKGVQQQVDWN

-531 LDVFDLLYGGAMSN
+531 LDVFDLLYGGAMSS

-558 NTIRYTSSAAQDA
+558 NTIRYTSAAAQEA

-583 QILGIMAAAGFAEWL
+583 QILGIMAAAGFSEWL

-623 RNTLEEGFTNAP
+623 RNALEEGFTNAP
-635 GEMVTEAANAL
+635 GEMVTEFSNAL

-656 DAARE
+656 DAAQE
-661 YRQYLDMGLDEKEAW
+661 YQQYLDLGLDEKEAW

-706 LQSARASRQMDFTA
+706 LQSAQASRQMDYTT

-841 TAREAANSSAQAAA
+841 TAREAANNSAQAAA
-855 KSAMAAEAEA
+855 KSAMAAETEA
-865 RRTGTQA
+865 RRTGTQE
-872 DLEAA
+872 DREAA
-877 EKAREAERQARA
+877 EKAREAERQAWA

-931 DQMAPEVNQNTAEA
+931 DQMAPEVNQNTVEA
-945 AQTAQET
+945 AQTAPET

-957 AAAQTAAAGEAKAP
+957 AAAPAAAAGEAKAP

-990 EAKKAPPEKPIL
+990 AAKKAPPEKPIL
-1002 SQAVRENGEQQESIR
+1002 SQAVRENGERQESIH

-1058 SRAAAEMVQDFREG
+1058 SRAAAEMVQDFRED

-1086 IYNAAKN
+1086 IYNAARN
-1093 GRTMEQIQTMFGD
+1093 GKSMEQIQTMFGD

-1120 RQAADRLK
+1120 RQAAARMQ
-1128 AEAAEKRA
+1128 AAAAEKRT
-1136 ADGKTNAQLAQAY
+1136 ADGKTNAQMAQAY

-1155 EAKGQS
+1155 EAKGQG

-1195 RVFDTLEKGKA
+1195 RVFDTLENGKA

-1246 QAEKLANFVRERLEG
+1246 QAEKLQNFVRERLES

-1266 LLARIREKQEQYRE
+1266 LLARIQEKQEQYRQ
-1280 NGVKLTADEAMEEI
+1280 NGAKLTADEAMEEI

-1320 QRMGQVLRQMAERL
+1320 QRLGQVLRQMAERL
-1334 KAIIQRFGRRSQ
+1334 KAIIQRFGRRSP

-1351 SEDIDYVE
+1351 SEDADYVE

-1367 ALAAVRDN
+1367 ALSAVRDN

-1399 MSAAA
+1399 MSTAA
-1404 TDEAA
+1404 TDEDA

-1431 NPDIELNEAVA
+1431 NQHIDLSKEVA

-1461 ALSRAGFD
+1461 ALTRAGFD

-1499 VKYSLKTNEK
+1499 VKYSIKKFTENGREYSYVQADRQVIHGEDAEAWGKQVTEYINTQIRNGK
-1509 DFDKNF
+1509 DVTVYTENGVPLTITKDTA
-1515 SQQVDEWMEGQF
+1515 
-1527 GKADSLVLGPTPE
+1527 GKAAYWNRDAYGRPVSTE
-1540 IYQKIGL
+1540 DY
-1547 SALPIVIDQEHVKY
+1547 ALKLRIETHIDEAAQVSK
-1561 AINGGKGANHRMGAA
+1561 GKGAKKDDTKAHAF
-1576 MLKQLPRL
+1576 
-1584 LRNPV
+1584 
-1589 AIIESASR
+1589 ASGGWNYR
-1597 SEDSVVAIVSAKV
+1597 TAYFEDFDGKYYSFQISTGKNGKV
-1610 NGNQMMAAVEVGG
+1610 NTIYNVNEIEEAGFPNTLKGARPQNATVG
-1623 RARMNGKQYDVNV
+1623 A
-1636 LSSAYG
+1636 L
-1642 RENTVTKLLTEAIQK
+1642 
-1657 ENAGETGVYFLKKS
+1657 
-1671 EARSL
+1671 
-1676 FDESGVQFPG
+1676 
-1686 VAIQDGLIHSIFD
+1686 
-1699 AGAKVNRKFK
+1699 
-1709 EQTETQ
+1709 
-1715 QFKRWFAGSKAVDEN
+1715 
-1730 GKPKVFYHGTP
+1730 
-1741 YGGFTVFKDWQYFTA
+1741 
-1756 DKAYA
+1756 
-1761 DKYHNPSASSIRGRY
+1761 ASSEKSIAGDAE
-1776 NPATNPTTY
+1776 N
-1785 EVYLSVKKPFDTR
+1785 VK
-1798 DPAIRE
+1798 
-1804 IWENEFYNQ
+1804 
-1813 YSRTPLSEKGLPDWT
+1813 EK
-1828 DGIDLVEFI
+1828 
-1837 EDNDYDYDAIIL
+1837 
-1849 DEGGTGG
+1849 
-1856 YGDEVMSR
+1856 
-1864 GVSVVV
+1864 
-1870 RNSNQIKSATENMG
+1870 
-1884 TFDASN
+1884 
-1890 PDIRYS
+1890 YS

-1901 IAEQVAQDPVL
+1901 IAEQVAEDPVL
-1912 QSQVESD
+1912 QSQLQSD

-1943 QEGATEPALKAGA
+1943 QEGATEPALKAGE

-1991 MDNIDMDAG
+1991 MDNINMDAG

-2015 KSPGVVMKQ
+2015 KSPGVVMEQ
-2024 DETTKAVV
+2024 DETTKAVA

-2037 NAFYLTEDMKSEIRD
+2037 NAFYLTEDMKREIRD

-2069 IRSKSGTTISL
+2069 IRSASGTTISL
-2080 AEFWTKTLNPLMP
+2080 AKFWAETLNPLMP
-2093 GTFSLDVDE
+2093 GTFSLDVTE

-2153 AEGLRQAFIKAREE
+2153 AEGLRQAFIKDREELRQSYQKRLTSQAERLRQAFIKAREE

-2190 QQRLRLRGQIERDSR
+2190 QQRQRLRGQIERDSR

-2235 RASERFNEKALLTL
+2235 RASERFDEKALLTL
-2249 KEQYGLIG
+2249 KAQYGLIG

-2287 KMAELTTQELQD
+2287 KMTELTTQELQD
-2299 LANVAGNLKKMIAGA
+2299 LANVAGNLKKMISEA

-2407 RDKNNLKF
+2407 RDKNHLKF
-2415 ETYQGKQVELN
+2415 ETFQGKQVELN

-2441 RNKRQNANHLRI
+2441 RNKRQNASHLRI

-2459 SSVKY
+2459 SSVDY

-2486 LTKEQMDFA
+2486 LTQEQMDFA

-2508 LGNETSMALYGY
+2508 LGNETSRAIYGY
-2520 KKYTEAYYF
+2520 NKYTEAYYF

-2556 GMSKATVRNANNPI
+2556 GMSKATVRKANNPI

-2589 NGFAQPV
+2589 NAFAQPV

-2613 YGLSVKAELKRVH
+2613 YGLSVKAELKRVY
-2626 GQAAVT
+2626 GQGAVT

-2668 LSVVIQQPSAIMRA
+2668 MSVVIQQHSAIMRA

-2732 GSLKAETKLKQAG
+2732 GSLKAETKLKQAS
-2745 AVIDQA
+2745 AKMDEV
-2751 TGFGAEQADRIT
+2751 TGWGAEQADRIT

-2769 AVKREIAATTQLQ
+2769 AIKREISATTQLQ

-2831 EPTVSYNMLQSAI
+2831 EPTVSYNMLQFAI

-2849 KDANGKNI
+2849 TDAAGRHI
-2857 GRAMALRAVAA
+2857 GRKAAVRAVAA

-2888 REEEDRTIL
+2888 WGEEDRTIL

-2911 LNPLSMVPVA
+2911 MNPLSMVPVA

-2939 VVIDLKDA
+2939 VVTDLKDA

-2953 DKNSFGDKVIAV
+2953 DENSFGDKMIAV

-2978 NVIRDFQGMLNI
+2978 NVIRDFQGALNI

-3016 MDLYDDRRSAYYGR
+3016 IDLYDGGAGAYYER
-3030 ALEAMRK
+3030 ALDALEK
-3037 GDDEKY
+3037 GDEKTY
-3043 EELSGY
+3043 EELRGY
-3049 LTETR
+3049 LTETK
-3054 LVKENSLKNGI
+3054 LKEESTVKSGI
-3065 KSQMENMTKDG
+3065 RYRMEDRAKAG
-3076 KMTWDE
+3076 SMTWDE
-3082 YFSLWTGKM
+3082 YFALWREKLGGKSS
-3091 NAKTSDV
+3091 NI
-3098 RKKIGDMYK
+3098 RGKISTLYK
-3107 DGRLDEKET
+3107 DGRIDEGEAKA
-3116 QTLLKKYG
+3116 LLKKYG
-3124 DYKTDNDI
+3124 EYKDENDI
-3132 YYALEK
+3132 YYAIEK
-3138 WGWEMENPDAEDDYS
+3138 WNWQQENPDAEDDYS

-3181 EAKVKNQ
+3181 EAKVKSQ
-3188 LKDKIGDWYKNGE
+3188 IADKIGSWYIGGE
-3201 MTRAAAEKA
+3201 MTRAAAETALKR
-3210 MKQYTNVTDPDDIW
+3210 YTDKTDGDDIW
-3224 FLIRRW
+3224 FQLRRW
-3230 DHSGDKNYTAYDDF
+3230 DYQKNHNGSGEGYSAYGDF
-3244 LKAVE
+3244 FKAVE
-3249 TGTNLS
+3249 TGTNLPS
-3255 GRIKELTDHGVSTST
+3255 RIKELTDHGVSAST
-3270 LAKQITGKYKQQY
+3270 LAGKITSQYKQQY

-3301 LTAYAALGYNREQKN
+3301 LTAYAALGYDRTKKN

>member
-10 SGMLGQMTGQ
+10 SSMLGQMTGQ
-20 LDRDIASGRLKPAN
+20 LDKDISSGKLKPAN

-46 AKGKSLSALGR
+46 AKGKNLSALGK

-181 TMPKTEKNALAVAS
+181 SMPKTEKNALAVAS

-229 KNGGVAAAVISDG
+229 KNGGVAAAVISDA

-257 AWLESMEG
+257 AWYESLSG
-265 KTAAERQQSAQEF
+265 KTAQERQQSAQAF
-278 SHQLLGEHTASDNAR
+278 AQKLLGEQPASSNAQS
-293 TYLSRP
+293 YLNRP

-325 EATGTADE
+325 EATGTEDE

-371 PKYSYINNLNGTRE
+371 PRYSYINNLNGTRE

-427 YLNDYVTYSLN
+427 YLNDYVMYSLN

-453 QQGAGGAALASALSV
+453 QQGAGGAVLASALSV

-489 ASGKYRPID
+489 VSGKYRPID

-513 RKGVQEQVDWN
+513 RKGVQQQVDWN

-531 LDVFDLLYGGAMSN
+531 LDVFDLLYGGAMSS

-558 NTIRYTSSAAQDA
+558 NTIRYTSAAAQEA

-583 QILGIMAAAGFAEWL
+583 QILGIMAAAGFSEWL
-598 GEAVPFDKFFKMAG
+598 GEAIPFDKFFKMAG

-635 GEMVTEAANAL
+635 GEMVTEFSNAL

-656 DAARE
+656 DAAQE
-661 YRQYLDMGLDEKEAW
+661 YQQYLDMGLDEKEAW

-706 LQSARASRQMDFTA
+706 LQSEQASRRMDFTA

-731 NLKALAMSLGTDT
+731 NLKALAMSLGEDT

-750 AKYNPE
+750 NQYNPE

-865 RRTGTQA
+865 RRTGAQ
-872 DLEAA
+872 DDREAA

-899 AQARQ
+899 AQAQQ
-904 DTQQTPAAATADEGA
+904 DTQQTHAAATADEGA

-924 EPGVAEA
+924 EPSVAEGA
-931 DQMAPEVNQNTAEA
+931 QTAPEVNQTTAEA
-945 AQTAQET
+945 AQTAPET

-957 AAAQTAAAGEAKAP
+957 AAAPAAAEGEAKAP
-971 APNAQQTA
+971 AQNARQTA
-979 QEAETGRPEKQ
+979 QEEETERPEKQ
-990 EAKKAPPEKPIL
+990 AAKKAPPEKPIL
-1002 SQAVRENGEQQESIR
+1002 SQAVRENGERQESIH

-1058 SRAAAEMVQDFREG
+1058 SRAAAEMVQDFRED

-1086 IYNAAKN
+1086 IYNAARN
-1093 GRTMEQIQTMFGD
+1093 GKSMEQIQTMFGD
-1106 MLTPEQRQKAFDQG
+1106 MLTPEQKQKAFEQG
-1120 RQAADRLK
+1120 RQEAARMQ
-1128 AEAAEKRA
+1128 AAAAEKRT
-1136 ADGKTNAQLAQAY
+1136 ADAKTNAQLAQAY

-1155 EAKGQS
+1155 EAKGQG
-1161 GLYFANVTKKLGNNV
+1161 GLYFANVTRKLGNNV

-1195 RVFDTLEKGKA
+1195 RVFDTLENGKA

-1246 QAEKLANFVRERLEG
+1246 QAEKLQNFVRERLEG

-1266 LLARIREKQEQYRE
+1266 LLARIREKQEQYRQ
-1280 NGVKLTADEAMEEI
+1280 NGAKLTADEAMEEI

-1320 QRMGQVLRQMAERL
+1320 QRMGHVLQQMAERL
-1334 KAIIQRFGRRSQ
+1334 RAMLQRLGRRSP

-1351 SEDIDYVE
+1351 SEDADYVE

-1367 ALAAVRDN
+1367 ALSAVRDN

-1399 MSAAA
+1399 MSTAA
-1404 TDEAA
+1404 TAEDA
-1409 QVAMNGLVSSLF
+1409 QTAMNGLVSSLF

-1431 NPDIELNEAVA
+1431 NPYIELNEAVA

-1486 KLAGMDERGMSTD
+1486 KLAGMDERGMSTESSYSFKGLDEETGRKIYQADFGEGLTKQQKQAKLVELIQKVWAQNPITLTIEQDGETKKIEAKFNPNFDPENEQKTDAGKIVFGNRMGNSKERRITLGLSGDMYQIISDAKYLTKETEQGKQTDTHEGVKQWRYFATDILAEEESGEREPYTVFID
-1499 VKYSLKTNEK
+1499 VKEKENGNYVYTYYALNEEKSARLRSSPLTAHRSKTEVDSNE
-1509 DFDKNF
+1509 NI
-1515 SQQVDEWMEGQF
+1515 
-1527 GKADSLVLGPTPE
+1527 AT
-1540 IYQKIGL
+1540 
-1547 SALPIVIDQEHVKY
+1547 A
-1561 AINGGKGANHRMGAA
+1561 
-1576 MLKQLPRL
+1576 
-1584 LRNPV
+1584 
-1589 AIIESASR
+1589 
-1597 SEDSVVAIVSAKV
+1597 SEDNPIIRTSGENV
-1610 NGNQMMAAVEVGG
+1610 N
-1623 RARMNGKQYDVNV
+1623 
-1636 LSSAYG
+1636 
-1642 RENTVTKLLTEAIQK
+1642 REN
-1657 ENAGETGVYFLKKS
+1657 Y
-1671 EARSL
+1671 
-1676 FDESGVQFPG
+1676 
-1686 VAIQDGLIHSIFD
+1686 
-1699 AGAKVNRKFK
+1699 
-1709 EQTETQ
+1709 
-1715 QFKRWFAGSKAVDEN
+1715 
-1730 GKPKVFYHGTP
+1730 
-1741 YGGFTVFKDWQYFTA
+1741 
-1756 DKAYA
+1756 
-1761 DKYHNPSASSIRGRY
+1761 
-1776 NPATNPTTY
+1776 TN
-1785 EVYLSVKKPFDTR
+1785 
-1798 DPAIRE
+1798 
-1804 IWENEFYNQ
+1804 
-1813 YSRTPLSEKGLPDWT
+1813 
-1828 DGIDLVEFI
+1828 
-1837 EDNDYDYDAIIL
+1837 
-1849 DEGGTGG
+1849 
-1856 YGDEVMSR
+1856 
-1864 GVSVVV
+1864 
-1870 RNSNQIKSATENMG
+1870 
-1884 TFDASN
+1884 
-1890 PDIRYS
+1890 S

-1901 IAEQVAQDPVL
+1901 IAEQVAEDPVL
-1912 QSQVESD
+1912 QSQLQSD

-1943 QEGATEPALKAGA
+1943 QEGATEPALKAGE
-1956 WAKRTGAIADKLI
+1956 WAKRTGAIADRLI

-1975 LSKQYITRM
+1975 LSRQYITRM

-1991 MDNIDMDAG
+1991 MDNINMDAG

-2015 KSPGVVMKQ
+2015 KSPGVLAEQ
-2024 DETTKAVV
+2024 DDTTKAVV

-2037 NAFYLTEDMKSEIRD
+2037 NAFYLTDDMKSEIQG

-2080 AEFWTKTLNPLMP
+2080 SEFWRETLNPLSP
-2093 GTFSLDVDE
+2093 GTFSLDVTE
-2102 ADMPGILDAFLENA
+2102 ADMPGILDAYLENA
-2116 GQKRYSEAYGANLD
+2116 GQKRYSEAYGANID

-2153 AEGLRQAFIKAREE
+2153 AEGLRQEFIRAREE

-2190 QQRLRLRGQIERDSR
+2190 QQRQRLRGQIERDSK

-2235 RASERFNEKALLTL
+2235 RAGERFDEKALLEL
-2249 KEQYGLIG
+2249 KAQYEAIG
-2257 EEGSEYDAGG
+2257 QEGNEYDAAG

-2287 KMAELTTQELQD
+2287 KMTELTTQELQD
-2299 LANVAGNLKKMIAGA
+2299 LANVAGNLKKMISEA

-2337 SGKQDV
+2337 AGKQDV

-2407 RDKNNLKF
+2407 RDKNHLKF
-2415 ETYQGKQVELN
+2415 ETFQGKQVELN

-2441 RNKRQNANHLRI
+2441 RNKRQNASHLRI

-2459 SSVKY
+2459 GSVDY

-2475 TEMDMRTVMNW
+2475 TEMDMRTVMSW
-2486 LTKEQMDFA
+2486 LTQEQMDFA

-2543 KSDDGGSRQPKNM
+2543 KSDDGGTRQPKNM
-2556 GMSKATVRNANNPI
+2556 GMSKATVRKANNPI

-2613 YGLSVKAELKRVH
+2613 YGLSVKAELKRVY

-2632 YLSNLARD
+2632 YMRNLAKD

-2651 GVNKWVSKF
+2651 GVNKWLSKF

-2668 LSVVIQQPSAIMRA
+2668 MSVVIQQPSAIMRA

-2696 ALKEAAEMEKYSG
+2696 VFKEAAEMEKYSG

-2769 AVKREIAATTQLQ
+2769 AIKREISATTQLQ

-2831 EPTVSYNMLQSAI
+2831 EPTVSYNMLQFAI

-2849 KDANGKNI
+2849 TDAAGRHI
-2857 GRAMALRAVAA
+2857 GRKAAVRAVAS
-2868 FAANTLFNA
+2868 FAAAALYNA

-2888 REEEDRTIL
+2888 REEEDRTII

-2911 LNPLSMVPVA
+2911 MNPLSMVPVA

-2953 DKNSFGDKVIAV
+2953 DENSFGKKMIAV

-2978 NVIRDFQGMLNI
+2978 NVIRDFQGALNI

-3016 MDLYDDRRSAYYGR
+3016 IDLYDGGTGTYYER
-3030 ALEAMRK
+3030 ALDALEK
-3037 GDDEKY
+3037 GDEKTY
-3043 EELSGY
+3043 AELSGY
-3049 LTETR
+3049 LTETK
-3054 LVKENSLKNGI
+3054 LKEENTVKSGI
-3065 KSQMENMTKDG
+3065 RYRMEDRAKAG
-3076 KMTWDE
+3076 SMTWDE
-3082 YFSLWTGKM
+3082 YFALWRDRLGGKSS
-3091 NAKTSDV
+3091 NIRS
-3098 RKKIGDMYK
+3098 KISTLYK
-3107 DGRLDEKET
+3107 DGRIDEGEAKA
-3116 QTLLKKYG
+3116 LLKKYG
-3124 DYKTDNDI
+3124 EYKDENDI
-3132 YYALEK
+3132 YYAIEK
-3138 WGWEMENPDAEDDYS
+3138 WNWQQENPDAEDDYS

-3164 GKDASGAIREM
+3164 GKDASAAIREM

-3181 EAKVKNQ
+3181 EAKVKSQ
-3188 LKDKIGDWYKNGE
+3188 IADKIGSWYIGGE
-3201 MTRAAAEKA
+3201 MTRAAAETALKR
-3210 MKQYTNVTDPDDIW
+3210 YTDKTDGDDIW
-3224 FLIRRW
+3224 FQLRRW
-3230 DHSGDKNYTAYDDF
+3230 DYQKNHNGSGEGYSAYGDF
-3244 LKAVE
+3244 FKAVE
-3249 TGTNLS
+3249 TGTNLPS
-3255 GRIKELTDHGVSTST
+3255 RIKELTDHGVSAST
-3270 LAKQITGKYKQQY
+3270 LAGKITSQYKQQY

-3301 LTAYAALGYNREQKN
+3301 LTAYAALGYDRTKKN

>member
-34 STQKTT
+34 STSKTT

-229 KNGGVAAAVISDG
+229 KNGGVAAAVISDE

-278 SHQLLGEHTASDNAR
+278 SRQLLGEHTASDNAR
-293 TYLSRP
+293 AYLSRP
-299 KDSADVAW
+299 KDSEDVAW

-350 AMQQSP
+350 ALRQSP

-371 PKYSYINNLNGTRE
+371 PRYSYINNLNGTRE
-385 KMSGAIDQGVAAGY
+385 KMSGAIGQGVAAGY

-427 YLNDYVTYSLN
+427 YLNDYVMYSLN

-453 QQGAGGAALASALSV
+453 QQGAGGAVLASALSV

-498 YNTGL
+498 YNTGM

-513 RKGVQEQVDWN
+513 RKGVQQQVDWD

-531 LDVFDLLYGGAMSN
+531 LDVFDLLYGGAMSS

-558 NTIRYTSSAAQDA
+558 NTIRYTSAAAQEA

-635 GEMVTEAANAL
+635 GEMVTEISNAL

-661 YRQYLDMGLDEKEAW
+661 YQQYLDLGLDEKEAW

-706 LQSARASRQMDFTA
+706 LQSAQASRRMDFTA

-841 TAREAANSSAQAAA
+841 TAREAANNSAQAAA
-855 KSAMAAEAEA
+855 KSAMAAEEEA
-865 RRTGTQA
+865 RRTGTQE
-872 DLEAA
+872 DREAA

-904 DTQQTPAAATADEGA
+904 DTQQTPAADTADEGA

-931 DQMAPEVNQNTAEA
+931 DQMDPEVNQNTAEA
-945 AQTAQET
+945 AQAAPET

-957 AAAQTAAAGEAKAP
+957 AAAQAEAAGEAKAP

-990 EAKKAPPEKPIL
+990 AAKKASPEKPIL
-1002 SQAVRENGEQQESIR
+1002 SQAVRENGERQESIR

-1086 IYNAAKN
+1086 IYNAAKS
-1093 GRTMEQIQTMFGD
+1093 GRTMEQIQTMFGEL
-1106 MLTPEQRQKAFDQG
+1106 LTPEQRQKAFDQG

-1136 ADGKTNAQLAQAY
+1136 ADGKTNARLAQAY

-1161 GLYFANVTKKLGNNV
+1161 GLYFANVTRKLSSNV

-1246 QAEKLANFVRERLEG
+1246 QAEKLQNFVRERLEG
-1261 KEGYD
+1261 QEGYD

-1320 QRMGQVLRQMAERL
+1320 QRLGQVLQQMAERL

-1351 SEDIDYVE
+1351 SEDADYVE

-1399 MSAAA
+1399 MSTAA
-1404 TDEAA
+1404 TDEDA
-1409 QVAMNGLVSSLF
+1409 QTAMNGLVSSLF
-1421 ARSQQKYMAA
+1421 ARSQQQYLSA

-1461 ALSRAGFD
+1461 ALTRAGFD

-1475 SLIAPLAYAGK
+1475 SLIAPLAYAGR
-1486 KLAGMDERGMSTD
+1486 KLAEMDERGMSTES
-1499 VKYSLKTNEK
+1499 KYSMK
-1509 DFDKNF
+1509 KNI
-1515 SQQVDEWMEGQF
+1515 QVDEATLEENKRKVSAMAPVKALAGDEFVLKGGELRKEVSAYF
-1527 GKADSLVLGPTPE
+1527 EEIGETAYNEELGDVTLNKRGVRSSIGHGLGKEKAAAFAAVKDVIEKGR
-1540 IYQKIGL
+1540 
-1547 SALPIVIDQEHVKY
+1547 VIDFRHNWKNRKY
-1561 AINGGKGANHRMGAA
+1561 DTAVVAAPVEIAGTGYYMGVIVNRSGDEQKYYLHEVILQKESGIKSRSTRTLTNKRDPSGIDPTINSI
-1576 MLKQLPRL
+1576 LET
-1584 LRNPV
+1584 LRNDKGQG
-1589 AIIESASR
+1589 E
-1597 SEDSVVAIVSAKV
+1597 
-1610 NGNQMMAAVEVGG
+1610 
-1623 RARMNGKQYDVNV
+1623 
-1636 LSSAYG
+1636 
-1642 RENTVTKLLTEAIQK
+1642 ENTSTE
-1657 ENAGETGVYFLKKS
+1657 N
-1671 EARSL
+1671 
-1676 FDESGVQFPG
+1676 D
-1686 VAIQDGLIHSIFD
+1686 
-1699 AGAKVNRKFK
+1699 
-1709 EQTETQ
+1709 
-1715 QFKRWFAGSKAVDEN
+1715 
-1730 GKPKVFYHGTP
+1730 KVF
-1741 YGGFTVFKDWQYFTA
+1741 
-1756 DKAYA
+1756 
-1761 DKYHNPSASSIRGRY
+1761 
-1776 NPATNPTTY
+1776 
-1785 EVYLSVKKPFDTR
+1785 
-1798 DPAIRE
+1798 
-1804 IWENEFYNQ
+1804 
-1813 YSRTPLSEKGLPDWT
+1813 
-1828 DGIDLVEFI
+1828 
-1837 EDNDYDYDAIIL
+1837 
-1849 DEGGTGG
+1849 
-1856 YGDEVMSR
+1856 
-1864 GVSVVV
+1864 
-1870 RNSNQIKSATENMG
+1870 
-1884 TFDASN
+1884 
-1890 PDIRYS
+1890 S

-1956 WAKRTGAIADKLI
+1956 WERRTSAIADKLI
-1969 QETGTT
+1969 QETGTKM
-1975 LSKQYITRM
+1975 SKQTIGRRLHT
-1984 LRALYKG
+1984 LYSA
-1991 MDNIDMDAG
+1991 MDNINMDAG
-2000 EAMMFARSAARQMLE
+2000 EALMFARSLARQMLE
-2015 KSPGVVMKQ
+2015 KSPGVVAEQ

-2037 NAFYLTEDMKSEIRD
+2037 NAFYLTEDMKSEIRGT
-2052 SYGSLQTF
+2052 YGSVQNYL
-2060 MRKNFGRMK
+2060 RKNFGRMK

-2080 AEFWTKTLNPLMP
+2080 AEFWTETLNPLMP
-2093 GTFSLDVDE
+2093 GTFSLDVTE

-2130 QYATDLALGIMLEYY
+2130 QYATDLALGVMLEYY

-2153 AEGLRQAFIKAREE
+2153 AEGLRQEFIRAREE
-2167 LRQSY
+2167 LQQSY

-2190 QQRLRLRGQIERDSR
+2190 QQRKSLRGQIERDSK

-2235 RASERFNEKALLTL
+2235 RASERFDEKALLEL
-2249 KEQYGLIG
+2249 KAQYSLIG
-2257 EEGSEYDAGG
+2257 EEGSDYDAAG
-2267 AYDEDILYTIGE
+2267 AYDGDILYTIGE

-2299 LANVAGNLKKMIAGA
+2299 LADVTGNLKKMISGA

-2407 RDKNNLKF
+2407 RDKNHLKF
-2415 ETYQGKQVELN
+2415 ETFQGKQVELN
-2426 RDQALALYALWNRET
+2426 RDQALSLYALWNRET

-2459 SSVKY
+2459 SSVNY

-2529 PYASSKD
+2529 PYESSKD

-2543 KSDDGGSRQPKNM
+2543 KSDDGGTRQPKNM

-2589 NGFAQPV
+2589 NGFSQPV

-2613 YGLSVKAELKRVH
+2613 YGLSVKAELKRVY

-2632 YLSNLARD
+2632 YLSNLAKD

-2668 LSVVIQQPSAIMRA
+2668 LSVVIQQHSAIMRA
-2682 MNMVSPKYFIKPAN
+2682 MNMVSPKYFLRPAN

-2709 VALIKSMGRF
+2709 VALIKRMGRF

-2732 GSLKAETKLKQAG
+2732 GSLKAETKLKQAS

-2769 AVKREIAATTQLQ
+2769 AIKREIAATTQLQ

-2831 EPTVSYNMLQSAI
+2831 EPTVSYNMLQFAI

-2849 KDANGKNI
+2849 TDGAGRHI
-2857 GRAMALRAVAA
+2857 GRKAAMRAVAA

-2888 REEEDRTIL
+2888 WEEEDRTII

-2939 VVIDLKDA
+2939 VVTDLKDA

-2953 DKNSFGDKVIAV
+2953 DENSFGDKMIAV

-3016 MDLYDDRRSAYYGR
+3016 IDLYDGGTGTYYER
-3030 ALEAMRK
+3030 ALDALEK
-3037 GDDEKY
+3037 GDEKTY
-3043 EELSGY
+3043 EELRGY

-3054 LVKENSLKNGI
+3054 LKEESTVKSGI
-3065 KSQMENMTKDG
+3065 RYRMEDRAKAG
-3076 KMTWDE
+3076 SMTWDE
-3082 YFSLWTGKM
+3082 YFALWREKLGGKSS
-3091 NAKTSDV
+3091 NIRS
-3098 RKKIGDMYK
+3098 KIATLYK
-3107 DGRLDEKET
+3107 DGRIDEGEAKA
-3116 QTLLKKYG
+3116 LLKKYG
-3124 DYKTDNDI
+3124 EYKDENDI
-3132 YYALEK
+3132 YYAIEK
-3138 WGWEMENPDAEDDYS
+3138 WNWQQENPDAEDDYS
-3153 RYGKVYDAVKA
+3153 RYGKVYDAVKS

-3181 EAKVKNQ
+3181 EAKVKSQ
-3188 LKDKIGDWYKNGE
+3188 IADKIGSWYIGGE
-3201 MTRAAAEKA
+3201 MTRAAAETALKR
-3210 MKQYTNVTDPDDIW
+3210 YTDKTDGDDIW
-3224 FLIRRW
+3224 FQLRRW
-3230 DHSGDKNYTAYDDF
+3230 DYQKNHNGSGEGYSAYGDF
-3244 LKAVE
+3244 FKAVE

-3270 LAKQITGKYKQQY
+3270 LAGKITSQYKQQY
-3283 IQLYAKDKTKA
+3283 IQLYAKDKTRA

-3301 LTAYAALGYNREQKN
+3301 LTAYAALGYDRTRKN